1 MGNKSIQKFFA
12 DQNSVIDL
20 SSLGNAKGAKVSL
33 SGPDMNITTPR
44 GSVIIVNGALYS
56 SIKGNNLAVKFKD
69 KTITGAKILGS
80 VDLKDIQLER
90 IDSSLVDSAQV
101 EKKGNGKR
109 RNKKEEEELKKQL
122 DDAENAKKEADK
134 AKEEAEKAK
143 EAAEKALNEAFEVQN
158 SSKQIE
164 EMLQNFLADNV
175 AKDNLAQQSDA
186 SQQNTQAKATQASKQ
201 NDAEKVL
208 PQPINKNTSTGKSNS
223 SKNEENKLD
232 AESVKEPLK
241 VTLALAAESNSG
253 SKDDSITNFTK
264 PQFVGSTAPNATVI
278 IKINGIAVGQA
289 VADSLGNFTFTA
301 PETLTDGTYN
311 LEAEAKTADGSGS
324 AKLVITIDSVTDK
337 PTFELSPESSVS
349 GHKGLTPT
357 LTPSIVGTAEEN
369 AKVDIYV
376 DNKLVASVDVDK
388 DGNWSYEF
396 KDNELSEGE
405 NSIKVVAVDKAGNK
419 NETTDSIIT
428 DTIAPEKPTIE
439 LDDSSDSGIKNDNI
453 TNSTLPTFIGV
464 AEPGS
469 TVSIYLGLKHLGEVI
484 VAKDGT
490 WSYTLTTPLK
500 DGEYNI
506 TATATDIAGHT
517 SATANLPF
525 TIDTRISYFSAE
537 IETTNDSGIVG
548 DNVTNNTRPTF
559 TGKTEPNAIISVINS
574 ETGEEVIFKAND
586 KGEWTF
592 NFTSDSVEGINNLT
606 FTVEDVAGNKK
617 DFSFS
622 YVIDTIAPVPP
633 TVSLEDYVVL
643 PNGIILS
650 GNDLPALVGTAEP
663 KSTILLMRDGKL
675 YDSIEVDSNGT
686 WNYQFSNKFLQ
697 GAYDIEIISQDA
709 AGNKSSTVKY
719 SFTIQTE
726 VVPPKAELDASD
738 DSGAKGDWITNK
750 HNALT
755 LLGTADRFATVNILI
770 DGKTIGVTTAD
781 ADGNWNFDISRNLS
795 DNVYK
800 ITVESIDPLGRT
812 SSVDY
817 QLTIDSFTPIPTV
830 MLHDSADSGVKGDMI
845 TKINTPLFTG
855 MAEANAKVSIYVDG
869 VLSGEAI
876 AGDDGVWNFQFTTAL
891 SDGSHDVTVKVEDIA
906 GNTASS
912 SAYNFQIVTQTQ
924 KPTIELVNDTG
935 VDNTDHIINEKN
947 PALTGT
953 AAPYSTVKLYID
965 GALIAEVRTNKDGR
979 WEYTLKADQGLVDG
993 DHRITAS
1000 VEDIAGNIAH
1010 SDPFLISVDTAI
1022 SIPIVSLSPDSDS
1035 GISDDNLTNIVK
1047 PTLHLKDIDPDIISV
1062 QVWDAM
1068 SDTQIGVAT
1077 QQPDGSWAYTFT
1089 SDLTEGLHQVYVKV
1103 EDIAG
1108 NKANSAIFDF
1118 TIDTTVSTPV
1128 ISLLSKDD
1136 TGVTGDNLT
1145 NINKPGFAISGVDAD
1160 AHRVVVQVMHNGVS
1174 EEIELSH
1181 LNGSWLFIP
1190 GNTWADGSYTL
1201 TVKVEDKAGNT
1212 NYSAPLTVVIDTQIA
1227 IDGVELVNDSGV
1239 KGDNMTNDDRPHF
1252 RVTVPTDVNEVRLSI
1267 DGGNSWVQATP
1278 GVAGSW
1284 EYIWPTDLADGQYT
1298 LTVEA
1303 TDKAGN
1309 TVTKTIDFAV
1319 DTTLSVPVIV
1329 LDSADDTGIQGDNM
1343 TNSTQPTFALQHI
1356 DDDAVR
1362 VTVSVEHGGV
1372 TTTFDATKGT
1382 GGWTF
1387 TPPTSWADG
1396 DYTLSVSVEDKAG
1409 NTSHS
1414 ASLTVTVDTQ
1424 IAINNIELVNDSGIP
1439 DDNLTNNVRPHFQ
1452 VTVPTDVN
1460 VVRLSIDGGKTWF
1473 NATQSA
1479 TPGVWD
1485 YIWPDDVADGGYTLT
1500 VEATDEAGNK
1510 ATQTLDFTIDT
1521 TLSVPTLSL
1530 DSADDSGIAGD
1541 NITNVKTPGFTLN
1554 NIDTDVSRVIVEVM
1568 HNGIKQEVP
1577 LVQTGGQ
1584 WRFAPTSDWA
1594 DGDYILTV
1602 KVEDRAGNV
1611 KQSAPLTVTV
1621 DTHIAI
1627 DRIELVNDSGIPGD
1641 NLTNEARPHFQVTVP
1656 ADVNGVRLSID
1667 GGKTWFDAT
1676 QSATSGVWDYT
1687 WLTNVANGP
1696 HTLMVEA
1703 SDKAGNKT
1711 TQKLDFT
1718 IDTIL
1723 SEPTITLDSADDSAA
1738 GDNITNV
1745 KMPGFTLG
1753 NIDADVTKVVVTVA
1767 HDGKNQQIELI
1778 KNGGVWRFT
1787 PGAAWTDGDYTLTVK
1802 VEDKAGNT
1810 NYSAPLT
1817 VTIDTQTSIDRIELL
1832 NDTGIVGDN
1841 LTNEAR
1847 PQFHITV
1854 PTDVNSVQL
1863 SLDGGINWV
1872 NATLTSDGVWE
1883 YIWPT
1888 DLVENTYTLTV
1899 KATDVAGNT
1908 ATETLNF
1915 IIDTTLS
1922 TPTITLDSADDSGT
1936 ANDNKTNVKTPGFII
1951 GGIDSDVTQVVVQVM
1966 RDGHSEE
1973 VELTQTNGQWR
1984 FVPGSAWTD
1993 GDYTLTVTV
2002 KDEAGNIRHSAP
2014 LTVTID
2020 TQITIDHIELVND
2033 SGIPDDNLTNNV
2045 RPHFQVTVPTDVNVV
2060 RLSIDGGKTWFN
2072 ATQSA
2077 TPGVW
2082 DYTWLADVGEG
2093 KHTLTVEATD
2103 KAGNKTTQ
2111 QLDFIIDTLL
2121 SEPTIVLDNTD
2132 DSGTKGDHLTNVNKP
2147 TFLLGNIDADAR
2159 YVTVE
2164 VQHGGTKEVL
2174 TATKDATGN
2183 WSVTPTGTWADGD
2196 YTLTVRVEDE
2206 AGNEKHSASLTV
2218 TVDTQITIDV
2228 IELVN
2233 DNGIPGDNMTNDAH
2247 PQFRVTVPGD
2257 VNEVSLSIDGGVTWV
2272 KATQSATPGVWNY
2285 TWPGTVPDGDYTLNV
2300 KATDNAGNTVTE
2312 TLHFTIDTTLS
2323 TPVIVLDSAD
2333 DSGVHGDNMTNHT
2346 QPTFAL
2352 QHIDDDAVRVTVSVE
2367 HGGVT
2372 TTFDA
2377 TKDAGGWTFTPTGAW
2392 ADGDYTLSVSVEDK
2406 AGNTSHSA
2414 SLTVTVDTQIAINNI
2429 ELVNDSGIPDDN
2441 LTNNVR
2447 PHFQVTVP
2455 TDVNVVRLSIDGG
2468 KTWFNATQSATP
2480 GVWDY
2485 IWPDDVADGGYTLT
2499 VEATDEAGNKAT
2511 QTLDFTIDTTL
2522 SVPTLSLDSADDSGI
2537 AGDNITNVKTP
2548 GFTLNNIDTDV
2559 SRVIVEV
2566 MHNGIKQEVPLV
2578 QTGGQWRF
2586 APTSDWAD
2594 GDYILTVKV
2603 EDRAGNVKQSA
2614 PLTVTVDTHI
2624 AIDRIELV
2632 NDSGIPGDNLTN
2644 EARPHFQVTVPA
2656 DVNGVRL
2663 SIDGGKTWFDAT
2675 QSATSGVWDY
2685 TWLTN
2690 VANGPHTLMVEASDK
2705 AGNKTTQKLDFTIDT
2720 ILSEPTITLD
2730 SADDSAAGDNIT
2742 NVKMPGFTLGNIDA
2756 DVTKVVVTV
2765 AHDGKNQQIE
2775 LIKNGGVWRFTPG
2788 AAWTD
2793 GDYTLTVKVEDKAGN
2808 TNYSAP
2814 LTVTIDTQTSIDRI
2828 ELLND
2833 TGIVGDNLTNEARP
2847 QFHIT
2852 VPTDVNSVQL
2862 SLDGGINWVN
2872 ATLTSDGVWEYI
2884 WPTDLVENTYTL
2896 TVKATDVAGNTATE
2910 TLNFIIDTTLS
2921 TPTIT
2926 LDSADDSGTA
2936 NDNKTNVKT
2945 PGFII
2950 GGIDSDVTQ
2959 VVVQVMRDGHS
2970 EEVELTQTNGQ
2981 WRFVP
2986 GSAWTDGDYTLTV
2999 TVKDEA
3005 GNIRHSAP
3013 LTVTI
3018 DTQIT
3023 IDHIELVNDSGIPDD
3038 NLTNNVRPH
3047 FQVTVPT
3054 DVNVVRLSI
3063 DGGKTWFNATQ
3074 SATPGVW
3081 DYTWLA
3087 DVGEG
3092 KHTLTVEATD
3102 KAGNKTTQ
3110 QLDFIIDTLLSE
3122 PTIVLDNTDDSGTKG
3137 DNLTNVNKPTFL
3149 LGNIDA
3155 DARYVTVEVQHGGT
3169 KEVLTATKGA
3179 TGIWSVTPTGTWA
3192 DGDYTLTV
3200 RVEDDAGNVKYS
3212 APLTVTVDTQI
3223 TIDVIELVNDN
3234 GIPGDNL
3241 TNDVRPHFRVT
3252 VPGDVN
3258 EVRLSIDG
3266 GNTWVRATQGT
3277 AGIWDYTWPKDVTDG
3292 LHTLTVEATDKA
3304 GNKTTQT
3311 LDFTIDTRLSTP
3323 TIAMDS
3329 RDDTGAIG
3337 DHITSVKRPGFTIGN
3352 IDADAHSV
3360 ILRITQGGNSQ
3371 EVTLTQVG
3379 GQWRFTPDADWADGS
3394 YTLTVEVTDNAG
3406 NVRQSTPLVVTVD
3419 TQTSI
3424 TDITLVNDHGVPD
3437 DNLTNSTRPQ
3447 FEITVPADVNSVQ
3460 LSIDGGAN
3468 WVSATQGIEGVWGY
3482 TWPTDMGDGK
3492 HTLTVMVTDRA
3503 GNTATQTLEF
3513 FIDTRLSTPTIAL
3526 DSTDDTGT
3534 PGDDMTNRTRP
3545 TFILQNIDSDVI
3557 NVTVSVT
3564 HNGTTTSFTATQ
3576 GAGGWSFTPPA
3587 PWGDGDYT
3595 LTVTVEDRAGNTRPS
3610 TPLTVT
3616 VDTQIAIDRIELVND
3631 SGVPGDNVTKHVR
3644 PQFQISVP
3652 DDVEKVLLSI
3662 DGGTTW
3668 VTAIKS
3674 STAGIWDYTWPTD
3687 MPEGQHTLTVEVTD
3701 GAGNKMTETLNFTI
3715 DITLLTPT
3723 IELAP
3728 DQDTG
3733 QNKNDN
3739 LTSVTQPVFVL
3750 GSIDKDVRHVELSIE
3765 HNGTFKTVVL
3775 TESAD
3780 GWRYR
3785 PDSALADG
3793 SYTFTVTVTDV
3804 AGNQQTSAPLKVT
3817 IDGTLTTPVIELAA
3831 GEDSGTVGDRLT
3843 NHDRPVF
3850 DIHQVDSD
3858 VTRVMVKVTYNGKTH
3873 EEAAV
3878 FTNGQWRFTP
3888 SASWADGSYQ
3898 LAVVV
3903 EDLAGNV
3910 KESAP
3915 FEVRIDTTTT
3925 INNIVLLNDTG
3936 VQNDQLTN
3944 VAKPSFRIDV
3954 PGDVVQ
3960 VRVTLDGG
3968 ANWNV
3973 IRKNADG
3980 QWIFDSPNTLVDGT
3994 YTLRVEATD
4003 EAGNIANK
4011 DLVFNID
4018 TNIQVPTIALDAGQ
4032 DTGANTADNITNISR
4047 PTFTIGNVDPDV
4059 IKVVVTIDGHDYNAT
4074 KVGAGW
4080 QFTPGNAIPDGSYNI
4095 TVTVEDKAGNTA
4107 TSKPLPV
4114 VIDTTAEIESVTLV
4128 TDSGDSDVDNI
4139 TKVDKPQFSI
4149 VTADDITHV
4158 RVKIDNAANW
4168 IELTKG
4174 GDGRWIF
4181 NVGSALPDGQHTLL
4195 VDVTDIAGNVAQ
4207 ETLQFT
4213 IDTTLREPTIV
4224 LDPTHDTGD
4233 DTNDNLTR
4241 INKPVF
4247 IIGNVDNDVS
4257 HIVVHIDGRDYTIE
4271 NTGGNLTF
4279 TPDQPLSDGQH
4290 TISVT
4295 VTDIAGNTKTSAELR
4310 IEIDT
4315 QVQIDSV
4322 TLTTDSGVNDHDNV
4336 TNATRPSFEIATP
4349 DDVTSVLVS
4358 FDGVNW
4364 TPISK
4369 NAAGQW
4375 EFTAGSALPDGHYT
4389 LHVQATDRAGNT
4401 ANSTLGFTVD
4411 TQIDGL
4417 SVVMLDD
4424 AGKDSTD
4431 GITNITSPRFEISA
4445 REPLQ
4450 SVTVILNGKS
4460 STLTQG
4466 AGNKWLFTPDTP
4478 LVDGTYKI
4486 EIVAEDIAGNKISKE
4501 VSFTIDTIVSD
4512 PSIDLLDADDT
4523 GESAVDNITSVT
4535 TPRFVIGNVPADID
4549 TVVIR
4554 INGVSYSVTA
4564 NGNNLWEF
4572 QVPVALN
4579 DGVYE
4584 AVVVFR
4590 DIAGNTSETK
4600 LPFTI
4605 DTTTSVSVRMEPA
4618 SDTGNSNSDNL
4629 TNKQNPKFEGTAEP
4643 NAKLVITIVDDKSGR
4658 EVLKQ
4663 TITVGADGNWS
4674 VTPNILPDGMY
4685 TINVV
4690 ATDVAGNT
4698 AQTQERF
4705 TIDTVTIDPTIRLSD
4720 PSIDDQHEAT
4730 SLRPE
4735 FKGFAEAF
4743 STIMIQ
4749 WDGKVV
4755 GSANANANGEW
4766 SWTPPSV
4773 LAPGSYVVSIVAKD
4787 KAGNESSQVDFPVV
4801 IPVIDV
4807 TPPTIKLSEESDSG
4821 ALGDFTTN
4829 NKTPTLIGS
4838 TLPNT
4843 IVSIYVDGVKV
4854 GEATADTAGRY
4865 TFQLSEMKDGHY
4877 VVQVGI
4883 VNPRD
4888 NSELRSTAVDVTIDT
4903 EVAEL
4908 VWNIS
4913 GMHEGGYINTVT
4925 PEIGGTSEPNSK
4937 ITIFVNGVE
4946 KAIAYTTGAG
4956 HWGVVLPALGNDGNY
4971 ELTFKVEDVA
4981 GNIREFGP
4989 QNVIL
4994 DTVISP
5000 LTVVLREADDSGK
5013 VGDWITN
5020 KSHVTIDGTAEAGS
5034 TLTIRNPQGVV
5045 IATLVVGNDG
5055 RWSAELDLREGSNAF
5070 VVVSEDKAGN
5080 SQQKEILIEHDTQI
5094 EISDISLSRDTNSGD
5109 KYDLI
5114 TNNKSPVLVAMTDP
5128 GATVQVYI
5136 NGVLQGTVEAS
5147 SSGNISY
5154 TMPANSA
5161 DGEYQVQF
5169 VATDTAGNRVESA
5182 ITTVTIDSQIAVF
5195 DIDEDSLPALSNNR
5209 ALSVSG
5215 VGEAGSQVSIFVDGK
5230 LVNVVMVEA
5239 DGTWRAPILLQDDG
5253 TFNIHFSI
5261 TDVAGNTEV
5270 SKDYSVDVDSSTD
5283 FPTLNLEDASNSGSL
5298 DDLITNHNKPVL
5310 VGTAEAGATI
5320 HIYVDEKIVANVLVL
5335 EDGTWSYQ
5343 FDNALKDG
5351 EYSIRVVA
5359 EDPAGNTAE
5368 SPRLLVTID
5377 TSTFIDNPAMVAGSD
5392 NGIFSNDSITSQT
5405 RPTFSIFGEMNQ
5417 SVQIFIDGVLVD
5429 TITVTDRNQVYRPES
5444 PLGDGSHS
5452 IYYVIT
5458 DKAGN
5463 TATSKTL
5470 NFTIDTFNTTP
5481 VAIDSIG
5488 GQTLAEMTGSDGKIY
5503 ITDTT
5508 RNLLFSGSAEPNSKI
5523 EIIINGLNV
5532 GEVWV
5537 NEKGHWQMPVNPLYF
5552 TEGQLDIT
5560 VKSTDRAGNV
5570 NQEKYSIW
5578 VDTHIKVFTS
5588 ELDDNKSSSKT
5599 EWWSNSDL
5607 ITMRGTGE
5615 IGATVSL
5622 IVAGVTLATAV
5633 VAATGRWELSTDKL
5647 PEGTYDISLVIEDS
5661 AGNRWEDVREIFIDR
5676 TPPNAPVVT
5685 YSDIVND
5692 LIIMQGTA
5700 EAKSQLIITDS
5711 EGNTYTLT
5719 VPDNGKWSMAI
5730 PYPSEGKFTITSVDA
5745 IGNRSDDV
5753 PLDIMKEVPV
5763 ISLSPDSDS
5772 GTVGD
5777 NITRDKQPTFIIGNL
5792 ESDVVVVQVD
5802 INGTVYN
5809 AEKNADGV
5817 WFFTPGTP
5825 LADGSYTISVIA
5837 SDAAG
5842 NQKNSLPITVT
5853 IDSTLTVPEIALAAG
5868 EDNGASD
5875 SDNVTNH
5882 TQPKFTLQHID
5893 ADVTGVTVNVT
5904 HNGVTDIYQAT
5915 QGADGWTFTPPAAW
5929 NDGNYT
5935 LSVTVVD
5942 RAGNSQQSASL
5953 AVTVDST
5960 VTVTADSQHDDASDD
5975 ATATAVTPP
5984 ESETVNAES
5993 ATHLRTEPSAAEESV
6008 VKVTAYSI
6016 TLLNADSGDEIDRS
6030 ISQTPSFEISV
6041 PENIVNVSIMFEGE
6055 EFTLPITNQK
6065 AIFEVPLSLE
6075 DGEYTMDVKFIDK
6088 DNDFLIKEK
6097 TFSVDH
6103 SSADI
6108 VNAMNVRGK
6117 TEDDINDSP
6126 STSSVGH
6133 NNNGAIDVFAVN
6145 EVTLPVDN
6153 QEEHA

>member
-33 SGPDMNITTPR
+33 SGPDMNITTPH

-428 DTIAPEKPTIE
+428 DTIPPEKPTIE

-537 IETTNDSGIVG
+537 IETTDDSGIVG

-592 NFTSDSVEGINNLT
+592 NFTSDSVEGVNNLT

-622 YVIDTIAPVPP
+622 YVIDTVAPVPP
-633 TVSLEDYVVL
+633 TVSLEDFVVL

-953 AAPYSTVKLYID
+953 AAPYSTVKLYVD

-1035 GISDDNLTNIVK
+1035 GIADDNLTNIVN

-1062 QVWDAM
+1062 QVWDAA

-1108 NKANSAIFDF
+1108 NKANSAVFDF

-1181 LNGSWLFIP
+1181 LNGSWLFTP

-1212 NYSAPLTVVIDTQIA
+1212 SYSAPLTVVIDTQIA

-1329 LDSADDTGIQGDNM
+1329 LNSADDTGVQGDNM
-1343 TNSTQPTFALQHI
+1343 TNRTQPTFALQHI

-1396 DYTLSVSVEDKAG
+1396 DYTLSVSAEDKAG

-1541 NITNVKTPGFTLN
+1541 NITSVKTPGFTLN
-1554 NIDTDVSRVIVEVM
+1554 NIDTDVSRVIVEVI

-1627 DRIELVNDSGIPGD
+1627 DRIELVNDSGIPDD

-1703 SDKAGNKT
+1703 TDKAGNKT
-1711 TQKLDFT
+1711 TQKLDFI
-1718 IDTIL
+1718 IDTLL

-2020 TQITIDHIELVND
+2020 TQIAIDHIELVND
-2033 SGIPDDNLTNNV
+2033 SGIPNDNLTNNV

-2132 DSGTKGDHLTNVNKP
+2132 DSGTKGDNLTNVNKP

-2196 YTLTVRVEDE
+2196 YTLTVRVEDD
-2206 AGNEKHSASLTV
+2206 AGNVKYSASLTV

-2233 DNGIPGDNMTNDAH
+2233 DSGTRGDNLTNDANPH
-2247 PQFRVTVPGD
+2247 FRITVPGD

-2272 KATQSATPGVWNY
+2272 KAMQSATPGVWNY
-2285 TWPGTVPDGDYTLNV
+2285 TWPKTVADGDYTLTV
-2300 KATDNAGNTVTE
+2300 KATDNAGNTVTR
-2312 TLHFTIDTTLS
+2312 TLDFTIDTTLS

-2333 DSGVHGDNMTNHT
+2333 DSGVHGDNMTNRT

-2429 ELVNDSGIPDDN
+2429 ELVNDSGIPN
-2441 LTNNVR
+2441 
-2447 PHFQVTVP
+2447 
-2455 TDVNVVRLSIDGG
+2455 
-2468 KTWFNATQSATP
+2468 
-2480 GVWDY
+2480 
-2485 IWPDDVADGGYTLT
+2485 
-2499 VEATDEAGNKAT
+2499 
-2511 QTLDFTIDTTL
+2511 
-2522 SVPTLSLDSADDSGI
+2522 
-2537 AGDNITNVKTP
+2537 
-2548 GFTLNNIDTDV
+2548 
-2559 SRVIVEV
+2559 
-2566 MHNGIKQEVPLV
+2566 
-2578 QTGGQWRF
+2578 
-2586 APTSDWAD
+2586 
-2594 GDYILTVKV
+2594 
-2603 EDRAGNVKQSA
+2603 
-2614 PLTVTVDTHI
+2614 
-2624 AIDRIELV
+2624 
-2632 NDSGIPGDNLTN
+2632 
-2644 EARPHFQVTVPA
+2644 
-2656 DVNGVRL
+2656 
-2663 SIDGGKTWFDAT
+2663 
-2675 QSATSGVWDY
+2675 
-2685 TWLTN
+2685 
-2690 VANGPHTLMVEASDK
+2690 
-2705 AGNKTTQKLDFTIDT
+2705 
-2720 ILSEPTITLD
+2720 
-2730 SADDSAAGDNIT
+2730 
-2742 NVKMPGFTLGNIDA
+2742 
-2756 DVTKVVVTV
+2756 
-2765 AHDGKNQQIE
+2765 
-2775 LIKNGGVWRFTPG
+2775 
-2788 AAWTD
+2788 
-2793 GDYTLTVKVEDKAGN
+2793 
-2808 TNYSAP
+2808 
-2814 LTVTIDTQTSIDRI
+2814 
-2828 ELLND
+2828 
-2833 TGIVGDNLTNEARP
+2833 
-2847 QFHIT
+2847 
-2852 VPTDVNSVQL
+2852 
-2862 SLDGGINWVN
+2862 
-2872 ATLTSDGVWEYI
+2872 
-2884 WPTDLVENTYTL
+2884 
-2896 TVKATDVAGNTATE
+2896 
-2910 TLNFIIDTTLS
+2910 
-2921 TPTIT
+2921 
-2926 LDSADDSGTA
+2926 
-2936 NDNKTNVKT
+2936 
-2945 PGFII
+2945 
-2950 GGIDSDVTQ
+2950 
-2959 VVVQVMRDGHS
+2959 
-2970 EEVELTQTNGQ
+2970 
-2981 WRFVP
+2981 
-2986 GSAWTDGDYTLTV
+2986 
-2999 TVKDEA
+2999 
-3005 GNIRHSAP
+3005 
-3013 LTVTI
+3013 
-3018 DTQIT
+3018 
-3023 IDHIELVNDSGIPDD
+3023 D

-3102 KAGNKTTQ
+3102 KAGNQTTQ

-3616 VDTQIAIDRIELVND
+3616 VDTQIAIDHIELVND

-3687 MPEGQHTLTVEVTD
+3687 MPEGQHTLIVEVTD
-3701 GAGNKMTETLNFTI
+3701 GAGNKMTGTLDFTI

-3850 DIHQVDSD
+3850 DIRQIDSD

-3915 FEVRIDTTTT
+3915 LEVRIDTTTT

-4003 EAGNIANK
+4003 EAGNIANE

-4257 HIVVHIDGRDYTIE
+4257 HIVVHLDGRDYTIE
-4271 NTGGNLTF
+4271 NKGGNLTF

-4295 VTDIAGNTKTSAELR
+4295 VTDIAGNTKTSAELQ

-4445 REPLQ
+4445 REQLQ

-4554 INGVSYSVTA
+4554 INGVSYPVTA

-4618 SDTGNSNSDNL
+4618 SDTGSSNSDNL

-4658 EVLKQ
+4658 EVLKH

-4720 PSIDDQHEAT
+4720 PSIDDQYEAT

-4735 FKGFAEAF
+4735 FKGLAEAF

-5080 SQQKEILIEHDTQI
+5080 SQQKDILIEHDTQI

-5239 DGTWRAPILLQDDG
+5239 DGSWRAPILLQDDG

-5270 SKDYSVDVDSSTD
+5270 SKNYSVDVDSSTD

-5377 TSTFIDNPAMVAGSD
+5377 TSTFIDNPVMMAGSD
-5392 NGIFSNDSITSQT
+5392 NGIFSNDSVTSQT
-5405 RPTFSIFGEMNQ
+5405 RPAFSIFGEMNQ

-5429 TITVTDRNQVYRPES
+5429 TITVTDRNQVYRPAS

-5470 NFTIDTFNTTP
+5470 NFTIDTLNTTP

-5537 NEKGHWQMPVNPLYF
+5537 NDKGHWQMPVNPLYF

-5578 VDTHIKVFTS
+5578 VDTHIQVFTS

-5599 EWWSNSDL
+5599 DWWSNSST
-5607 ITMRGTGE
+5607 ITMRGMGE

-5633 VAATGRWELSTDKL
+5633 VAANGQWELSTDQL
-5647 PEGTYDISLVIEDS
+5647 PEGKYDITLSIEDN
-5661 AGNRWEDVREIFIDR
+5661 AGNRKEEVHEIFIDR

-5711 EGNTYTLT
+5711 NGNTYTLT

-5868 EDNGASD
+5868 EDNGVSD

-5904 HNGVTDIYQAT
+5904 HNGVTDTYQAT

-5929 NDGNYT
+5929 NDGTYT

-5975 ATATAVTPP
+5975 ATPTAVTPP

-5993 ATHLRTEPSAAEESV
+5993 DTHLRTVPSAAEESV
-6008 VKVTAYSI
+6008 VKETAYSI

-6041 PENIVNVSIMFEGE
+6041 PENIVNVSVMFEGE

-6088 DNDFLIKEK
+6088 DDDFLIKEK

-6108 VNAMNVRGK
+6108 VNAMNARGK

>member
-33 SGPDMNITTPR
+33 SGPDMNITTPH

-537 IETTNDSGIVG
+537 IETTDDSGIVG

-592 NFTSDSVEGINNLT
+592 NFTSDSVEGVNNLT

-622 YVIDTIAPVPP
+622 YVIDTVAPVPP
-633 TVSLEDYVVL
+633 TVSLEDFVVL

-1035 GISDDNLTNIVK
+1035 GIADDNLTNIVK

-1108 NKANSAIFDF
+1108 NKANSAVFDF

-1329 LDSADDTGIQGDNM
+1329 LDSVDDTGIQGDNM

-1382 GGWTF
+1382 GGWSF
-1387 TPPTSWADG
+1387 TPTGAWADG

-1439 DDNLTNNVRPHFQ
+1439 NDNLTNNVRPHFQ

-1479 TPGVWD
+1479 TPGAWD

-1500 VEATDEAGNK
+1500 VEATDKAGNK
-1510 ATQTLDFTIDT
+1510 TTQELDFTIDT

-2121 SEPTIVLDNTD
+2121 SEPTIVLDSTD
-2132 DSGTKGDHLTNVNKP
+2132 DSGTKGDNLTNVNKP

-2159 YVTVE
+2159 YVMVE

-2323 TPVIVLDSAD
+2323 VPVIVLNSAD
-2333 DSGVHGDNMTNHT
+2333 DTGVQGDNMTNST

-2377 TKDAGGWTFTPTGAW
+2377 TKGVGGWSFTPTGAW

-2447 PHFQVTVP
+2447 PHFQVKVP
-2455 TDVNVVRLSIDGG
+2455 TDVN
-2468 KTWFNATQSATP
+2468 
-2480 GVWDY
+2480 
-2485 IWPDDVADGGYTLT
+2485 
-2499 VEATDEAGNKAT
+2499 E
-2511 QTLDFTIDTTL
+2511 
-2522 SVPTLSLDSADDSGI
+2522 
-2537 AGDNITNVKTP
+2537 
-2548 GFTLNNIDTDV
+2548 
-2559 SRVIVEV
+2559 
-2566 MHNGIKQEVPLV
+2566 
-2578 QTGGQWRF
+2578 
-2586 APTSDWAD
+2586 
-2594 GDYILTVKV
+2594 
-2603 EDRAGNVKQSA
+2603 
-2614 PLTVTVDTHI
+2614 
-2624 AIDRIELV
+2624 
-2632 NDSGIPGDNLTN
+2632 
-2644 EARPHFQVTVPA
+2644 
-2656 DVNGVRL
+2656 
-2663 SIDGGKTWFDAT
+2663 
-2675 QSATSGVWDY
+2675 
-2685 TWLTN
+2685 
-2690 VANGPHTLMVEASDK
+2690 
-2705 AGNKTTQKLDFTIDT
+2705 
-2720 ILSEPTITLD
+2720 
-2730 SADDSAAGDNIT
+2730 
-2742 NVKMPGFTLGNIDA
+2742 
-2756 DVTKVVVTV
+2756 
-2765 AHDGKNQQIE
+2765 
-2775 LIKNGGVWRFTPG
+2775 
-2788 AAWTD
+2788 
-2793 GDYTLTVKVEDKAGN
+2793 
-2808 TNYSAP
+2808 
-2814 LTVTIDTQTSIDRI
+2814 
-2828 ELLND
+2828 
-2833 TGIVGDNLTNEARP
+2833 
-2847 QFHIT
+2847 
-2852 VPTDVNSVQL
+2852 
-2862 SLDGGINWVN
+2862 
-2872 ATLTSDGVWEYI
+2872 
-2884 WPTDLVENTYTL
+2884 
-2896 TVKATDVAGNTATE
+2896 
-2910 TLNFIIDTTLS
+2910 
-2921 TPTIT
+2921 
-2926 LDSADDSGTA
+2926 
-2936 NDNKTNVKT
+2936 
-2945 PGFII
+2945 
-2950 GGIDSDVTQ
+2950 
-2959 VVVQVMRDGHS
+2959 
-2970 EEVELTQTNGQ
+2970 
-2981 WRFVP
+2981 
-2986 GSAWTDGDYTLTV
+2986 
-2999 TVKDEA
+2999 
-3005 GNIRHSAP
+3005 
-3013 LTVTI
+3013 
-3018 DTQIT
+3018 
-3023 IDHIELVNDSGIPDD
+3023 
-3038 NLTNNVRPH
+3038 
-3047 FQVTVPT
+3047 
-3054 DVNVVRLSI
+3054 VRLSI

-3102 KAGNKTTQ
+3102 KAGNQTTQ
-3110 QLDFIIDTLLSE
+3110 KLDFIIDTMLSE
-3122 PTIVLDNTDDSGTKG
+3122 PTIVLDSTDDSGTKG
-3137 DNLTNVNKPTFL
+3137 DNLTNANKPTFI

-3155 DARYVTVEVQHGGT
+3155 DARYVTVEVQYGGT

-3323 TIAMDS
+3323 TITMDS

-3352 IDADAHSV
+3352 IDSDAQSV

-3406 NVRQSTPLVVTVD
+3406 NVRQSTPLIVTVD

-3468 WVSATQGIEGVWGY
+3468 WVSAAQGIEGVWGY

-3616 VDTQIAIDRIELVND
+3616 VDTQIAIDHIELVND

-3715 DITLLTPT
+3715 DITLMTPT

-3850 DIHQVDSD
+3850 DIRQVDSD

-4271 NTGGNLTF
+4271 NTGRNLTF

-4295 VTDIAGNTKTSAELR
+4295 VTDIAGNTKTSAELK

-4535 TPRFVIGNVPADID
+4535 KPRFVIGNVPADID

-4554 INGVSYSVTA
+4554 INGVSYPVTA

-4888 NSELRSTAVDVTIDT
+4888 NSELRSTAVDLTIDT

-5298 DDLITNHNKPVL
+5298 DDLITSHNKPVL

-5377 TSTFIDNPAMVAGSD
+5377 TSTFIDNPVMMAGSD

-5405 RPTFSIFGEMNQ
+5405 RPAFSIYGEMNQ

-5470 NFTIDTFNTTP
+5470 NFTIDTLNTTP

-5537 NEKGHWQMPVNPLYF
+5537 NDKGHWQMPVNPLYF

-5578 VDTHIKVFTS
+5578 VDTHIQVFTS

-5599 EWWSNSDL
+5599 DWWSNSST
-5607 ITMRGTGE
+5607 ITMRGMGE

-5633 VAATGRWELSTDKL
+5633 VAANGQWELSTDQL
-5647 PEGTYDISLVIEDS
+5647 PEGKYDITLSIEDN
-5661 AGNRWEDVREIFIDR
+5661 AGNRKEEVHEIFIDR

-5711 EGNTYTLT
+5711 NGNTYTLT

-5929 NDGNYT
+5929 NDGTYT

-5960 VTVTADSQHDDASDD
+5960 VTVTADSQHNDASDD

-5993 ATHLRTEPSAAEESV
+5993 ATHLRTVPSVAEESV
-6008 VKVTAYSI
+6008 VKETAYSI

-6041 PENIVNVSIMFEGE
+6041 PENIVNVSVMFEGE

-6088 DNDFLIKEK
+6088 DDDFLIKEK

-6108 VNAMNVRGK
+6108 VNAMNARGK
-6117 TEDDINDSP
+6117 AEDDINDSP

>member
-1 MGNKSIQKFFA
+1 SIQKFFA

-122 DDAENAKKEADK
+122 DEAENAKKEADK

-158 SSKQIE
+158 SSKQME
-164 EMLQNFLADNV
+164 EMLQEFLADNV

-439 LDDSSDSGIKNDNI
+439 LDDSSDSGIKNDSI

-537 IETTNDSGIVG
+537 IETTDDSGIVG

-592 NFTSDSVEGINNLT
+592 NFTSDSVEGVNNLT

-622 YVIDTIAPVPP
+622 YVIDTVAPVPP
-633 TVSLEDYVVL
+633 TVSLEDFVVL

-1035 GISDDNLTNIVK
+1035 GIADDNLTNIVK

-1108 NKANSAIFDF
+1108 NKANSAVFDF

-1181 LNGSWLFIP
+1181 LNGSWLFTP

-1382 GGWTF
+1382 GGWSF
-1387 TPPTSWADG
+1387 TPTGAWADG

-1439 DDNLTNNVRPHFQ
+1439 NDNLTNNVRPHFQ

-1479 TPGVWD
+1479 TPGAWD

-1500 VEATDEAGNK
+1500 VEATDKAGNK
-1510 ATQTLDFTIDT
+1510 TTQELDFTIDT

-1554 NIDTDVSRVIVEVM
+1554 NIDTDVSRVTVEVM

-1676 QSATSGVWDYT
+1676 QSATPGVWDYT

-1711 TQKLDFT
+1711 TQKLDFI
-1718 IDTIL
+1718 IDTML

-2020 TQITIDHIELVND
+2020 TQIAIDHIELVND
-2033 SGIPDDNLTNNV
+2033 SGIPDDNLTN
-2045 RPHFQVTVPTDVNVV
+2045 
-2060 RLSIDGGKTWFN
+2060 
-2072 ATQSA
+2072 
-2077 TPGVW
+2077 
-2082 DYTWLADVGEG
+2082 
-2093 KHTLTVEATD
+2093 EA
-2103 KAGNKTTQ
+2103 
-2111 QLDFIIDTLL
+2111 
-2121 SEPTIVLDNTD
+2121 
-2132 DSGTKGDHLTNVNKP
+2132 
-2147 TFLLGNIDADAR
+2147 
-2159 YVTVE
+2159 
-2164 VQHGGTKEVL
+2164 
-2174 TATKDATGN
+2174 
-2183 WSVTPTGTWADGD
+2183 
-2196 YTLTVRVEDE
+2196 
-2206 AGNEKHSASLTV
+2206 
-2218 TVDTQITIDV
+2218 
-2228 IELVN
+2228 
-2233 DNGIPGDNMTNDAH
+2233 
-2247 PQFRVTVPGD
+2247 
-2257 VNEVSLSIDGGVTWV
+2257 
-2272 KATQSATPGVWNY
+2272 
-2285 TWPGTVPDGDYTLNV
+2285 
-2300 KATDNAGNTVTE
+2300 
-2312 TLHFTIDTTLS
+2312 
-2323 TPVIVLDSAD
+2323 
-2333 DSGVHGDNMTNHT
+2333 
-2346 QPTFAL
+2346 
-2352 QHIDDDAVRVTVSVE
+2352 
-2367 HGGVT
+2367 
-2372 TTFDA
+2372 
-2377 TKDAGGWTFTPTGAW
+2377 
-2392 ADGDYTLSVSVEDK
+2392 
-2406 AGNTSHSA
+2406 
-2414 SLTVTVDTQIAINNI
+2414 
-2429 ELVNDSGIPDDN
+2429 
-2441 LTNNVR
+2441 
-2447 PHFQVTVP
+2447 
-2455 TDVNVVRLSIDGG
+2455 
-2468 KTWFNATQSATP
+2468 
-2480 GVWDY
+2480 
-2485 IWPDDVADGGYTLT
+2485 
-2499 VEATDEAGNKAT
+2499 
-2511 QTLDFTIDTTL
+2511 
-2522 SVPTLSLDSADDSGI
+2522 
-2537 AGDNITNVKTP
+2537 
-2548 GFTLNNIDTDV
+2548 
-2559 SRVIVEV
+2559 
-2566 MHNGIKQEVPLV
+2566 
-2578 QTGGQWRF
+2578 
-2586 APTSDWAD
+2586 
-2594 GDYILTVKV
+2594 
-2603 EDRAGNVKQSA
+2603 
-2614 PLTVTVDTHI
+2614 
-2624 AIDRIELV
+2624 
-2632 NDSGIPGDNLTN
+2632 
-2644 EARPHFQVTVPA
+2644 
-2656 DVNGVRL
+2656 
-2663 SIDGGKTWFDAT
+2663 
-2675 QSATSGVWDY
+2675 
-2685 TWLTN
+2685 
-2690 VANGPHTLMVEASDK
+2690 
-2705 AGNKTTQKLDFTIDT
+2705 
-2720 ILSEPTITLD
+2720 
-2730 SADDSAAGDNIT
+2730 
-2742 NVKMPGFTLGNIDA
+2742 
-2756 DVTKVVVTV
+2756 
-2765 AHDGKNQQIE
+2765 
-2775 LIKNGGVWRFTPG
+2775 
-2788 AAWTD
+2788 
-2793 GDYTLTVKVEDKAGN
+2793 
-2808 TNYSAP
+2808 
-2814 LTVTIDTQTSIDRI
+2814 
-2828 ELLND
+2828 
-2833 TGIVGDNLTNEARP
+2833 
-2847 QFHIT
+2847 
-2852 VPTDVNSVQL
+2852 
-2862 SLDGGINWVN
+2862 
-2872 ATLTSDGVWEYI
+2872 
-2884 WPTDLVENTYTL
+2884 
-2896 TVKATDVAGNTATE
+2896 
-2910 TLNFIIDTTLS
+2910 
-2921 TPTIT
+2921 
-2926 LDSADDSGTA
+2926 
-2936 NDNKTNVKT
+2936 
-2945 PGFII
+2945 
-2950 GGIDSDVTQ
+2950 
-2959 VVVQVMRDGHS
+2959 
-2970 EEVELTQTNGQ
+2970 
-2981 WRFVP
+2981 
-2986 GSAWTDGDYTLTV
+2986 
-2999 TVKDEA
+2999 
-3005 GNIRHSAP
+3005 
-3013 LTVTI
+3013 
-3018 DTQIT
+3018 
-3023 IDHIELVNDSGIPDD
+3023 
-3038 NLTNNVRPH
+3038 RPH

-3169 KEVLTATKGA
+3169 KEVLTATKDATGNWSVTPTGTWADGDYTLTVRVEDEAGNEKHSASLTVTVDTQITIDAIELVNDNGIPGDNMTNDAHPQFRVTVPGDVNEVSLSIDGGVTWVKATQSATPGVWNYTWPGTVPDGDYTLNVKATDNAGNTVTETLHFTIDTTLSTPVIVLDSADDTGIQGDNMTNRTQPTFNLQHIDDDAVRVTVSVEHGGVTTTFDATKGVGGWTFTPPTSWGAGDYTLSVSVEDKAGNTSHSASLTVTVDTQIAINNIELVNDSGIPDDNLTNNVRPQFQVKVPTDVNEVRLSIDGGKTWFNATQSATPGVWDYTWLADVGEGKHTLTVEATDKAGNQTTQKLDFIIDTLLSEPTIVLDSTDDSGTKGDNLTNANKPTFLLGNIDADARYVTVEVQHGSTKEVLTATKGA

-3200 RVEDDAGNVKYS
+3200 RVEDEAGNVKYS

-3223 TIDVIELVNDN
+3223 TIDAIELVNDN

-3323 TIAMDS
+3323 TITMDS

-3352 IDADAHSV
+3352 IDSDAQSV

-3406 NVRQSTPLVVTVD
+3406 NVRQSTPLIVTVD

-3468 WVSATQGIEGVWGY
+3468 WVSAAQGIEGVWGY

-3492 HTLTVMVTDRA
+3492 HILTVMVTDRA

-3616 VDTQIAIDRIELVND
+3616 VDTQIAIDHIELVND

-3687 MPEGQHTLTVEVTD
+3687 MPEGQHTLIVEVTD
-3701 GAGNKMTETLNFTI
+3701 GAGNKMTGTLDFTI

-3739 LTSVTQPVFVL
+3739 LTSVTQPIFVL

-3850 DIHQVDSD
+3850 DIRQVDSD

-3954 PGDVVQ
+3954 PGDVIQ

-4003 EAGNIANK
+4003 QAGNIANK

-4181 NVGSALPDGQHTLL
+4181 NVGSALPDGKHTLL

-4295 VTDIAGNTKTSAELR
+4295 VTDIAGNTKTSAELQ

-4535 TPRFVIGNVPADID
+4535 KPRFVIGNVPADID

-4554 INGVSYSVTA
+4554 INGVSYPVTA

-4618 SDTGNSNSDNL
+4618 SDTGSSNSDNL

-4658 EVLKQ
+4658 EVLKH

-4720 PSIDDQHEAT
+4720 PSIDDQYEAT

-4735 FKGFAEAF
+4735 FKGLAEAF

-4829 NKTPTLIGS
+4829 NKTPTLVGN
-4838 TLPNT
+4838 TLPNA

-4971 ELTFKVEDVA
+4971 VLTFKVEDVA

-5080 SQQKEILIEHDTQI
+5080 SQQKDILIEHDTQI

-5298 DDLITNHNKPVL
+5298 DDLITSHNKPVL

-5377 TSTFIDNPAMVAGSD
+5377 TSTFIDNPVMMAGSD

-5405 RPTFSIFGEMNQ
+5405 RPAFSIYGEMNQ

-5537 NEKGHWQMPVNPLYF
+5537 NDKGHWQMPVNPLYF

-5578 VDTHIKVFTS
+5578 VDTHIQVFTS

-5599 EWWSNSDL
+5599 DWWSNSST
-5607 ITMRGTGE
+5607 ITMRGMGE
-5615 IGATVSL
+5615 IGSTVSL

-5633 VAATGRWELSTDKL
+5633 VAANGQWELSTDQL
-5647 PEGTYDISLVIEDS
+5647 PEGKYDITLSIEDN
-5661 AGNRWEDVREIFIDR
+5661 AGNRKEEVHEIFIDR

-5711 EGNTYTLT
+5711 NGNTYTLT

-5753 PLDIMKEVPV
+5753 PLDIMKETPV

-5777 NITRDKQPTFIIGNL
+5777 NITRDNQPTFIIGNL

-5868 EDNGASD
+5868 EGNGASD
-5875 SDNVTNH
+5875 SDNVTNHNH

-5929 NDGNYT
+5929 NDGTYT

-5942 RAGNSQQSASL
+5942 RAGNSLQSASL
-5953 AVTVDST
+5953 EVTVDST

-5993 ATHLRTEPSAAEESV
+5993 ATHLRTVPSAAEESV
-6008 VKVTAYSI
+6008 VKETAYSI

-6041 PENIVNVSIMFEGE
+6041 PENIVNVSVMFEGE

-6088 DNDFLIKEK
+6088 DDDFLIKEK

-6108 VNAMNVRGK
+6108 VNAMNARGK

>member
-2082 DYTWLADVGEG
+2082 DYTWLAGVGEG

-2121 SEPTIVLDNTD
+2121 SEPTIVLDSTD

-2414 SLTVTVDTQIAINNI
+2414 SLTVTVDTQIAINN
-2429 ELVNDSGIPDDN
+2429 
-2441 LTNNVR
+2441 
-2447 PHFQVTVP
+2447 
-2455 TDVNVVRLSIDGG
+2455 
-2468 KTWFNATQSATP
+2468 
-2480 GVWDY
+2480 
-2485 IWPDDVADGGYTLT
+2485 
-2499 VEATDEAGNKAT
+2499 
-2511 QTLDFTIDTTL
+2511 
-2522 SVPTLSLDSADDSGI
+2522 
-2537 AGDNITNVKTP
+2537 
-2548 GFTLNNIDTDV
+2548 
-2559 SRVIVEV
+2559 
-2566 MHNGIKQEVPLV
+2566 
-2578 QTGGQWRF
+2578 
-2586 APTSDWAD
+2586 
-2594 GDYILTVKV
+2594 
-2603 EDRAGNVKQSA
+2603 
-2614 PLTVTVDTHI
+2614 
-2624 AIDRIELV
+2624 
-2632 NDSGIPGDNLTN
+2632 
-2644 EARPHFQVTVPA
+2644 
-2656 DVNGVRL
+2656 
-2663 SIDGGKTWFDAT
+2663 
-2675 QSATSGVWDY
+2675 
-2685 TWLTN
+2685 
-2690 VANGPHTLMVEASDK
+2690 
-2705 AGNKTTQKLDFTIDT
+2705 
-2720 ILSEPTITLD
+2720 
-2730 SADDSAAGDNIT
+2730 
-2742 NVKMPGFTLGNIDA
+2742 
-2756 DVTKVVVTV
+2756 
-2765 AHDGKNQQIE
+2765 
-2775 LIKNGGVWRFTPG
+2775 
-2788 AAWTD
+2788 
-2793 GDYTLTVKVEDKAGN
+2793 
-2808 TNYSAP
+2808 
-2814 LTVTIDTQTSIDRI
+2814 
-2828 ELLND
+2828 
-2833 TGIVGDNLTNEARP
+2833 
-2847 QFHIT
+2847 
-2852 VPTDVNSVQL
+2852 
-2862 SLDGGINWVN
+2862 
-2872 ATLTSDGVWEYI
+2872 
-2884 WPTDLVENTYTL
+2884 
-2896 TVKATDVAGNTATE
+2896 
-2910 TLNFIIDTTLS
+2910 
-2921 TPTIT
+2921 
-2926 LDSADDSGTA
+2926 
-2936 NDNKTNVKT
+2936 
-2945 PGFII
+2945 
-2950 GGIDSDVTQ
+2950 
-2959 VVVQVMRDGHS
+2959 
-2970 EEVELTQTNGQ
+2970 
-2981 WRFVP
+2981 
-2986 GSAWTDGDYTLTV
+2986 
-2999 TVKDEA
+2999 
-3005 GNIRHSAP
+3005 
-3013 LTVTI
+3013 
-3018 DTQIT
+3018 
-3023 IDHIELVNDSGIPDD
+3023 IELVNDSGIPDD

-4554 INGVSYSVTA
+4554 INGVSYPVTA

>member
-1035 GISDDNLTNIVK
+1035 GIADDNLTNIVK

-1062 QVWDAM
+1062 QVWDAA

-1108 NKANSAIFDF
+1108 NKANSAVFDF

-1382 GGWTF
+1382 GGWSF
-1387 TPPTSWADG
+1387 TPTGAWADG
-1396 DYTLSVSVEDKAG
+1396 DYPLSVSVEDKAG

-1479 TPGVWD
+1479 TPGAWD

-1500 VEATDEAGNK
+1500 VEATDKAGNK
-1510 ATQTLDFTIDT
+1510 TTQELDFTIDT

-1627 DRIELVNDSGIPGD
+1627 DRIELVNDSGIPDD

-1703 SDKAGNKT
+1703 TDKAGNKT

-1787 PGAAWTDGDYTLTVK
+1787 PGAAWTDGNYTLTVK

-2020 TQITIDHIELVND
+2020 TQI
-2033 SGIPDDNLTNNV
+2033 
-2045 RPHFQVTVPTDVNVV
+2045 
-2060 RLSIDGGKTWFN
+2060 
-2072 ATQSA
+2072 A
-2077 TPGVW
+2077 
-2082 DYTWLADVGEG
+2082 
-2093 KHTLTVEATD
+2093 
-2103 KAGNKTTQ
+2103 
-2111 QLDFIIDTLL
+2111 
-2121 SEPTIVLDNTD
+2121 
-2132 DSGTKGDHLTNVNKP
+2132 
-2147 TFLLGNIDADAR
+2147 
-2159 YVTVE
+2159 
-2164 VQHGGTKEVL
+2164 
-2174 TATKDATGN
+2174 
-2183 WSVTPTGTWADGD
+2183 
-2196 YTLTVRVEDE
+2196 
-2206 AGNEKHSASLTV
+2206 
-2218 TVDTQITIDV
+2218 
-2228 IELVN
+2228 
-2233 DNGIPGDNMTNDAH
+2233 
-2247 PQFRVTVPGD
+2247 
-2257 VNEVSLSIDGGVTWV
+2257 
-2272 KATQSATPGVWNY
+2272 
-2285 TWPGTVPDGDYTLNV
+2285 
-2300 KATDNAGNTVTE
+2300 
-2312 TLHFTIDTTLS
+2312 
-2323 TPVIVLDSAD
+2323 
-2333 DSGVHGDNMTNHT
+2333 
-2346 QPTFAL
+2346 
-2352 QHIDDDAVRVTVSVE
+2352 
-2367 HGGVT
+2367 
-2372 TTFDA
+2372 
-2377 TKDAGGWTFTPTGAW
+2377 
-2392 ADGDYTLSVSVEDK
+2392 
-2406 AGNTSHSA
+2406 
-2414 SLTVTVDTQIAINNI
+2414 
-2429 ELVNDSGIPDDN
+2429 
-2441 LTNNVR
+2441 
-2447 PHFQVTVP
+2447 
-2455 TDVNVVRLSIDGG
+2455 
-2468 KTWFNATQSATP
+2468 
-2480 GVWDY
+2480 
-2485 IWPDDVADGGYTLT
+2485 
-2499 VEATDEAGNKAT
+2499 
-2511 QTLDFTIDTTL
+2511 
-2522 SVPTLSLDSADDSGI
+2522 
-2537 AGDNITNVKTP
+2537 
-2548 GFTLNNIDTDV
+2548 
-2559 SRVIVEV
+2559 
-2566 MHNGIKQEVPLV
+2566 
-2578 QTGGQWRF
+2578 
-2586 APTSDWAD
+2586 
-2594 GDYILTVKV
+2594 
-2603 EDRAGNVKQSA
+2603 
-2614 PLTVTVDTHI
+2614 
-2624 AIDRIELV
+2624 
-2632 NDSGIPGDNLTN
+2632 
-2644 EARPHFQVTVPA
+2644 
-2656 DVNGVRL
+2656 
-2663 SIDGGKTWFDAT
+2663 
-2675 QSATSGVWDY
+2675 
-2685 TWLTN
+2685 
-2690 VANGPHTLMVEASDK
+2690 
-2705 AGNKTTQKLDFTIDT
+2705 
-2720 ILSEPTITLD
+2720 
-2730 SADDSAAGDNIT
+2730 
-2742 NVKMPGFTLGNIDA
+2742 
-2756 DVTKVVVTV
+2756 
-2765 AHDGKNQQIE
+2765 
-2775 LIKNGGVWRFTPG
+2775 
-2788 AAWTD
+2788 
-2793 GDYTLTVKVEDKAGN
+2793 
-2808 TNYSAP
+2808 
-2814 LTVTIDTQTSIDRI
+2814 
-2828 ELLND
+2828 
-2833 TGIVGDNLTNEARP
+2833 
-2847 QFHIT
+2847 
-2852 VPTDVNSVQL
+2852 
-2862 SLDGGINWVN
+2862 
-2872 ATLTSDGVWEYI
+2872 
-2884 WPTDLVENTYTL
+2884 
-2896 TVKATDVAGNTATE
+2896 
-2910 TLNFIIDTTLS
+2910 
-2921 TPTIT
+2921 
-2926 LDSADDSGTA
+2926 
-2936 NDNKTNVKT
+2936 
-2945 PGFII
+2945 
-2950 GGIDSDVTQ
+2950 
-2959 VVVQVMRDGHS
+2959 
-2970 EEVELTQTNGQ
+2970 
-2981 WRFVP
+2981 
-2986 GSAWTDGDYTLTV
+2986 
-2999 TVKDEA
+2999 
-3005 GNIRHSAP
+3005 
-3013 LTVTI
+3013 
-3018 DTQIT
+3018 

-3169 KEVLTATKGA
+3169 KEVLTATKDATGNWSVTPTGTWADGDYTLTVRVEDEAGNEKHSASLTVTVDTQITIDAIELVNDNGIPGDNMTNDAHPQFRVTVPGDVNEVSLSIDGGVTWVKATQSATPGVWNYTWPGTVPDGDYTLNVKATDNAGNTVTETLHFTIDTTLSVPVIVLNSADDTGVQGDNMTNSTQPTFALQHIDDDAVRVTVSVEHGGVTTTFDATKGVGGWSFTPTGAWADGDYTLSVSVEDKAGNTSHSASLTVTVDTQIAINNIELVNDSGIPDDNLTNNVRPHFQVKVPTDVNEVRLSIDGGKTWFNATQSATPGVWDYTWLADVGEGKHTLTVEATDKAGNQTTQKLDFIIDTMLSEPTIVLDSTDDSGTKGDNLTNANKPTFILGNIDADARYVTVEVQYGGTKEVLTATKGA

-3192 DGDYTLTV
+3192 DGDYMLTV

-3323 TIAMDS
+3323 TITMDS

-3352 IDADAHSV
+3352 IDSDAQSV

-3406 NVRQSTPLVVTVD
+3406 NVRQSTPLIVTVD

-3468 WVSATQGIEGVWGY
+3468 WVSAAQGIEGVWGY

-3616 VDTQIAIDRIELVND
+3616 VDTQIAIDHIELVND

-3715 DITLLTPT
+3715 DITLMTPT

-3850 DIHQVDSD
+3850 DIRQVDSD

-4295 VTDIAGNTKTSAELR
+4295 VTDIAGNTKTSAELK

-4535 TPRFVIGNVPADID
+4535 KPRFVIGNVPADID

-4554 INGVSYSVTA
+4554 INGVSYPVTA

-4829 NKTPTLIGS
+4829 NKTPTLVGN
-4838 TLPNT
+4838 TLPNA

-4971 ELTFKVEDVA
+4971 VLTFKVEDVA

-5034 TLTIRNPQGVV
+5034 TLTIRSPQGVV

-5080 SQQKEILIEHDTQI
+5080 SQQKDILIEHDTQI

-5405 RPTFSIFGEMNQ
+5405 RPTFSISGEMNQ

-5537 NEKGHWQMPVNPLYF
+5537 NDKGHWQMPVNPLYF

-5578 VDTHIKVFTS
+5578 VDTHIQVFTS

-5599 EWWSNSDL
+5599 DWWSNSST
-5607 ITMRGTGE
+5607 ITMRGMGE

-5633 VAATGRWELSTDKL
+5633 VAANGQWELSTDQL
-5647 PEGTYDISLVIEDS
+5647 PEGKYDITLSIEDN
-5661 AGNRWEDVREIFIDR
+5661 AGNRKEEVHEIFIDR

-5711 EGNTYTLT
+5711 NGNTYTLT

-5993 ATHLRTEPSAAEESV
+5993 ATHLRTVPSAAEESV
-6008 VKVTAYSI
+6008 VKETAYSI

-6108 VNAMNVRGK
+6108 VNAMNARGK

>member
-1 MGNKSIQKFFA
+1 
-12 DQNSVIDL
+12 QNSVIDL

-2121 SEPTIVLDNTD
+2121 SEPTIVLDSTD

-2414 SLTVTVDTQIAINNI
+2414 SLTVTVDTQIAINN
-2429 ELVNDSGIPDDN
+2429 
-2441 LTNNVR
+2441 
-2447 PHFQVTVP
+2447 
-2455 TDVNVVRLSIDGG
+2455 
-2468 KTWFNATQSATP
+2468 
-2480 GVWDY
+2480 
-2485 IWPDDVADGGYTLT
+2485 
-2499 VEATDEAGNKAT
+2499 
-2511 QTLDFTIDTTL
+2511 
-2522 SVPTLSLDSADDSGI
+2522 
-2537 AGDNITNVKTP
+2537 
-2548 GFTLNNIDTDV
+2548 
-2559 SRVIVEV
+2559 
-2566 MHNGIKQEVPLV
+2566 
-2578 QTGGQWRF
+2578 
-2586 APTSDWAD
+2586 
-2594 GDYILTVKV
+2594 
-2603 EDRAGNVKQSA
+2603 
-2614 PLTVTVDTHI
+2614 
-2624 AIDRIELV
+2624 
-2632 NDSGIPGDNLTN
+2632 
-2644 EARPHFQVTVPA
+2644 
-2656 DVNGVRL
+2656 
-2663 SIDGGKTWFDAT
+2663 
-2675 QSATSGVWDY
+2675 
-2685 TWLTN
+2685 
-2690 VANGPHTLMVEASDK
+2690 
-2705 AGNKTTQKLDFTIDT
+2705 
-2720 ILSEPTITLD
+2720 
-2730 SADDSAAGDNIT
+2730 
-2742 NVKMPGFTLGNIDA
+2742 
-2756 DVTKVVVTV
+2756 
-2765 AHDGKNQQIE
+2765 
-2775 LIKNGGVWRFTPG
+2775 
-2788 AAWTD
+2788 
-2793 GDYTLTVKVEDKAGN
+2793 
-2808 TNYSAP
+2808 
-2814 LTVTIDTQTSIDRI
+2814 
-2828 ELLND
+2828 
-2833 TGIVGDNLTNEARP
+2833 
-2847 QFHIT
+2847 
-2852 VPTDVNSVQL
+2852 
-2862 SLDGGINWVN
+2862 
-2872 ATLTSDGVWEYI
+2872 
-2884 WPTDLVENTYTL
+2884 
-2896 TVKATDVAGNTATE
+2896 
-2910 TLNFIIDTTLS
+2910 
-2921 TPTIT
+2921 
-2926 LDSADDSGTA
+2926 
-2936 NDNKTNVKT
+2936 
-2945 PGFII
+2945 
-2950 GGIDSDVTQ
+2950 
-2959 VVVQVMRDGHS
+2959 
-2970 EEVELTQTNGQ
+2970 
-2981 WRFVP
+2981 
-2986 GSAWTDGDYTLTV
+2986 
-2999 TVKDEA
+2999 
-3005 GNIRHSAP
+3005 
-3013 LTVTI
+3013 
-3018 DTQIT
+3018 
-3023 IDHIELVNDSGIPDD
+3023 IELVNDSGIPDD

-4271 NTGGNLTF
+4271 NTGENLTF

-4554 INGVSYSVTA
+4554 INGVSYPVTA

-6065 AIFEVPLSLE
+6065 AIFE
-6075 DGEYTMDVKFIDK
+6075 
-6088 DNDFLIKEK
+6088 
-6097 TFSVDH
+6097 
-6103 SSADI
+6103 
-6108 VNAMNVRGK
+6108 
-6117 TEDDINDSP
+6117 
-6126 STSSVGH
+6126 
-6133 NNNGAIDVFAVN
+6133 
-6145 EVTLPVDN
+6145 
-6153 QEEHA
+6153 

>member
-2121 SEPTIVLDNTD
+2121 SEPTIVLDSTD

-2414 SLTVTVDTQIAINNI
+2414 SLTVTVDTQIAINN
-2429 ELVNDSGIPDDN
+2429 
-2441 LTNNVR
+2441 
-2447 PHFQVTVP
+2447 
-2455 TDVNVVRLSIDGG
+2455 
-2468 KTWFNATQSATP
+2468 
-2480 GVWDY
+2480 
-2485 IWPDDVADGGYTLT
+2485 
-2499 VEATDEAGNKAT
+2499 
-2511 QTLDFTIDTTL
+2511 
-2522 SVPTLSLDSADDSGI
+2522 
-2537 AGDNITNVKTP
+2537 
-2548 GFTLNNIDTDV
+2548 
-2559 SRVIVEV
+2559 
-2566 MHNGIKQEVPLV
+2566 
-2578 QTGGQWRF
+2578 
-2586 APTSDWAD
+2586 
-2594 GDYILTVKV
+2594 
-2603 EDRAGNVKQSA
+2603 
-2614 PLTVTVDTHI
+2614 
-2624 AIDRIELV
+2624 
-2632 NDSGIPGDNLTN
+2632 
-2644 EARPHFQVTVPA
+2644 
-2656 DVNGVRL
+2656 
-2663 SIDGGKTWFDAT
+2663 
-2675 QSATSGVWDY
+2675 
-2685 TWLTN
+2685 
-2690 VANGPHTLMVEASDK
+2690 
-2705 AGNKTTQKLDFTIDT
+2705 
-2720 ILSEPTITLD
+2720 
-2730 SADDSAAGDNIT
+2730 
-2742 NVKMPGFTLGNIDA
+2742 
-2756 DVTKVVVTV
+2756 
-2765 AHDGKNQQIE
+2765 
-2775 LIKNGGVWRFTPG
+2775 
-2788 AAWTD
+2788 
-2793 GDYTLTVKVEDKAGN
+2793 
-2808 TNYSAP
+2808 
-2814 LTVTIDTQTSIDRI
+2814 
-2828 ELLND
+2828 
-2833 TGIVGDNLTNEARP
+2833 
-2847 QFHIT
+2847 
-2852 VPTDVNSVQL
+2852 
-2862 SLDGGINWVN
+2862 
-2872 ATLTSDGVWEYI
+2872 
-2884 WPTDLVENTYTL
+2884 
-2896 TVKATDVAGNTATE
+2896 
-2910 TLNFIIDTTLS
+2910 
-2921 TPTIT
+2921 
-2926 LDSADDSGTA
+2926 
-2936 NDNKTNVKT
+2936 
-2945 PGFII
+2945 
-2950 GGIDSDVTQ
+2950 
-2959 VVVQVMRDGHS
+2959 
-2970 EEVELTQTNGQ
+2970 
-2981 WRFVP
+2981 
-2986 GSAWTDGDYTLTV
+2986 
-2999 TVKDEA
+2999 
-3005 GNIRHSAP
+3005 
-3013 LTVTI
+3013 
-3018 DTQIT
+3018 
-3023 IDHIELVNDSGIPDD
+3023 IELVNDSGIPDD

-4554 INGVSYSVTA
+4554 INGVSYPVTA

-4735 FKGFAEAF
+4735 FKGVAEAF

-6145 EVTLPVDN
+6145 EVTLP
-6153 QEEHA
+6153 

>member
-428 DTIAPEKPTIE
+428 DTIPPEKPTIE

-592 NFTSDSVEGINNLT
+592 NFTSDSVEGVNNLT

-622 YVIDTIAPVPP
+622 YVIDTVAPVPP
-633 TVSLEDYVVL
+633 TVSLEDFVVL

-663 KSTILLMRDGKL
+663 KSIILLMRDGKL

-1035 GISDDNLTNIVK
+1035 GVSDDNLTNIVK

-1062 QVWDAM
+1062 QVWDAA

-1108 NKANSAIFDF
+1108 NKANSAVFDF

-1382 GGWTF
+1382 GGWSF
-1387 TPPTSWADG
+1387 TPTGAWADG

-1439 DDNLTNNVRPHFQ
+1439 NDNLTNNVRPHFQ

-1479 TPGVWD
+1479 TPGAWD

-1500 VEATDEAGNK
+1500 VEATDKAGNK
-1510 ATQTLDFTIDT
+1510 TTQELDFTIDT

-1703 SDKAGNKT
+1703 TDKAGNKT

-2020 TQITIDHIELVND
+2020 TQI
-2033 SGIPDDNLTNNV
+2033 
-2045 RPHFQVTVPTDVNVV
+2045 
-2060 RLSIDGGKTWFN
+2060 
-2072 ATQSA
+2072 A
-2077 TPGVW
+2077 
-2082 DYTWLADVGEG
+2082 
-2093 KHTLTVEATD
+2093 
-2103 KAGNKTTQ
+2103 
-2111 QLDFIIDTLL
+2111 
-2121 SEPTIVLDNTD
+2121 
-2132 DSGTKGDHLTNVNKP
+2132 
-2147 TFLLGNIDADAR
+2147 
-2159 YVTVE
+2159 
-2164 VQHGGTKEVL
+2164 
-2174 TATKDATGN
+2174 
-2183 WSVTPTGTWADGD
+2183 
-2196 YTLTVRVEDE
+2196 
-2206 AGNEKHSASLTV
+2206 
-2218 TVDTQITIDV
+2218 
-2228 IELVN
+2228 
-2233 DNGIPGDNMTNDAH
+2233 
-2247 PQFRVTVPGD
+2247 
-2257 VNEVSLSIDGGVTWV
+2257 
-2272 KATQSATPGVWNY
+2272 
-2285 TWPGTVPDGDYTLNV
+2285 
-2300 KATDNAGNTVTE
+2300 
-2312 TLHFTIDTTLS
+2312 
-2323 TPVIVLDSAD
+2323 
-2333 DSGVHGDNMTNHT
+2333 
-2346 QPTFAL
+2346 
-2352 QHIDDDAVRVTVSVE
+2352 
-2367 HGGVT
+2367 
-2372 TTFDA
+2372 
-2377 TKDAGGWTFTPTGAW
+2377 
-2392 ADGDYTLSVSVEDK
+2392 
-2406 AGNTSHSA
+2406 
-2414 SLTVTVDTQIAINNI
+2414 
-2429 ELVNDSGIPDDN
+2429 
-2441 LTNNVR
+2441 
-2447 PHFQVTVP
+2447 
-2455 TDVNVVRLSIDGG
+2455 
-2468 KTWFNATQSATP
+2468 
-2480 GVWDY
+2480 
-2485 IWPDDVADGGYTLT
+2485 
-2499 VEATDEAGNKAT
+2499 
-2511 QTLDFTIDTTL
+2511 
-2522 SVPTLSLDSADDSGI
+2522 
-2537 AGDNITNVKTP
+2537 
-2548 GFTLNNIDTDV
+2548 
-2559 SRVIVEV
+2559 
-2566 MHNGIKQEVPLV
+2566 
-2578 QTGGQWRF
+2578 
-2586 APTSDWAD
+2586 
-2594 GDYILTVKV
+2594 
-2603 EDRAGNVKQSA
+2603 
-2614 PLTVTVDTHI
+2614 
-2624 AIDRIELV
+2624 
-2632 NDSGIPGDNLTN
+2632 
-2644 EARPHFQVTVPA
+2644 
-2656 DVNGVRL
+2656 
-2663 SIDGGKTWFDAT
+2663 
-2675 QSATSGVWDY
+2675 
-2685 TWLTN
+2685 
-2690 VANGPHTLMVEASDK
+2690 
-2705 AGNKTTQKLDFTIDT
+2705 
-2720 ILSEPTITLD
+2720 
-2730 SADDSAAGDNIT
+2730 
-2742 NVKMPGFTLGNIDA
+2742 
-2756 DVTKVVVTV
+2756 
-2765 AHDGKNQQIE
+2765 
-2775 LIKNGGVWRFTPG
+2775 
-2788 AAWTD
+2788 
-2793 GDYTLTVKVEDKAGN
+2793 
-2808 TNYSAP
+2808 
-2814 LTVTIDTQTSIDRI
+2814 
-2828 ELLND
+2828 
-2833 TGIVGDNLTNEARP
+2833 
-2847 QFHIT
+2847 
-2852 VPTDVNSVQL
+2852 
-2862 SLDGGINWVN
+2862 
-2872 ATLTSDGVWEYI
+2872 
-2884 WPTDLVENTYTL
+2884 
-2896 TVKATDVAGNTATE
+2896 
-2910 TLNFIIDTTLS
+2910 
-2921 TPTIT
+2921 
-2926 LDSADDSGTA
+2926 
-2936 NDNKTNVKT
+2936 
-2945 PGFII
+2945 
-2950 GGIDSDVTQ
+2950 
-2959 VVVQVMRDGHS
+2959 
-2970 EEVELTQTNGQ
+2970 
-2981 WRFVP
+2981 
-2986 GSAWTDGDYTLTV
+2986 
-2999 TVKDEA
+2999 
-3005 GNIRHSAP
+3005 
-3013 LTVTI
+3013 
-3018 DTQIT
+3018 

-3169 KEVLTATKGA
+3169 KEVLTATKDATGNWSVTPTGTWADGDYTLTVRVEDEAGNEKHSASLTVTVDTQITIDAIELVNDNGIPGDNMTNDAHPQFRVTVPGDVNEVSLSIDGGVTWVKATQSATPGVWNYTWPGTVPDGDYTLNVKATDNAGNTVTETLHFTIDTTLSVPVIVLNSADDTGVQGDNMTNRTQPTFALQHIDDDAVRVTVSVEHGGVTTTFDATKGTGGWSFTPTGAWADGDYTLSVSVEDKAGNTSHSASLTVTVDTQIAINNIELVNDSGIPDDNLTNNVRPHFQVTVPTDVNVVRLSIDGGKTWFNATQSATPGVWDYTWLADVGEGKHTLTVEATDKAGNQTTQKLDFIIDTMLSEPTIVLDSTDDSGTKGDNLTNANKPTFILGNIDADARYVTVEVQYGGTKEVLTATKGA

-3192 DGDYTLTV
+3192 DGDYMLTV

-3258 EVRLSIDG
+3258 EVCLSIDG

-3323 TIAMDS
+3323 TITMDS

-3352 IDADAHSV
+3352 IDSDAQSV

-3406 NVRQSTPLVVTVD
+3406 NVRQSTPLIVTVD

-3468 WVSATQGIEGVWGY
+3468 WVSAAQGIEGVWGY

-3616 VDTQIAIDRIELVND
+3616 VDTQIAIDHIELVND

-3715 DITLLTPT
+3715 DITLMTPT

-3850 DIHQVDSD
+3850 DIRQVDSD

-4295 VTDIAGNTKTSAELR
+4295 VTDIAGNTKTSAELK

-4535 TPRFVIGNVPADID
+4535 KPRFVIGNVPADID

-4554 INGVSYSVTA
+4554 INGVSYPVTA

-4618 SDTGNSNSDNL
+4618 SDTGSSNSDNL

-4720 PSIDDQHEAT
+4720 PSIDDQYEAT

-4735 FKGFAEAF
+4735 FKGLAEAF

-4829 NKTPTLIGS
+4829 NKTPTLIGN
-4838 TLPNT
+4838 TLPNA

-5034 TLTIRNPQGVV
+5034 TLTIRNPQGGV

-5253 TFNIHFSI
+5253 KFNIHFSI

-5298 DDLITNHNKPVL
+5298 DDLITSHNKPVL

-5377 TSTFIDNPAMVAGSD
+5377 TSTFIDNPVMIAGSD

-5405 RPTFSIFGEMNQ
+5405 RPAFSIFGEMNQ

-5470 NFTIDTFNTTP
+5470 NFTIDTLNTTP

-5537 NEKGHWQMPVNPLYF
+5537 NDKGHWQMPVNPLYF

-5578 VDTHIKVFTS
+5578 VDTHIQVFTS

-5599 EWWSNSDL
+5599 DWWSNSST
-5607 ITMRGTGE
+5607 ITMRGMGE

-5633 VAATGRWELSTDKL
+5633 VAANGQWELSTDQL
-5647 PEGTYDISLVIEDS
+5647 PEGKYDITLSIEDN
-5661 AGNRWEDVREIFIDR
+5661 AGNRKEEVHEIFIDR

-5711 EGNTYTLT
+5711 NGNTYTLT

-5753 PLDIMKEVPV
+5753 PLDIMKETPV

-5772 GTVGD
+5772 GTAGD
-5777 NITRDKQPTFIIGNL
+5777 NITRDNQPTFIIGNL

-5882 TQPKFTLQHID
+5882 NHTQPKFTLQHID

-5904 HNGVTDIYQAT
+5904 HNGVTDTYQAT

-5960 VTVTADSQHDDASDD
+5960 VTVTADSQHNDASDD
-5975 ATATAVTPP
+5975 ATAIAVTPP

-5993 ATHLRTEPSAAEESV
+5993 ATHLRTVPSVAEESV
-6008 VKVTAYSI
+6008 VKETAYSI

-6041 PENIVNVSIMFEGE
+6041 PENIVNVSVMFEGE
-6055 EFTLPITNQK
+6055 EFTLPIINQK

-6075 DGEYTMDVKFIDK
+6075 DGEYTMDVKYLDK
-6088 DNDFLIKEK
+6088 DDDFLIKEK

-6108 VNAMNVRGK
+6108 VNAMNARGK

>member
-158 SSKQIE
+158 SSKQME
-164 EMLQNFLADNV
+164 EMLQEFLADNV

-428 DTIAPEKPTIE
+428 DTIPPEKPTIE

-1035 GISDDNLTNIVK
+1035 GIADDNLTNIVK

-1062 QVWDAM
+1062 QVWDAA

-1108 NKANSAIFDF
+1108 NKANSAVFDF

-1181 LNGSWLFIP
+1181 LNGSWLFTP
-1190 GNTWADGSYTL
+1190 GNTWTDGSYTL

-1329 LDSADDTGIQGDNM
+1329 LNSADDTGVQGDNM
-1343 TNSTQPTFALQHI
+1343 TNRTQPTFALQHI

-1387 TPPTSWADG
+1387 TPTASWTDG

-1424 IAINNIELVNDSGIP
+1424 IAIDNIELVNDSGIP
-1439 DDNLTNNVRPHFQ
+1439 NDNLTNNVRPQFQ

-1460 VVRLSIDGGKTWF
+1460 VVRLSIDGGKTWVTAAQK
-1473 NATQSA
+1473 AT
-1479 TPGVWD
+1479 GVWE
-1485 YIWPDDVADGGYTLT
+1485 YIWPDDVTDGSHTLT

-1863 SLDGGINWV
+1863 SLDGGTNWV
-1872 NATLTSDGVWE
+1872 NATMTSDGVWE

-1915 IIDTTLS
+1915 TIDTTLS

-1973 VELTQTNGQWR
+1973 VELTQIGGQWR

-2045 RPHFQVTVPTDVNVV
+2045 RPQFQVTVPTDVNVV

-2072 ATQSA
+2072 ATQS
-2077 TPGVW
+2077 
-2082 DYTWLADVGEG
+2082 
-2093 KHTLTVEATD
+2093 
-2103 KAGNKTTQ
+2103 
-2111 QLDFIIDTLL
+2111 
-2121 SEPTIVLDNTD
+2121 S
-2132 DSGTKGDHLTNVNKP
+2132 
-2147 TFLLGNIDADAR
+2147 
-2159 YVTVE
+2159 
-2164 VQHGGTKEVL
+2164 
-2174 TATKDATGN
+2174 
-2183 WSVTPTGTWADGD
+2183 
-2196 YTLTVRVEDE
+2196 
-2206 AGNEKHSASLTV
+2206 
-2218 TVDTQITIDV
+2218 
-2228 IELVN
+2228 
-2233 DNGIPGDNMTNDAH
+2233 
-2247 PQFRVTVPGD
+2247 
-2257 VNEVSLSIDGGVTWV
+2257 
-2272 KATQSATPGVWNY
+2272 
-2285 TWPGTVPDGDYTLNV
+2285 
-2300 KATDNAGNTVTE
+2300 
-2312 TLHFTIDTTLS
+2312 
-2323 TPVIVLDSAD
+2323 
-2333 DSGVHGDNMTNHT
+2333 
-2346 QPTFAL
+2346 
-2352 QHIDDDAVRVTVSVE
+2352 
-2367 HGGVT
+2367 
-2372 TTFDA
+2372 
-2377 TKDAGGWTFTPTGAW
+2377 
-2392 ADGDYTLSVSVEDK
+2392 
-2406 AGNTSHSA
+2406 
-2414 SLTVTVDTQIAINNI
+2414 
-2429 ELVNDSGIPDDN
+2429 
-2441 LTNNVR
+2441 
-2447 PHFQVTVP
+2447 
-2455 TDVNVVRLSIDGG
+2455 
-2468 KTWFNATQSATP
+2468 
-2480 GVWDY
+2480 
-2485 IWPDDVADGGYTLT
+2485 
-2499 VEATDEAGNKAT
+2499 
-2511 QTLDFTIDTTL
+2511 
-2522 SVPTLSLDSADDSGI
+2522 
-2537 AGDNITNVKTP
+2537 
-2548 GFTLNNIDTDV
+2548 
-2559 SRVIVEV
+2559 
-2566 MHNGIKQEVPLV
+2566 
-2578 QTGGQWRF
+2578 
-2586 APTSDWAD
+2586 
-2594 GDYILTVKV
+2594 
-2603 EDRAGNVKQSA
+2603 
-2614 PLTVTVDTHI
+2614 
-2624 AIDRIELV
+2624 
-2632 NDSGIPGDNLTN
+2632 
-2644 EARPHFQVTVPA
+2644 
-2656 DVNGVRL
+2656 
-2663 SIDGGKTWFDAT
+2663 
-2675 QSATSGVWDY
+2675 
-2685 TWLTN
+2685 
-2690 VANGPHTLMVEASDK
+2690 
-2705 AGNKTTQKLDFTIDT
+2705 
-2720 ILSEPTITLD
+2720 
-2730 SADDSAAGDNIT
+2730 
-2742 NVKMPGFTLGNIDA
+2742 
-2756 DVTKVVVTV
+2756 
-2765 AHDGKNQQIE
+2765 
-2775 LIKNGGVWRFTPG
+2775 
-2788 AAWTD
+2788 
-2793 GDYTLTVKVEDKAGN
+2793 
-2808 TNYSAP
+2808 
-2814 LTVTIDTQTSIDRI
+2814 
-2828 ELLND
+2828 
-2833 TGIVGDNLTNEARP
+2833 
-2847 QFHIT
+2847 
-2852 VPTDVNSVQL
+2852 
-2862 SLDGGINWVN
+2862 
-2872 ATLTSDGVWEYI
+2872 
-2884 WPTDLVENTYTL
+2884 
-2896 TVKATDVAGNTATE
+2896 
-2910 TLNFIIDTTLS
+2910 
-2921 TPTIT
+2921 
-2926 LDSADDSGTA
+2926 
-2936 NDNKTNVKT
+2936 
-2945 PGFII
+2945 
-2950 GGIDSDVTQ
+2950 
-2959 VVVQVMRDGHS
+2959 
-2970 EEVELTQTNGQ
+2970 
-2981 WRFVP
+2981 
-2986 GSAWTDGDYTLTV
+2986 
-2999 TVKDEA
+2999 
-3005 GNIRHSAP
+3005 
-3013 LTVTI
+3013 
-3018 DTQIT
+3018 
-3023 IDHIELVNDSGIPDD
+3023 
-3038 NLTNNVRPH
+3038 
-3047 FQVTVPT
+3047 
-3054 DVNVVRLSI
+3054 
-3063 DGGKTWFNATQ
+3063 
-3074 SATPGVW
+3074 TPGVW

-3169 KEVLTATKGA
+3169 KEVLMATKDATGNWSVTPTGTWADGDYTLTVRVEDDAGNVKYSAPLTVTVDTQITIDDIELVNDNGIPGDNLTNDVRPHFRITVPGDVNEVSLSIDGGVTWVKATQSVTPGVWNYTWPGTVPDGDYTLNVKATDNAGNTVTETLHFTIDTTLSTPVIVLDSADDSGVHGDNMTNRTQPTFALQQIDDDAVRVTVSVEHGGVTTTFDATKGTGGWTFTPTASWTDGDYTLSVSVEDKAGNTSHSASLTVTVDTQIAINNIELVNDSGIPDDNLTNNVRPQFQVTVPTDVNVVRLSIDGGKTWFNATQSSTPGVWDYTWLADVGEGKHTLTVEATDKAGNQTTQQLDFIIDTLLSEPTIALDSTDDSGTKGDNLTNVNKPTFILGNIDADARYVTVEVQHGGTGTKEVLTATKGA

-3223 TIDVIELVNDN
+3223 TIDDIELVNDN

-3277 AGIWDYTWPKDVTDG
+3277 AGTWDYTWPKDVTDG

-3323 TIAMDS
+3323 TITMDS

-3352 IDADAHSV
+3352 IDSDAHSV

-3371 EVTLTQVG
+3371 EVTLTQAG

-3394 YTLTVEVTDNAG
+3394 YTLTVEVQDNAG
-3406 NVRQSTPLVVTVD
+3406 NVRQSTPLIVTVD

-3468 WVSATQGIEGVWGY
+3468 WVSAAQGIEGVWGY

-3513 FIDTRLSTPTIAL
+3513 SIDTRLSTPTIAL

-3616 VDTQIAIDRIELVND
+3616 VDTQIAIDHIELVND

-3668 VTAIKS
+3668 VAAIKS

-3715 DITLLTPT
+3715 DITLMTPT

-3739 LTSVTQPVFVL
+3739 LTSVTQPIFVL

-3915 FEVRIDTTTT
+3915 LEVRIDTTTT

-4257 HIVVHIDGRDYTIE
+4257 HIVVHLDGRDYTIE

-4512 PSIDLLDADDT
+4512 PRIDLLDADDT

-4535 TPRFVIGNVPADID
+4535 KPRFVIGNVPADID

-4554 INGVSYSVTA
+4554 INGVSYPVTA

-4618 SDTGNSNSDNL
+4618 SDTGSSNSDNL

-4720 PSIDDQHEAT
+4720 PSIDDQYEAT

-4735 FKGFAEAF
+4735 FKGLAEAF

-4829 NKTPTLIGS
+4829 NKTPTLIGN
-4838 TLPNT
+4838 TLPNA

-5080 SQQKEILIEHDTQI
+5080 SQQKDILIEHDTQI

-5298 DDLITNHNKPVL
+5298 DDLITSHNKPVL

-5377 TSTFIDNPAMVAGSD
+5377 TSTFIDNPVMMAGSD

-5405 RPTFSIFGEMNQ
+5405 RPAFSIFGEMNQ

-5470 NFTIDTFNTTP
+5470 NFTIDTLNTTP

-5537 NEKGHWQMPVNPLYF
+5537 NDKGHWQMPVNPLYF

-5578 VDTHIKVFTS
+5578 VDTHIQVFTS

-5599 EWWSNSDL
+5599 DWWSNSST
-5607 ITMRGTGE
+5607 ITMRGMGE

-5633 VAATGRWELSTDKL
+5633 VAANGQWELSTDQL
-5647 PEGTYDISLVIEDS
+5647 PEGKYDITLSIEDN
-5661 AGNRWEDVREIFIDR
+5661 AGNRKEEVHEIFIDR

-5711 EGNTYTLT
+5711 NGNTYTLT

-5753 PLDIMKEVPV
+5753 PLDIMKETPV

-5772 GTVGD
+5772 GTAGD
-5777 NITRDKQPTFIIGNL
+5777 NITRDNQPTFIIGNL

-5868 EDNGASD
+5868 EDNGASH
-5875 SDNVTNH
+5875 SDNVTNHNH

-5904 HNGVTDIYQAT
+5904 HNGVTDTYQAT

-5960 VTVTADSQHDDASDD
+5960 VTVTADSQHNDASDD
-5975 ATATAVTPP
+5975 ATAIAVTPP

-5993 ATHLRTEPSAAEESV
+5993 ATHLRTVPSAAEESV
-6008 VKVTAYSI
+6008 VKETAYSI
-6016 TLLNADSGDEIDRS
+6016 TLLNVDSGDEIDRS

-6041 PENIVNVSIMFEGE
+6041 PENIVNVSVMFEGE

-6075 DGEYTMDVKFIDK
+6075 DGEYTMDVKYIDK
-6088 DNDFLIKEK
+6088 DDDFLIKEK

-6108 VNAMNVRGK
+6108 VNAMNARGK

>member
-2121 SEPTIVLDNTD
+2121 SEPTIVLDSTD

-2414 SLTVTVDTQIAINNI
+2414 SLTVTVDTQIAINN
-2429 ELVNDSGIPDDN
+2429 
-2441 LTNNVR
+2441 
-2447 PHFQVTVP
+2447 
-2455 TDVNVVRLSIDGG
+2455 
-2468 KTWFNATQSATP
+2468 
-2480 GVWDY
+2480 
-2485 IWPDDVADGGYTLT
+2485 
-2499 VEATDEAGNKAT
+2499 
-2511 QTLDFTIDTTL
+2511 
-2522 SVPTLSLDSADDSGI
+2522 
-2537 AGDNITNVKTP
+2537 
-2548 GFTLNNIDTDV
+2548 
-2559 SRVIVEV
+2559 
-2566 MHNGIKQEVPLV
+2566 
-2578 QTGGQWRF
+2578 
-2586 APTSDWAD
+2586 
-2594 GDYILTVKV
+2594 
-2603 EDRAGNVKQSA
+2603 
-2614 PLTVTVDTHI
+2614 
-2624 AIDRIELV
+2624 
-2632 NDSGIPGDNLTN
+2632 
-2644 EARPHFQVTVPA
+2644 
-2656 DVNGVRL
+2656 
-2663 SIDGGKTWFDAT
+2663 
-2675 QSATSGVWDY
+2675 
-2685 TWLTN
+2685 
-2690 VANGPHTLMVEASDK
+2690 
-2705 AGNKTTQKLDFTIDT
+2705 
-2720 ILSEPTITLD
+2720 
-2730 SADDSAAGDNIT
+2730 
-2742 NVKMPGFTLGNIDA
+2742 
-2756 DVTKVVVTV
+2756 
-2765 AHDGKNQQIE
+2765 
-2775 LIKNGGVWRFTPG
+2775 
-2788 AAWTD
+2788 
-2793 GDYTLTVKVEDKAGN
+2793 
-2808 TNYSAP
+2808 
-2814 LTVTIDTQTSIDRI
+2814 
-2828 ELLND
+2828 
-2833 TGIVGDNLTNEARP
+2833 
-2847 QFHIT
+2847 
-2852 VPTDVNSVQL
+2852 
-2862 SLDGGINWVN
+2862 
-2872 ATLTSDGVWEYI
+2872 
-2884 WPTDLVENTYTL
+2884 
-2896 TVKATDVAGNTATE
+2896 
-2910 TLNFIIDTTLS
+2910 
-2921 TPTIT
+2921 
-2926 LDSADDSGTA
+2926 
-2936 NDNKTNVKT
+2936 
-2945 PGFII
+2945 
-2950 GGIDSDVTQ
+2950 
-2959 VVVQVMRDGHS
+2959 
-2970 EEVELTQTNGQ
+2970 
-2981 WRFVP
+2981 
-2986 GSAWTDGDYTLTV
+2986 
-2999 TVKDEA
+2999 
-3005 GNIRHSAP
+3005 
-3013 LTVTI
+3013 
-3018 DTQIT
+3018 
-3023 IDHIELVNDSGIPDD
+3023 IELVNDSGIPDD

-4554 INGVSYSVTA
+4554 INGVSYPVTA

-4913 GMHEGGYINTVT
+4913 GVHEGGYINTVT

>member
-33 SGPDMNITTPR
+33 SGPDMNITTPH

-537 IETTNDSGIVG
+537 IETTDDSGIVG

-592 NFTSDSVEGINNLT
+592 NFTSDSVEGVNNLT

-622 YVIDTIAPVPP
+622 YVIDTVAPVPP
-633 TVSLEDYVVL
+633 TVSLEDFVVL

-697 GAYDIEIISQDA
+697 GSYDIEIISQDA

-1035 GISDDNLTNIVK
+1035 GIADDNLTNIVK

-1108 NKANSAIFDF
+1108 NKANSAVFDF

-1181 LNGSWLFIP
+1181 LNGSWLFTP

-1212 NYSAPLTVVIDTQIA
+1212 SYSAPLTVVIDTQIA

-1382 GGWTF
+1382 GGWSF
-1387 TPPTSWADG
+1387 TPTGAWADG

-1439 DDNLTNNVRPHFQ
+1439 NDNLTNNVRPHFQ

-1479 TPGVWD
+1479 TPGAWD

-1500 VEATDEAGNK
+1500 VEATDKAGNK
-1510 ATQTLDFTIDT
+1510 TTQELDFTIDT

-2121 SEPTIVLDNTD
+2121 SEPTIVLDSTD

-2323 TPVIVLDSAD
+2323 VPVIVLNSAD
-2333 DSGVHGDNMTNHT
+2333 DTGVQGDNMTNST

-2377 TKDAGGWTFTPTGAW
+2377 TKGVGGWSFTPTGAW

-2447 PHFQVTVP
+2447 PHFQVKVP
-2455 TDVNVVRLSIDGG
+2455 TDVN
-2468 KTWFNATQSATP
+2468 
-2480 GVWDY
+2480 
-2485 IWPDDVADGGYTLT
+2485 
-2499 VEATDEAGNKAT
+2499 E
-2511 QTLDFTIDTTL
+2511 
-2522 SVPTLSLDSADDSGI
+2522 
-2537 AGDNITNVKTP
+2537 
-2548 GFTLNNIDTDV
+2548 
-2559 SRVIVEV
+2559 
-2566 MHNGIKQEVPLV
+2566 
-2578 QTGGQWRF
+2578 
-2586 APTSDWAD
+2586 
-2594 GDYILTVKV
+2594 
-2603 EDRAGNVKQSA
+2603 
-2614 PLTVTVDTHI
+2614 
-2624 AIDRIELV
+2624 
-2632 NDSGIPGDNLTN
+2632 
-2644 EARPHFQVTVPA
+2644 
-2656 DVNGVRL
+2656 
-2663 SIDGGKTWFDAT
+2663 
-2675 QSATSGVWDY
+2675 
-2685 TWLTN
+2685 
-2690 VANGPHTLMVEASDK
+2690 
-2705 AGNKTTQKLDFTIDT
+2705 
-2720 ILSEPTITLD
+2720 
-2730 SADDSAAGDNIT
+2730 
-2742 NVKMPGFTLGNIDA
+2742 
-2756 DVTKVVVTV
+2756 
-2765 AHDGKNQQIE
+2765 
-2775 LIKNGGVWRFTPG
+2775 
-2788 AAWTD
+2788 
-2793 GDYTLTVKVEDKAGN
+2793 
-2808 TNYSAP
+2808 
-2814 LTVTIDTQTSIDRI
+2814 
-2828 ELLND
+2828 
-2833 TGIVGDNLTNEARP
+2833 
-2847 QFHIT
+2847 
-2852 VPTDVNSVQL
+2852 
-2862 SLDGGINWVN
+2862 
-2872 ATLTSDGVWEYI
+2872 
-2884 WPTDLVENTYTL
+2884 
-2896 TVKATDVAGNTATE
+2896 
-2910 TLNFIIDTTLS
+2910 
-2921 TPTIT
+2921 
-2926 LDSADDSGTA
+2926 
-2936 NDNKTNVKT
+2936 
-2945 PGFII
+2945 
-2950 GGIDSDVTQ
+2950 
-2959 VVVQVMRDGHS
+2959 
-2970 EEVELTQTNGQ
+2970 
-2981 WRFVP
+2981 
-2986 GSAWTDGDYTLTV
+2986 
-2999 TVKDEA
+2999 
-3005 GNIRHSAP
+3005 
-3013 LTVTI
+3013 
-3018 DTQIT
+3018 
-3023 IDHIELVNDSGIPDD
+3023 
-3038 NLTNNVRPH
+3038 
-3047 FQVTVPT
+3047 
-3054 DVNVVRLSI
+3054 VRLSI

-3102 KAGNKTTQ
+3102 KAGNQTTQ
-3110 QLDFIIDTLLSE
+3110 KLDFIIDTMLSE
-3122 PTIVLDNTDDSGTKG
+3122 PTIVLDSTDDSGTKG
-3137 DNLTNVNKPTFL
+3137 DNLTNANKPTFI

-3155 DARYVTVEVQHGGT
+3155 DARYVTVEVQYGGT

-3394 YTLTVEVTDNAG
+3394 YTLTVEVQDNAG

-3513 FIDTRLSTPTIAL
+3513 FIDTRLSTPTIEL

-3715 DITLLTPT
+3715 DITLMTPT

-3850 DIHQVDSD
+3850 DIRQVDSD

-4233 DTNDNLTR
+4233 DTN
-4241 INKPVF
+4241 
-4247 IIGNVDNDVS
+4247 
-4257 HIVVHIDGRDYTIE
+4257 
-4271 NTGGNLTF
+4271 
-4279 TPDQPLSDGQH
+4279 
-4290 TISVT
+4290 
-4295 VTDIAGNTKTSAELR
+4295 
-4310 IEIDT
+4310 
-4315 QVQIDSV
+4315 
-4322 TLTTDSGVNDHDNV
+4322 
-4336 TNATRPSFEIATP
+4336 
-4349 DDVTSVLVS
+4349 
-4358 FDGVNW
+4358 
-4364 TPISK
+4364 
-4369 NAAGQW
+4369 
-4375 EFTAGSALPDGHYT
+4375 
-4389 LHVQATDRAGNT
+4389 
-4401 ANSTLGFTVD
+4401 
-4411 TQIDGL
+4411 
-4417 SVVMLDD
+4417 
-4424 AGKDSTD
+4424 
-4431 GITNITSPRFEISA
+4431 
-4445 REPLQ
+4445 
-4450 SVTVILNGKS
+4450 
-4460 STLTQG
+4460 
-4466 AGNKWLFTPDTP
+4466 
-4478 LVDGTYKI
+4478 
-4486 EIVAEDIAGNKISKE
+4486 
-4501 VSFTIDTIVSD
+4501 
-4512 PSIDLLDADDT
+4512 
-4523 GESAVDNITSVT
+4523 
-4535 TPRFVIGNVPADID
+4535 
-4549 TVVIR
+4549 
-4554 INGVSYSVTA
+4554 
-4564 NGNNLWEF
+4564 
-4572 QVPVALN
+4572 
-4579 DGVYE
+4579 
-4584 AVVVFR
+4584 
-4590 DIAGNTSETK
+4590 
-4600 LPFTI
+4600 
-4605 DTTTSVSVRMEPA
+4605 
-4618 SDTGNSNSDNL
+4618 
-4629 TNKQNPKFEGTAEP
+4629 
-4643 NAKLVITIVDDKSGR
+4643 
-4658 EVLKQ
+4658 
-4663 TITVGADGNWS
+4663 
-4674 VTPNILPDGMY
+4674 
-4685 TINVV
+4685 
-4690 ATDVAGNT
+4690 
-4698 AQTQERF
+4698 
-4705 TIDTVTIDPTIRLSD
+4705 
-4720 PSIDDQHEAT
+4720 
-4730 SLRPE
+4730 
-4735 FKGFAEAF
+4735 
-4743 STIMIQ
+4743 
-4749 WDGKVV
+4749 
-4755 GSANANANGEW
+4755 
-4766 SWTPPSV
+4766 
-4773 LAPGSYVVSIVAKD
+4773 
-4787 KAGNESSQVDFPVV
+4787 
-4801 IPVIDV
+4801 
-4807 TPPTIKLSEESDSG
+4807 
-4821 ALGDFTTN
+4821 
-4829 NKTPTLIGS
+4829 
-4838 TLPNT
+4838 
-4843 IVSIYVDGVKV
+4843 
-4854 GEATADTAGRY
+4854 
-4865 TFQLSEMKDGHY
+4865 
-4877 VVQVGI
+4877 
-4883 VNPRD
+4883 
-4888 NSELRSTAVDVTIDT
+4888 
-4903 EVAEL
+4903 
-4908 VWNIS
+4908 
-4913 GMHEGGYINTVT
+4913 
-4925 PEIGGTSEPNSK
+4925 
-4937 ITIFVNGVE
+4937 
-4946 KAIAYTTGAG
+4946 
-4956 HWGVVLPALGNDGNY
+4956 
-4971 ELTFKVEDVA
+4971 
-4981 GNIREFGP
+4981 
-4989 QNVIL
+4989 
-4994 DTVISP
+4994 
-5000 LTVVLREADDSGK
+5000 
-5013 VGDWITN
+5013 
-5020 KSHVTIDGTAEAGS
+5020 
-5034 TLTIRNPQGVV
+5034 
-5045 IATLVVGNDG
+5045 
-5055 RWSAELDLREGSNAF
+5055 
-5070 VVVSEDKAGN
+5070 
-5080 SQQKEILIEHDTQI
+5080 
-5094 EISDISLSRDTNSGD
+5094 
-5109 KYDLI
+5109 
-5114 TNNKSPVLVAMTDP
+5114 
-5128 GATVQVYI
+5128 
-5136 NGVLQGTVEAS
+5136 
-5147 SSGNISY
+5147 
-5154 TMPANSA
+5154 
-5161 DGEYQVQF
+5161 
-5169 VATDTAGNRVESA
+5169 
-5182 ITTVTIDSQIAVF
+5182 
-5195 DIDEDSLPALSNNR
+5195 
-5209 ALSVSG
+5209 
-5215 VGEAGSQVSIFVDGK
+5215 
-5230 LVNVVMVEA
+5230 
-5239 DGTWRAPILLQDDG
+5239 
-5253 TFNIHFSI
+5253 
-5261 TDVAGNTEV
+5261 
-5270 SKDYSVDVDSSTD
+5270 
-5283 FPTLNLEDASNSGSL
+5283 
-5298 DDLITNHNKPVL
+5298 
-5310 VGTAEAGATI
+5310 
-5320 HIYVDEKIVANVLVL
+5320 
-5335 EDGTWSYQ
+5335 
-5343 FDNALKDG
+5343 
-5351 EYSIRVVA
+5351 
-5359 EDPAGNTAE
+5359 
-5368 SPRLLVTID
+5368 
-5377 TSTFIDNPAMVAGSD
+5377 
-5392 NGIFSNDSITSQT
+5392 
-5405 RPTFSIFGEMNQ
+5405 
-5417 SVQIFIDGVLVD
+5417 
-5429 TITVTDRNQVYRPES
+5429 
-5444 PLGDGSHS
+5444 
-5452 IYYVIT
+5452 
-5458 DKAGN
+5458 
-5463 TATSKTL
+5463 
-5470 NFTIDTFNTTP
+5470 
-5481 VAIDSIG
+5481 
-5488 GQTLAEMTGSDGKIY
+5488 
-5503 ITDTT
+5503 
-5508 RNLLFSGSAEPNSKI
+5508 
-5523 EIIINGLNV
+5523 
-5532 GEVWV
+5532 
-5537 NEKGHWQMPVNPLYF
+5537 
-5552 TEGQLDIT
+5552 
-5560 VKSTDRAGNV
+5560 
-5570 NQEKYSIW
+5570 
-5578 VDTHIKVFTS
+5578 
-5588 ELDDNKSSSKT
+5588 
-5599 EWWSNSDL
+5599 
-5607 ITMRGTGE
+5607 
-5615 IGATVSL
+5615 
-5622 IVAGVTLATAV
+5622 
-5633 VAATGRWELSTDKL
+5633 
-5647 PEGTYDISLVIEDS
+5647 
-5661 AGNRWEDVREIFIDR
+5661 
-5676 TPPNAPVVT
+5676 
-5685 YSDIVND
+5685 
-5692 LIIMQGTA
+5692 
-5700 EAKSQLIITDS
+5700 
-5711 EGNTYTLT
+5711 
-5719 VPDNGKWSMAI
+5719 
-5730 PYPSEGKFTITSVDA
+5730 
-5745 IGNRSDDV
+5745 
-5753 PLDIMKEVPV
+5753 
-5763 ISLSPDSDS
+5763 
-5772 GTVGD
+5772 
-5777 NITRDKQPTFIIGNL
+5777 
-5792 ESDVVVVQVD
+5792 
-5802 INGTVYN
+5802 
-5809 AEKNADGV
+5809 
-5817 WFFTPGTP
+5817 
-5825 LADGSYTISVIA
+5825 
-5837 SDAAG
+5837 
-5842 NQKNSLPITVT
+5842 
-5853 IDSTLTVPEIALAAG
+5853 
-5868 EDNGASD
+5868 
-5875 SDNVTNH
+5875 
-5882 TQPKFTLQHID
+5882 
-5893 ADVTGVTVNVT
+5893 
-5904 HNGVTDIYQAT
+5904 
-5915 QGADGWTFTPPAAW
+5915 
-5929 NDGNYT
+5929 
-5935 LSVTVVD
+5935 
-5942 RAGNSQQSASL
+5942 
-5953 AVTVDST
+5953 
-5960 VTVTADSQHDDASDD
+5960 
-5975 ATATAVTPP
+5975 
-5984 ESETVNAES
+5984 
-5993 ATHLRTEPSAAEESV
+5993 
-6008 VKVTAYSI
+6008 
-6016 TLLNADSGDEIDRS
+6016 
-6030 ISQTPSFEISV
+6030 
-6041 PENIVNVSIMFEGE
+6041 
-6055 EFTLPITNQK
+6055 
-6065 AIFEVPLSLE
+6065 
-6075 DGEYTMDVKFIDK
+6075 
-6088 DNDFLIKEK
+6088 
-6097 TFSVDH
+6097 
-6103 SSADI
+6103 
-6108 VNAMNVRGK
+6108 
-6117 TEDDINDSP
+6117 
-6126 STSSVGH
+6126 
-6133 NNNGAIDVFAVN
+6133 
-6145 EVTLPVDN
+6145 
-6153 QEEHA
+6153 

>member
-241 VTLALAAESNSG
+241 VTLALATESNSG

-622 YVIDTIAPVPP
+622 YVIDTVAPVPP
-633 TVSLEDYVVL
+633 TVSLEDFVVL

-1035 GISDDNLTNIVK
+1035 GVSDDNLTNIVK

-1062 QVWDAM
+1062 QVWDAA

-1108 NKANSAIFDF
+1108 NKANSAVFDF

-1212 NYSAPLTVVIDTQIA
+1212 SYSAPLTVVIDTQIA

-1382 GGWTF
+1382 GGWSF
-1387 TPPTSWADG
+1387 TPTGAWADG

-1439 DDNLTNNVRPHFQ
+1439 NDNLTNNVRPHFQ

-1479 TPGVWD
+1479 TPGAWD

-1500 VEATDEAGNK
+1500 VEATDKAGNK
-1510 ATQTLDFTIDT
+1510 TTQELDFTIDT

-2121 SEPTIVLDNTD
+2121 SEPTIVLDSTD
-2132 DSGTKGDHLTNVNKP
+2132 DSGTKGDNLTNVNKP

-2323 TPVIVLDSAD
+2323 VPVIVLNSAD
-2333 DSGVHGDNMTNHT
+2333 DTGVQGDNMTNST

-2377 TKDAGGWTFTPTGAW
+2377 TKGTGGWSFTPTGAW

-2447 PHFQVTVP
+2447 PHFQVKVP
-2455 TDVNVVRLSIDGG
+2455 MDVN
-2468 KTWFNATQSATP
+2468 
-2480 GVWDY
+2480 
-2485 IWPDDVADGGYTLT
+2485 
-2499 VEATDEAGNKAT
+2499 E
-2511 QTLDFTIDTTL
+2511 
-2522 SVPTLSLDSADDSGI
+2522 
-2537 AGDNITNVKTP
+2537 
-2548 GFTLNNIDTDV
+2548 
-2559 SRVIVEV
+2559 
-2566 MHNGIKQEVPLV
+2566 
-2578 QTGGQWRF
+2578 
-2586 APTSDWAD
+2586 
-2594 GDYILTVKV
+2594 
-2603 EDRAGNVKQSA
+2603 
-2614 PLTVTVDTHI
+2614 
-2624 AIDRIELV
+2624 
-2632 NDSGIPGDNLTN
+2632 
-2644 EARPHFQVTVPA
+2644 
-2656 DVNGVRL
+2656 
-2663 SIDGGKTWFDAT
+2663 
-2675 QSATSGVWDY
+2675 
-2685 TWLTN
+2685 
-2690 VANGPHTLMVEASDK
+2690 
-2705 AGNKTTQKLDFTIDT
+2705 
-2720 ILSEPTITLD
+2720 
-2730 SADDSAAGDNIT
+2730 
-2742 NVKMPGFTLGNIDA
+2742 
-2756 DVTKVVVTV
+2756 
-2765 AHDGKNQQIE
+2765 
-2775 LIKNGGVWRFTPG
+2775 
-2788 AAWTD
+2788 
-2793 GDYTLTVKVEDKAGN
+2793 
-2808 TNYSAP
+2808 
-2814 LTVTIDTQTSIDRI
+2814 
-2828 ELLND
+2828 
-2833 TGIVGDNLTNEARP
+2833 
-2847 QFHIT
+2847 
-2852 VPTDVNSVQL
+2852 
-2862 SLDGGINWVN
+2862 
-2872 ATLTSDGVWEYI
+2872 
-2884 WPTDLVENTYTL
+2884 
-2896 TVKATDVAGNTATE
+2896 
-2910 TLNFIIDTTLS
+2910 
-2921 TPTIT
+2921 
-2926 LDSADDSGTA
+2926 
-2936 NDNKTNVKT
+2936 
-2945 PGFII
+2945 
-2950 GGIDSDVTQ
+2950 
-2959 VVVQVMRDGHS
+2959 
-2970 EEVELTQTNGQ
+2970 
-2981 WRFVP
+2981 
-2986 GSAWTDGDYTLTV
+2986 
-2999 TVKDEA
+2999 
-3005 GNIRHSAP
+3005 
-3013 LTVTI
+3013 
-3018 DTQIT
+3018 
-3023 IDHIELVNDSGIPDD
+3023 
-3038 NLTNNVRPH
+3038 
-3047 FQVTVPT
+3047 
-3054 DVNVVRLSI
+3054 VRLSI

-3102 KAGNKTTQ
+3102 KAGNQTTQ
-3110 QLDFIIDTLLSE
+3110 KLDFIIDTLLSE
-3122 PTIVLDNTDDSGTKG
+3122 PTIVLDSTDDSGTKG
-3137 DNLTNVNKPTFL
+3137 DNLTNANKPTFI

-3155 DARYVTVEVQHGGT
+3155 DARYVTVEVQYGGT

-3323 TIAMDS
+3323 TITMDS

-3352 IDADAHSV
+3352 IDSDAQSV

-3406 NVRQSTPLVVTVD
+3406 NVRQSTPLIVKVD

-3468 WVSATQGIEGVWGY
+3468 WVSAAQGIEGVWGY

-3616 VDTQIAIDRIELVND
+3616 VDTQIAIDHIELVND

-3715 DITLLTPT
+3715 DITLMTPT

-3850 DIHQVDSD
+3850 DIRQVDSD

-4535 TPRFVIGNVPADID
+4535 KPRFVIGNVPADID

-4554 INGVSYSVTA
+4554 INGVSYPVTA

-4685 TINVV
+4685 TINVI

-4829 NKTPTLIGS
+4829 NKTPTLVGN
-4838 TLPNT
+4838 TLPNA

-4971 ELTFKVEDVA
+4971 VLTFKVEDVA

-5298 DDLITNHNKPVL
+5298 DDLITSHNKPVL

-5377 TSTFIDNPAMVAGSD
+5377 TSTFIDNPVMMAGSD

-5405 RPTFSIFGEMNQ
+5405 RPAFSIYGEMNQ

-5470 NFTIDTFNTTP
+5470 NFTIDTLNTTP

-5537 NEKGHWQMPVNPLYF
+5537 NDKGHWQMPVNPLYF

-5578 VDTHIKVFTS
+5578 VDTHIQVFTS

-5599 EWWSNSDL
+5599 DWWSNSST
-5607 ITMRGTGE
+5607 ITMRGMGE

-5633 VAATGRWELSTDKL
+5633 VAANGQWELSTDQL
-5647 PEGTYDISLVIEDS
+5647 PEGKYDITLSIEDN
-5661 AGNRWEDVREIFIDR
+5661 AGNRKEEVHEIFIDR

-5711 EGNTYTLT
+5711 NGNTYTLT

-5753 PLDIMKEVPV
+5753 SLDIMKEVPV

-5868 EDNGASD
+5868 EDNGVSD

-5904 HNGVTDIYQAT
+5904 HNGVTDTYQAT

-5929 NDGNYT
+5929 NDGTYT

-5993 ATHLRTEPSAAEESV
+5993 ATHLRTVPSAAEESV
-6008 VKVTAYSI
+6008 VKETAYSI

-6108 VNAMNVRGK
+6108 VNAMNARGK

>member
-20 SSLGNAKGAKVSL
+20 SSLGNAKGAKVSP

-301 PETLTDGTYN
+301 PETLTDGAYN

-428 DTIAPEKPTIE
+428 DTIPPEKPTIE

-633 TVSLEDYVVL
+633 TVSLEDFVVL

-1035 GISDDNLTNIVK
+1035 GIADDNLTNIVK

-1108 NKANSAIFDF
+1108 NKANSAVFDF

-1181 LNGSWLFIP
+1181 LNGSWLFTP

-1212 NYSAPLTVVIDTQIA
+1212 SYSAPLTVVIDTQIA

-1329 LDSADDTGIQGDNM
+1329 LNSADDTGVQGDNM
-1343 TNSTQPTFALQHI
+1343 TNRTQPTFALQHI

-1479 TPGVWD
+1479 TPGAWD

-1500 VEATDEAGNK
+1500 VEATDKAGNK
-1510 ATQTLDFTIDT
+1510 TTQELDFTIDT

-1711 TQKLDFT
+1711 TQKLDFI
-1718 IDTIL
+1718 IDTLL

-2121 SEPTIVLDNTD
+2121 SEPTIVLDSTD
-2132 DSGTKGDHLTNVNKP
+2132 DSGTKGDNLTNVNKP

-2323 TPVIVLDSAD
+2323 VPVIVLNSAD
-2333 DSGVHGDNMTNHT
+2333 DTGVQGDNMTNST

-2377 TKDAGGWTFTPTGAW
+2377 TKGVGGWSFTPTGAW

-2447 PHFQVTVP
+2447 PHFQVKVP
-2455 TDVNVVRLSIDGG
+2455 TDVN
-2468 KTWFNATQSATP
+2468 
-2480 GVWDY
+2480 
-2485 IWPDDVADGGYTLT
+2485 
-2499 VEATDEAGNKAT
+2499 E
-2511 QTLDFTIDTTL
+2511 
-2522 SVPTLSLDSADDSGI
+2522 
-2537 AGDNITNVKTP
+2537 
-2548 GFTLNNIDTDV
+2548 
-2559 SRVIVEV
+2559 
-2566 MHNGIKQEVPLV
+2566 
-2578 QTGGQWRF
+2578 
-2586 APTSDWAD
+2586 
-2594 GDYILTVKV
+2594 
-2603 EDRAGNVKQSA
+2603 
-2614 PLTVTVDTHI
+2614 
-2624 AIDRIELV
+2624 
-2632 NDSGIPGDNLTN
+2632 
-2644 EARPHFQVTVPA
+2644 
-2656 DVNGVRL
+2656 
-2663 SIDGGKTWFDAT
+2663 
-2675 QSATSGVWDY
+2675 
-2685 TWLTN
+2685 
-2690 VANGPHTLMVEASDK
+2690 
-2705 AGNKTTQKLDFTIDT
+2705 
-2720 ILSEPTITLD
+2720 
-2730 SADDSAAGDNIT
+2730 
-2742 NVKMPGFTLGNIDA
+2742 
-2756 DVTKVVVTV
+2756 
-2765 AHDGKNQQIE
+2765 
-2775 LIKNGGVWRFTPG
+2775 
-2788 AAWTD
+2788 
-2793 GDYTLTVKVEDKAGN
+2793 
-2808 TNYSAP
+2808 
-2814 LTVTIDTQTSIDRI
+2814 
-2828 ELLND
+2828 
-2833 TGIVGDNLTNEARP
+2833 
-2847 QFHIT
+2847 
-2852 VPTDVNSVQL
+2852 
-2862 SLDGGINWVN
+2862 
-2872 ATLTSDGVWEYI
+2872 
-2884 WPTDLVENTYTL
+2884 
-2896 TVKATDVAGNTATE
+2896 
-2910 TLNFIIDTTLS
+2910 
-2921 TPTIT
+2921 
-2926 LDSADDSGTA
+2926 
-2936 NDNKTNVKT
+2936 
-2945 PGFII
+2945 
-2950 GGIDSDVTQ
+2950 
-2959 VVVQVMRDGHS
+2959 
-2970 EEVELTQTNGQ
+2970 
-2981 WRFVP
+2981 
-2986 GSAWTDGDYTLTV
+2986 
-2999 TVKDEA
+2999 
-3005 GNIRHSAP
+3005 
-3013 LTVTI
+3013 
-3018 DTQIT
+3018 
-3023 IDHIELVNDSGIPDD
+3023 
-3038 NLTNNVRPH
+3038 
-3047 FQVTVPT
+3047 
-3054 DVNVVRLSI
+3054 VRLSI

-3102 KAGNKTTQ
+3102 KAGNQTTQ
-3110 QLDFIIDTLLSE
+3110 KLDFIIDTMLSE
-3122 PTIVLDNTDDSGTKG
+3122 PTIVLDSTDDSGTKG
-3137 DNLTNVNKPTFL
+3137 DNLTNANKPTFI

-3155 DARYVTVEVQHGGT
+3155 DARYVTVEVQYGGT

-3323 TIAMDS
+3323 TITMDS

-3352 IDADAHSV
+3352 IDSDAQSV

-3406 NVRQSTPLVVTVD
+3406 NVRQSTPLIVTVD

-3468 WVSATQGIEGVWGY
+3468 WVSAAQGIEGVWGY

-3616 VDTQIAIDRIELVND
+3616 VDTQIAIDHIELVND

-3715 DITLLTPT
+3715 DITLMTPT

-3850 DIHQVDSD
+3850 DIRQVDSD

-4295 VTDIAGNTKTSAELR
+4295 VTDIAGNTKTSAELK

-4535 TPRFVIGNVPADID
+4535 KPRFVIGNVPADID

-4554 INGVSYSVTA
+4554 INGVSYPVTA

-4829 NKTPTLIGS
+4829 NKTPTLVGN
-4838 TLPNT
+4838 TLPNA

-4971 ELTFKVEDVA
+4971 VLTFKVEDVA

-5034 TLTIRNPQGVV
+5034 TLTIRSPQGVV

-5080 SQQKEILIEHDTQI
+5080 SQQKDILIEHDTQI

-5343 FDNALKDG
+5343 FDNVLKDG

-5405 RPTFSIFGEMNQ
+5405 RPTFSISGEMNQ

-5578 VDTHIKVFTS
+5578 VDTHIQVFTS

-5599 EWWSNSDL
+5599 DWWSNSST
-5607 ITMRGTGE
+5607 ITMRGMGE

-5633 VAATGRWELSTDKL
+5633 VAANGQWELSTDQL
-5647 PEGTYDISLVIEDS
+5647 PEGKYDITLSIEDN
-5661 AGNRWEDVREIFIDR
+5661 AGNRKEEVHEIFIDR

-5711 EGNTYTLT
+5711 NGNTYTLT

-5753 PLDIMKEVPV
+5753 SLDIMKEVPV

-5868 EDNGASD
+5868 EDNGVSD

-5904 HNGVTDIYQAT
+5904 HNGVTDTYQAT

-5929 NDGNYT
+5929 NDGTYT

-5993 ATHLRTEPSAAEESV
+5993 ATHLRTVPSAAEESV
-6008 VKVTAYSI
+6008 VKETAYSI

-6108 VNAMNVRGK
+6108 VNAMNARGK

>member
-289 VADSLGNFTFTA
+289 VADSLGNFTFTT

-428 DTIAPEKPTIE
+428 DTIPPEKPTIE

-1062 QVWDAM
+1062 QVWDAA

-1108 NKANSAIFDF
+1108 NKANSAVFDF

-1372 TTTFDATKGT
+1372 TTTFDATKGV
-1382 GGWTF
+1382 GGWSF
-1387 TPPTSWADG
+1387 TPTGAWADG

-1479 TPGVWD
+1479 TPGAWD

-1500 VEATDEAGNK
+1500 VEATDKAGNK
-1510 ATQTLDFTIDT
+1510 TTQELDFTIDT

-2020 TQITIDHIELVND
+2020 TQIAIDHIELVND
-2033 SGIPDDNLTNNV
+2033 SGIPDDNLTNEA

-2111 QLDFIIDTLL
+2111 QLDFIIDTML

-2132 DSGTKGDHLTNVNKP
+2132 DSGTKGDNLTNVNKP

-2218 TVDTQITIDV
+2218 TVDTQITIDA

-2323 TPVIVLDSAD
+2323 VPVIVLNSAD
-2333 DSGVHGDNMTNHT
+2333 DTGVQGDNMTNSS

-2377 TKDAGGWTFTPTGAW
+2377 TKGVGGWSFTPTGAW

-2447 PHFQVTVP
+2447 PHFQVKVP
-2455 TDVNVVRLSIDGG
+2455 TDVN
-2468 KTWFNATQSATP
+2468 
-2480 GVWDY
+2480 
-2485 IWPDDVADGGYTLT
+2485 
-2499 VEATDEAGNKAT
+2499 E
-2511 QTLDFTIDTTL
+2511 
-2522 SVPTLSLDSADDSGI
+2522 
-2537 AGDNITNVKTP
+2537 
-2548 GFTLNNIDTDV
+2548 
-2559 SRVIVEV
+2559 
-2566 MHNGIKQEVPLV
+2566 
-2578 QTGGQWRF
+2578 
-2586 APTSDWAD
+2586 
-2594 GDYILTVKV
+2594 
-2603 EDRAGNVKQSA
+2603 
-2614 PLTVTVDTHI
+2614 
-2624 AIDRIELV
+2624 
-2632 NDSGIPGDNLTN
+2632 
-2644 EARPHFQVTVPA
+2644 
-2656 DVNGVRL
+2656 
-2663 SIDGGKTWFDAT
+2663 
-2675 QSATSGVWDY
+2675 
-2685 TWLTN
+2685 
-2690 VANGPHTLMVEASDK
+2690 
-2705 AGNKTTQKLDFTIDT
+2705 
-2720 ILSEPTITLD
+2720 
-2730 SADDSAAGDNIT
+2730 
-2742 NVKMPGFTLGNIDA
+2742 
-2756 DVTKVVVTV
+2756 
-2765 AHDGKNQQIE
+2765 
-2775 LIKNGGVWRFTPG
+2775 
-2788 AAWTD
+2788 
-2793 GDYTLTVKVEDKAGN
+2793 
-2808 TNYSAP
+2808 
-2814 LTVTIDTQTSIDRI
+2814 
-2828 ELLND
+2828 
-2833 TGIVGDNLTNEARP
+2833 
-2847 QFHIT
+2847 
-2852 VPTDVNSVQL
+2852 
-2862 SLDGGINWVN
+2862 
-2872 ATLTSDGVWEYI
+2872 
-2884 WPTDLVENTYTL
+2884 
-2896 TVKATDVAGNTATE
+2896 
-2910 TLNFIIDTTLS
+2910 
-2921 TPTIT
+2921 
-2926 LDSADDSGTA
+2926 
-2936 NDNKTNVKT
+2936 
-2945 PGFII
+2945 
-2950 GGIDSDVTQ
+2950 
-2959 VVVQVMRDGHS
+2959 
-2970 EEVELTQTNGQ
+2970 
-2981 WRFVP
+2981 
-2986 GSAWTDGDYTLTV
+2986 
-2999 TVKDEA
+2999 
-3005 GNIRHSAP
+3005 
-3013 LTVTI
+3013 
-3018 DTQIT
+3018 
-3023 IDHIELVNDSGIPDD
+3023 
-3038 NLTNNVRPH
+3038 
-3047 FQVTVPT
+3047 
-3054 DVNVVRLSI
+3054 VRLSI

-3102 KAGNKTTQ
+3102 KAGNQTTQ
-3110 QLDFIIDTLLSE
+3110 KLDFIIDTMLSE
-3122 PTIVLDNTDDSGTKG
+3122 PTIVLDSTDDSGTKG
-3137 DNLTNVNKPTFL
+3137 DNLTNANKPTFI

-3155 DARYVTVEVQHGGT
+3155 DARYVTVEVQYGGT

-3192 DGDYTLTV
+3192 DGDYMLTV

-3323 TIAMDS
+3323 TITMDS

-3352 IDADAHSV
+3352 IDSDAQSV

-3406 NVRQSTPLVVTVD
+3406 NVRQSTPLIVTVD

-3468 WVSATQGIEGVWGY
+3468 WVSAAQGIEGVWGY

-3616 VDTQIAIDRIELVND
+3616 VDTQIAIDHIELVND

-3715 DITLLTPT
+3715 DITLMTPT

-4295 VTDIAGNTKTSAELR
+4295 VTDIAGNTKTSAELK

-4535 TPRFVIGNVPADID
+4535 KPRFVIGNVPADID

-4554 INGVSYSVTA
+4554 INGVSYPVTA

-4888 NSELRSTAVDVTIDT
+4888 NSELRSTAVDLTIDT

-5298 DDLITNHNKPVL
+5298 DDLITSHNKPVL

-5377 TSTFIDNPAMVAGSD
+5377 TSTFIDNPVMMAGSD

-5405 RPTFSIFGEMNQ
+5405 RPAFSIYGEMNQ

-5470 NFTIDTFNTTP
+5470 NFTIDTLNTTP

-5578 VDTHIKVFTS
+5578 VDTHIQVFTS

-5599 EWWSNSDL
+5599 DWWSNSST
-5607 ITMRGTGE
+5607 ITMRGMGE

-5633 VAATGRWELSTDKL
+5633 VAANGQWELSTDQL
-5647 PEGTYDISLVIEDS
+5647 PEGKYDITLSIEDN
-5661 AGNRWEDVREIFIDR
+5661 AGNRKEEVHEIFIDR

-5711 EGNTYTLT
+5711 NGNTYTLT

-5753 PLDIMKEVPV
+5753 SLDIMKEVPV

-5868 EDNGASD
+5868 EDNGVSD

-5904 HNGVTDIYQAT
+5904 HNGVTDTYQAT

-5929 NDGNYT
+5929 NDGTYT

-5975 ATATAVTPP
+5975 ATPTAVTPL

-5993 ATHLRTEPSAAEESV
+5993 DTHLRTVPSAAEESV
-6008 VKVTAYSI
+6008 VKETAYSI

-6041 PENIVNVSIMFEGE
+6041 PENIVNVSVMFEGE

-6108 VNAMNVRGK
+6108 VNAMNARGK
-6117 TEDDINDSP
+6117 AEDDINDSP

>member
-33 SGPDMNITTPR
+33 SGPDMNITTPH

-537 IETTNDSGIVG
+537 IETTDDSGIVG

-592 NFTSDSVEGINNLT
+592 NFTSDSVEGVNNLT

-622 YVIDTIAPVPP
+622 YVIDTVAPVPP
-633 TVSLEDYVVL
+633 TVSLEDFVVL

-1035 GISDDNLTNIVK
+1035 GIADDNLTNIVK

-1108 NKANSAIFDF
+1108 NKANSAVFDF

-1382 GGWTF
+1382 GGWSF
-1387 TPPTSWADG
+1387 TPTGAWADG

-1439 DDNLTNNVRPHFQ
+1439 NDNLTNNVRPHFQ

-1479 TPGVWD
+1479 TPGAWD

-1500 VEATDEAGNK
+1500 VEATDKAGNK
-1510 ATQTLDFTIDT
+1510 TTQELDFTIDT

-2121 SEPTIVLDNTD
+2121 SEPTIVLDSTD
-2132 DSGTKGDHLTNVNKP
+2132 DSGTKGDNLTNVNKP

-2323 TPVIVLDSAD
+2323 VPVIVLNSAD
-2333 DSGVHGDNMTNHT
+2333 DTGVQGDNMTNST

-2377 TKDAGGWTFTPTGAW
+2377 TKGVGGWSFTPTGAW

-2447 PHFQVTVP
+2447 PHFQVKVP
-2455 TDVNVVRLSIDGG
+2455 TDVN
-2468 KTWFNATQSATP
+2468 
-2480 GVWDY
+2480 
-2485 IWPDDVADGGYTLT
+2485 
-2499 VEATDEAGNKAT
+2499 E
-2511 QTLDFTIDTTL
+2511 
-2522 SVPTLSLDSADDSGI
+2522 
-2537 AGDNITNVKTP
+2537 
-2548 GFTLNNIDTDV
+2548 
-2559 SRVIVEV
+2559 
-2566 MHNGIKQEVPLV
+2566 
-2578 QTGGQWRF
+2578 
-2586 APTSDWAD
+2586 
-2594 GDYILTVKV
+2594 
-2603 EDRAGNVKQSA
+2603 
-2614 PLTVTVDTHI
+2614 
-2624 AIDRIELV
+2624 
-2632 NDSGIPGDNLTN
+2632 
-2644 EARPHFQVTVPA
+2644 
-2656 DVNGVRL
+2656 
-2663 SIDGGKTWFDAT
+2663 
-2675 QSATSGVWDY
+2675 
-2685 TWLTN
+2685 
-2690 VANGPHTLMVEASDK
+2690 
-2705 AGNKTTQKLDFTIDT
+2705 
-2720 ILSEPTITLD
+2720 
-2730 SADDSAAGDNIT
+2730 
-2742 NVKMPGFTLGNIDA
+2742 
-2756 DVTKVVVTV
+2756 
-2765 AHDGKNQQIE
+2765 
-2775 LIKNGGVWRFTPG
+2775 
-2788 AAWTD
+2788 
-2793 GDYTLTVKVEDKAGN
+2793 
-2808 TNYSAP
+2808 
-2814 LTVTIDTQTSIDRI
+2814 
-2828 ELLND
+2828 
-2833 TGIVGDNLTNEARP
+2833 
-2847 QFHIT
+2847 
-2852 VPTDVNSVQL
+2852 
-2862 SLDGGINWVN
+2862 
-2872 ATLTSDGVWEYI
+2872 
-2884 WPTDLVENTYTL
+2884 
-2896 TVKATDVAGNTATE
+2896 
-2910 TLNFIIDTTLS
+2910 
-2921 TPTIT
+2921 
-2926 LDSADDSGTA
+2926 
-2936 NDNKTNVKT
+2936 
-2945 PGFII
+2945 
-2950 GGIDSDVTQ
+2950 
-2959 VVVQVMRDGHS
+2959 
-2970 EEVELTQTNGQ
+2970 
-2981 WRFVP
+2981 
-2986 GSAWTDGDYTLTV
+2986 
-2999 TVKDEA
+2999 
-3005 GNIRHSAP
+3005 
-3013 LTVTI
+3013 
-3018 DTQIT
+3018 
-3023 IDHIELVNDSGIPDD
+3023 
-3038 NLTNNVRPH
+3038 
-3047 FQVTVPT
+3047 
-3054 DVNVVRLSI
+3054 VRLSI

-3102 KAGNKTTQ
+3102 KAGNQTTQ
-3110 QLDFIIDTLLSE
+3110 KLDFIIDTMLSE
-3122 PTIVLDNTDDSGTKG
+3122 PTIVLDSTDDSGTKG
-3137 DNLTNVNKPTFL
+3137 DNLTNANKPTFI

-3155 DARYVTVEVQHGGT
+3155 DARYVTVEVQYGGT

-3323 TIAMDS
+3323 TITMDS

-3352 IDADAHSV
+3352 IDSDAQSV

-3406 NVRQSTPLVVTVD
+3406 NVRQSTPLIVTVD

-3468 WVSATQGIEGVWGY
+3468 WVSAAQGIEGVWGY

-3616 VDTQIAIDRIELVND
+3616 VDTQIAIDHIELVND

-3662 DGGTTW
+3662 DDGTTW

-3715 DITLLTPT
+3715 DITLMTPT

-3850 DIHQVDSD
+3850 DIRQVDSD

-4271 NTGGNLTF
+4271 NTGENLTF

-4295 VTDIAGNTKTSAELR
+4295 VTDIAGNTKTSAELK

-4535 TPRFVIGNVPADID
+4535 KPRFVIGNVPADID

-4554 INGVSYSVTA
+4554 INGVSYPVTA

-4888 NSELRSTAVDVTIDT
+4888 NSELRSTAVDLTIDT

-5298 DDLITNHNKPVL
+5298 DDLITSHNKPVL

-5377 TSTFIDNPAMVAGSD
+5377 TSTFIDNPVMMAGSD

-5405 RPTFSIFGEMNQ
+5405 RPAFSIYGEMNQ

-5470 NFTIDTFNTTP
+5470 NFTIDTLNTTP

-5537 NEKGHWQMPVNPLYF
+5537 NDKGHWQMPVNPLYF

-5578 VDTHIKVFTS
+5578 VDTHIQVFTS

-5599 EWWSNSDL
+5599 DWWSNSST
-5607 ITMRGTGE
+5607 ITMRGMGE

-5633 VAATGRWELSTDKL
+5633 VAANGQWELSTDQL
-5647 PEGTYDISLVIEDS
+5647 PEGKYDITLSIEDN
-5661 AGNRWEDVREIFIDR
+5661 AGNRKEEVHEIFIDR

-5711 EGNTYTLT
+5711 NGNTYTLT

-5929 NDGNYT
+5929 NDGTYT

-5960 VTVTADSQHDDASDD
+5960 VTVTADSQHNDASDD

-5993 ATHLRTEPSAAEESV
+5993 ATHLRTVPSVAEESV
-6008 VKVTAYSI
+6008 VKETAYSI

-6041 PENIVNVSIMFEGE
+6041 PENIVNVSVMFEGE

-6088 DNDFLIKEK
+6088 DDDFLIKEK

-6108 VNAMNVRGK
+6108 VNAMNARGK
-6117 TEDDINDSP
+6117 AEDDINDSP

>member
-1 MGNKSIQKFFA
+1 
-12 DQNSVIDL
+12 
-20 SSLGNAKGAKVSL
+20 GAKVSL
-33 SGPDMNITTPR
+33 SGPDMNITTPH

-537 IETTNDSGIVG
+537 IETTDDSGIVG

-592 NFTSDSVEGINNLT
+592 NFTSDSVEGVNNLT

-622 YVIDTIAPVPP
+622 YVIDTVAPVPP
-633 TVSLEDYVVL
+633 TVSLEDFVVL

-697 GAYDIEIISQDA
+697 GSYDIEIISQDA

-1035 GISDDNLTNIVK
+1035 GIADDNLTNIVK

-1108 NKANSAIFDF
+1108 NKANSAVFDF

-1181 LNGSWLFIP
+1181 LNGSWLFTP

-1212 NYSAPLTVVIDTQIA
+1212 SYSAPLTVVIDTQIA

-1382 GGWTF
+1382 GGWSF
-1387 TPPTSWADG
+1387 TPTGAWADG

-1439 DDNLTNNVRPHFQ
+1439 NDNLTNNVRPHFQ

-1479 TPGVWD
+1479 TPGAWD

-1500 VEATDEAGNK
+1500 VEATDKAGNK
-1510 ATQTLDFTIDT
+1510 TTQELDFTIDT

-2121 SEPTIVLDNTD
+2121 SEPTIVLDSTD

-2323 TPVIVLDSAD
+2323 VPVIVLNSAD
-2333 DSGVHGDNMTNHT
+2333 DTGVQGDNMTNST

-2377 TKDAGGWTFTPTGAW
+2377 TKGVGGWSFTPTGAW

-2447 PHFQVTVP
+2447 PHFQVKVP
-2455 TDVNVVRLSIDGG
+2455 TDVN
-2468 KTWFNATQSATP
+2468 
-2480 GVWDY
+2480 
-2485 IWPDDVADGGYTLT
+2485 
-2499 VEATDEAGNKAT
+2499 E
-2511 QTLDFTIDTTL
+2511 
-2522 SVPTLSLDSADDSGI
+2522 
-2537 AGDNITNVKTP
+2537 
-2548 GFTLNNIDTDV
+2548 
-2559 SRVIVEV
+2559 
-2566 MHNGIKQEVPLV
+2566 
-2578 QTGGQWRF
+2578 
-2586 APTSDWAD
+2586 
-2594 GDYILTVKV
+2594 
-2603 EDRAGNVKQSA
+2603 
-2614 PLTVTVDTHI
+2614 
-2624 AIDRIELV
+2624 
-2632 NDSGIPGDNLTN
+2632 
-2644 EARPHFQVTVPA
+2644 
-2656 DVNGVRL
+2656 
-2663 SIDGGKTWFDAT
+2663 
-2675 QSATSGVWDY
+2675 
-2685 TWLTN
+2685 
-2690 VANGPHTLMVEASDK
+2690 
-2705 AGNKTTQKLDFTIDT
+2705 
-2720 ILSEPTITLD
+2720 
-2730 SADDSAAGDNIT
+2730 
-2742 NVKMPGFTLGNIDA
+2742 
-2756 DVTKVVVTV
+2756 
-2765 AHDGKNQQIE
+2765 
-2775 LIKNGGVWRFTPG
+2775 
-2788 AAWTD
+2788 
-2793 GDYTLTVKVEDKAGN
+2793 
-2808 TNYSAP
+2808 
-2814 LTVTIDTQTSIDRI
+2814 
-2828 ELLND
+2828 
-2833 TGIVGDNLTNEARP
+2833 
-2847 QFHIT
+2847 
-2852 VPTDVNSVQL
+2852 
-2862 SLDGGINWVN
+2862 
-2872 ATLTSDGVWEYI
+2872 
-2884 WPTDLVENTYTL
+2884 
-2896 TVKATDVAGNTATE
+2896 
-2910 TLNFIIDTTLS
+2910 
-2921 TPTIT
+2921 
-2926 LDSADDSGTA
+2926 
-2936 NDNKTNVKT
+2936 
-2945 PGFII
+2945 
-2950 GGIDSDVTQ
+2950 
-2959 VVVQVMRDGHS
+2959 
-2970 EEVELTQTNGQ
+2970 
-2981 WRFVP
+2981 
-2986 GSAWTDGDYTLTV
+2986 
-2999 TVKDEA
+2999 
-3005 GNIRHSAP
+3005 
-3013 LTVTI
+3013 
-3018 DTQIT
+3018 
-3023 IDHIELVNDSGIPDD
+3023 
-3038 NLTNNVRPH
+3038 
-3047 FQVTVPT
+3047 
-3054 DVNVVRLSI
+3054 VRLSI

-3102 KAGNKTTQ
+3102 KAGNQTTQ
-3110 QLDFIIDTLLSE
+3110 KLDFIIDTMLSE
-3122 PTIVLDNTDDSGTKG
+3122 PTIVLDSTDDSGTKG
-3137 DNLTNVNKPTFL
+3137 DNLTNANKPTFI

-3155 DARYVTVEVQHGGT
+3155 DARYVTVEVQYGGT

-3394 YTLTVEVTDNAG
+3394 YTLTVEVQDNAG

-3513 FIDTRLSTPTIAL
+3513 FIDTRLSTPTIEL

-3715 DITLLTPT
+3715 DITLMTPT

-3850 DIHQVDSD
+3850 DIRQVDSD

-4295 VTDIAGNTKTSAELR
+4295 VTDIAGNTKTSAELK

-4535 TPRFVIGNVPADID
+4535 KPRFVIGNVPADID

-4554 INGVSYSVTA
+4554 INGVSYPVTA

-4829 NKTPTLIGS
+4829 NKTPTLVGN
-4838 TLPNT
+4838 TLPNA

-4971 ELTFKVEDVA
+4971 VLTFKVEDVA

-5034 TLTIRNPQGVV
+5034 TLTIRSPQGVV

-5080 SQQKEILIEHDTQI
+5080 SQQKDILIEHDTQI

-5405 RPTFSIFGEMNQ
+5405 RPTFSISGEMNQ

-5578 VDTHIKVFTS
+5578 VDTHIQVFTS

-5599 EWWSNSDL
+5599 DWWSNSST
-5607 ITMRGTGE
+5607 ITMRGMGE

-5633 VAATGRWELSTDKL
+5633 VAANGQWELSTDQL
-5647 PEGTYDISLVIEDS
+5647 PEGKYDITLSIEDN
-5661 AGNRWEDVREIFIDR
+5661 AGNRKEEVHEIFIDR

-5711 EGNTYTLT
+5711 NGNTYTLT

-5825 LADGSYTISVIA
+5825 LTDGSYTISVIA

-5929 NDGNYT
+5929 NDGTYT

-5993 ATHLRTEPSAAEESV
+5993 ATHLRTVPSAAEESV
-6008 VKVTAYSI
+6008 VKETAYSI

-6041 PENIVNVSIMFEGE
+6041 PENIVNVSVMFEGE

>member
-241 VTLALAAESNSG
+241 VTLALATESNSG

-622 YVIDTIAPVPP
+622 YVIDTVAPVPP
-633 TVSLEDYVVL
+633 TVSLEDFVVL

-935 VDNTDHIINEKN
+935 GDNTDHIINEKN

-1035 GISDDNLTNIVK
+1035 GVSDDNLTNIVK

-1062 QVWDAM
+1062 QVWDAA

-1108 NKANSAIFDF
+1108 NKANSAVFDF

-1212 NYSAPLTVVIDTQIA
+1212 SYSAPLTVVIDTQIA

-1382 GGWTF
+1382 GGWSF
-1387 TPPTSWADG
+1387 TPTGAWADG

-1439 DDNLTNNVRPHFQ
+1439 NDNLTNNVRPHFQ

-1479 TPGVWD
+1479 TPGAWD

-1500 VEATDEAGNK
+1500 VEATDKAGNK
-1510 ATQTLDFTIDT
+1510 TTQELDFTIDT

-2121 SEPTIVLDNTD
+2121 SEPTIVLDSTD
-2132 DSGTKGDHLTNVNKP
+2132 DSGTKGDNLTNVNKP

-2174 TATKDATGN
+2174 TVTKDATGN

-2323 TPVIVLDSAD
+2323 VPVIVLNSAD
-2333 DSGVHGDNMTNHT
+2333 DTGVQGDNMTNST

-2377 TKDAGGWTFTPTGAW
+2377 TKGTGGWSFTPTGAW

-2447 PHFQVTVP
+2447 PHFQVKVP
-2455 TDVNVVRLSIDGG
+2455 MDVN
-2468 KTWFNATQSATP
+2468 
-2480 GVWDY
+2480 
-2485 IWPDDVADGGYTLT
+2485 
-2499 VEATDEAGNKAT
+2499 E
-2511 QTLDFTIDTTL
+2511 
-2522 SVPTLSLDSADDSGI
+2522 
-2537 AGDNITNVKTP
+2537 
-2548 GFTLNNIDTDV
+2548 
-2559 SRVIVEV
+2559 
-2566 MHNGIKQEVPLV
+2566 
-2578 QTGGQWRF
+2578 
-2586 APTSDWAD
+2586 
-2594 GDYILTVKV
+2594 
-2603 EDRAGNVKQSA
+2603 
-2614 PLTVTVDTHI
+2614 
-2624 AIDRIELV
+2624 
-2632 NDSGIPGDNLTN
+2632 
-2644 EARPHFQVTVPA
+2644 
-2656 DVNGVRL
+2656 
-2663 SIDGGKTWFDAT
+2663 
-2675 QSATSGVWDY
+2675 
-2685 TWLTN
+2685 
-2690 VANGPHTLMVEASDK
+2690 
-2705 AGNKTTQKLDFTIDT
+2705 
-2720 ILSEPTITLD
+2720 
-2730 SADDSAAGDNIT
+2730 
-2742 NVKMPGFTLGNIDA
+2742 
-2756 DVTKVVVTV
+2756 
-2765 AHDGKNQQIE
+2765 
-2775 LIKNGGVWRFTPG
+2775 
-2788 AAWTD
+2788 
-2793 GDYTLTVKVEDKAGN
+2793 
-2808 TNYSAP
+2808 
-2814 LTVTIDTQTSIDRI
+2814 
-2828 ELLND
+2828 
-2833 TGIVGDNLTNEARP
+2833 
-2847 QFHIT
+2847 
-2852 VPTDVNSVQL
+2852 
-2862 SLDGGINWVN
+2862 
-2872 ATLTSDGVWEYI
+2872 
-2884 WPTDLVENTYTL
+2884 
-2896 TVKATDVAGNTATE
+2896 
-2910 TLNFIIDTTLS
+2910 
-2921 TPTIT
+2921 
-2926 LDSADDSGTA
+2926 
-2936 NDNKTNVKT
+2936 
-2945 PGFII
+2945 
-2950 GGIDSDVTQ
+2950 
-2959 VVVQVMRDGHS
+2959 
-2970 EEVELTQTNGQ
+2970 
-2981 WRFVP
+2981 
-2986 GSAWTDGDYTLTV
+2986 
-2999 TVKDEA
+2999 
-3005 GNIRHSAP
+3005 
-3013 LTVTI
+3013 
-3018 DTQIT
+3018 
-3023 IDHIELVNDSGIPDD
+3023 
-3038 NLTNNVRPH
+3038 
-3047 FQVTVPT
+3047 
-3054 DVNVVRLSI
+3054 VRLSI

-3102 KAGNKTTQ
+3102 KAGNQTTQ
-3110 QLDFIIDTLLSE
+3110 KLDFIIDTLLSE
-3122 PTIVLDNTDDSGTKG
+3122 PTIVLDSTDDSGTKG
-3137 DNLTNVNKPTFL
+3137 DNLTNANKPTFI

-3155 DARYVTVEVQHGGT
+3155 DARYVTVEVQYGGT

-3323 TIAMDS
+3323 TITMDS

-3352 IDADAHSV
+3352 IDSDAQSV

-3406 NVRQSTPLVVTVD
+3406 NVRQSTPLIVTVD

-3468 WVSATQGIEGVWGY
+3468 WVSAAQGIEGVWGY

-3616 VDTQIAIDRIELVND
+3616 VDTQIAIDHIELVND

-3715 DITLLTPT
+3715 DITLMTPT

-3850 DIHQVDSD
+3850 DIRQVDSD

-4535 TPRFVIGNVPADID
+4535 KPRFVIGNVPADID

-4554 INGVSYSVTA
+4554 INGVSYPVTA

-4773 LAPGSYVVSIVAKD
+4773 LVPGSYVVSIVAKD

-4829 NKTPTLIGS
+4829 NKTPTLVGN
-4838 TLPNT
+4838 TLPNA

-4971 ELTFKVEDVA
+4971 VLTFKVEDVA

-5298 DDLITNHNKPVL
+5298 DDLITSHNKPVL

-5377 TSTFIDNPAMVAGSD
+5377 TSTFIDNPVMMAGSD

-5405 RPTFSIFGEMNQ
+5405 RPAFSIYGEMNQ

-5470 NFTIDTFNTTP
+5470 NFTIDTLNTTP

-5537 NEKGHWQMPVNPLYF
+5537 NDKGHWQMPVNPLYF

-5578 VDTHIKVFTS
+5578 VDTHIQVFTS

-5599 EWWSNSDL
+5599 DWWSNSST
-5607 ITMRGTGE
+5607 ITMRGMGE

-5633 VAATGRWELSTDKL
+5633 VAANGQWELSTDQL
-5647 PEGTYDISLVIEDS
+5647 PEGKYDITLSIEDN
-5661 AGNRWEDVREIFIDR
+5661 AGNRKEEVHEIFIDR

-5711 EGNTYTLT
+5711 NGNTYTLT

-5753 PLDIMKEVPV
+5753 SLDIMKEVPV

-5868 EDNGASD
+5868 EDNGVSD

-5904 HNGVTDIYQAT
+5904 HNGVTDTYQAT

-5929 NDGNYT
+5929 NDGTYT

-5993 ATHLRTEPSAAEESV
+5993 ATHLRTVPSAAEESV
-6008 VKVTAYSI
+6008 VKETAYSI

-6108 VNAMNVRGK
+6108 VNAMNARGK

>member
-2121 SEPTIVLDNTD
+2121 SEPTIVLDSTD

-2414 SLTVTVDTQIAINNI
+2414 SLTVTVDTQIAINN
-2429 ELVNDSGIPDDN
+2429 
-2441 LTNNVR
+2441 
-2447 PHFQVTVP
+2447 
-2455 TDVNVVRLSIDGG
+2455 
-2468 KTWFNATQSATP
+2468 
-2480 GVWDY
+2480 
-2485 IWPDDVADGGYTLT
+2485 
-2499 VEATDEAGNKAT
+2499 
-2511 QTLDFTIDTTL
+2511 
-2522 SVPTLSLDSADDSGI
+2522 
-2537 AGDNITNVKTP
+2537 
-2548 GFTLNNIDTDV
+2548 
-2559 SRVIVEV
+2559 
-2566 MHNGIKQEVPLV
+2566 
-2578 QTGGQWRF
+2578 
-2586 APTSDWAD
+2586 
-2594 GDYILTVKV
+2594 
-2603 EDRAGNVKQSA
+2603 
-2614 PLTVTVDTHI
+2614 
-2624 AIDRIELV
+2624 
-2632 NDSGIPGDNLTN
+2632 
-2644 EARPHFQVTVPA
+2644 
-2656 DVNGVRL
+2656 
-2663 SIDGGKTWFDAT
+2663 
-2675 QSATSGVWDY
+2675 
-2685 TWLTN
+2685 
-2690 VANGPHTLMVEASDK
+2690 
-2705 AGNKTTQKLDFTIDT
+2705 
-2720 ILSEPTITLD
+2720 
-2730 SADDSAAGDNIT
+2730 
-2742 NVKMPGFTLGNIDA
+2742 
-2756 DVTKVVVTV
+2756 
-2765 AHDGKNQQIE
+2765 
-2775 LIKNGGVWRFTPG
+2775 
-2788 AAWTD
+2788 
-2793 GDYTLTVKVEDKAGN
+2793 
-2808 TNYSAP
+2808 
-2814 LTVTIDTQTSIDRI
+2814 
-2828 ELLND
+2828 
-2833 TGIVGDNLTNEARP
+2833 
-2847 QFHIT
+2847 
-2852 VPTDVNSVQL
+2852 
-2862 SLDGGINWVN
+2862 
-2872 ATLTSDGVWEYI
+2872 
-2884 WPTDLVENTYTL
+2884 
-2896 TVKATDVAGNTATE
+2896 
-2910 TLNFIIDTTLS
+2910 
-2921 TPTIT
+2921 
-2926 LDSADDSGTA
+2926 
-2936 NDNKTNVKT
+2936 
-2945 PGFII
+2945 
-2950 GGIDSDVTQ
+2950 
-2959 VVVQVMRDGHS
+2959 
-2970 EEVELTQTNGQ
+2970 
-2981 WRFVP
+2981 
-2986 GSAWTDGDYTLTV
+2986 
-2999 TVKDEA
+2999 
-3005 GNIRHSAP
+3005 
-3013 LTVTI
+3013 
-3018 DTQIT
+3018 
-3023 IDHIELVNDSGIPDD
+3023 IELVNDSGIPDD

-4003 EAGNIANK
+4003 
-4011 DLVFNID
+4011 
-4018 TNIQVPTIALDAGQ
+4018 
-4032 DTGANTADNITNISR
+4032 
-4047 PTFTIGNVDPDV
+4047 
-4059 IKVVVTIDGHDYNAT
+4059 
-4074 KVGAGW
+4074 
-4080 QFTPGNAIPDGSYNI
+4080 
-4095 TVTVEDKAGNTA
+4095 
-4107 TSKPLPV
+4107 
-4114 VIDTTAEIESVTLV
+4114 
-4128 TDSGDSDVDNI
+4128 
-4139 TKVDKPQFSI
+4139 
-4149 VTADDITHV
+4149 
-4158 RVKIDNAANW
+4158 
-4168 IELTKG
+4168 
-4174 GDGRWIF
+4174 
-4181 NVGSALPDGQHTLL
+4181 
-4195 VDVTDIAGNVAQ
+4195 
-4207 ETLQFT
+4207 
-4213 IDTTLREPTIV
+4213 
-4224 LDPTHDTGD
+4224 
-4233 DTNDNLTR
+4233 
-4241 INKPVF
+4241 
-4247 IIGNVDNDVS
+4247 
-4257 HIVVHIDGRDYTIE
+4257 
-4271 NTGGNLTF
+4271 
-4279 TPDQPLSDGQH
+4279 
-4290 TISVT
+4290 
-4295 VTDIAGNTKTSAELR
+4295 
-4310 IEIDT
+4310 
-4315 QVQIDSV
+4315 
-4322 TLTTDSGVNDHDNV
+4322 
-4336 TNATRPSFEIATP
+4336 
-4349 DDVTSVLVS
+4349 
-4358 FDGVNW
+4358 
-4364 TPISK
+4364 
-4369 NAAGQW
+4369 
-4375 EFTAGSALPDGHYT
+4375 
-4389 LHVQATDRAGNT
+4389 
-4401 ANSTLGFTVD
+4401 
-4411 TQIDGL
+4411 
-4417 SVVMLDD
+4417 
-4424 AGKDSTD
+4424 
-4431 GITNITSPRFEISA
+4431 
-4445 REPLQ
+4445 
-4450 SVTVILNGKS
+4450 
-4460 STLTQG
+4460 
-4466 AGNKWLFTPDTP
+4466 
-4478 LVDGTYKI
+4478 
-4486 EIVAEDIAGNKISKE
+4486 
-4501 VSFTIDTIVSD
+4501 
-4512 PSIDLLDADDT
+4512 
-4523 GESAVDNITSVT
+4523 
-4535 TPRFVIGNVPADID
+4535 
-4549 TVVIR
+4549 
-4554 INGVSYSVTA
+4554 
-4564 NGNNLWEF
+4564 
-4572 QVPVALN
+4572 
-4579 DGVYE
+4579 
-4584 AVVVFR
+4584 
-4590 DIAGNTSETK
+4590 
-4600 LPFTI
+4600 
-4605 DTTTSVSVRMEPA
+4605 
-4618 SDTGNSNSDNL
+4618 
-4629 TNKQNPKFEGTAEP
+4629 
-4643 NAKLVITIVDDKSGR
+4643 
-4658 EVLKQ
+4658 
-4663 TITVGADGNWS
+4663 
-4674 VTPNILPDGMY
+4674 
-4685 TINVV
+4685 
-4690 ATDVAGNT
+4690 
-4698 AQTQERF
+4698 
-4705 TIDTVTIDPTIRLSD
+4705 
-4720 PSIDDQHEAT
+4720 
-4730 SLRPE
+4730 
-4735 FKGFAEAF
+4735 
-4743 STIMIQ
+4743 
-4749 WDGKVV
+4749 
-4755 GSANANANGEW
+4755 
-4766 SWTPPSV
+4766 
-4773 LAPGSYVVSIVAKD
+4773 
-4787 KAGNESSQVDFPVV
+4787 
-4801 IPVIDV
+4801 
-4807 TPPTIKLSEESDSG
+4807 
-4821 ALGDFTTN
+4821 
-4829 NKTPTLIGS
+4829 
-4838 TLPNT
+4838 
-4843 IVSIYVDGVKV
+4843 
-4854 GEATADTAGRY
+4854 
-4865 TFQLSEMKDGHY
+4865 
-4877 VVQVGI
+4877 
-4883 VNPRD
+4883 
-4888 NSELRSTAVDVTIDT
+4888 
-4903 EVAEL
+4903 
-4908 VWNIS
+4908 
-4913 GMHEGGYINTVT
+4913 
-4925 PEIGGTSEPNSK
+4925 
-4937 ITIFVNGVE
+4937 
-4946 KAIAYTTGAG
+4946 
-4956 HWGVVLPALGNDGNY
+4956 
-4971 ELTFKVEDVA
+4971 
-4981 GNIREFGP
+4981 
-4989 QNVIL
+4989 
-4994 DTVISP
+4994 
-5000 LTVVLREADDSGK
+5000 
-5013 VGDWITN
+5013 
-5020 KSHVTIDGTAEAGS
+5020 
-5034 TLTIRNPQGVV
+5034 
-5045 IATLVVGNDG
+5045 
-5055 RWSAELDLREGSNAF
+5055 
-5070 VVVSEDKAGN
+5070 
-5080 SQQKEILIEHDTQI
+5080 
-5094 EISDISLSRDTNSGD
+5094 
-5109 KYDLI
+5109 
-5114 TNNKSPVLVAMTDP
+5114 
-5128 GATVQVYI
+5128 
-5136 NGVLQGTVEAS
+5136 
-5147 SSGNISY
+5147 
-5154 TMPANSA
+5154 
-5161 DGEYQVQF
+5161 
-5169 VATDTAGNRVESA
+5169 
-5182 ITTVTIDSQIAVF
+5182 
-5195 DIDEDSLPALSNNR
+5195 
-5209 ALSVSG
+5209 
-5215 VGEAGSQVSIFVDGK
+5215 
-5230 LVNVVMVEA
+5230 
-5239 DGTWRAPILLQDDG
+5239 
-5253 TFNIHFSI
+5253 
-5261 TDVAGNTEV
+5261 
-5270 SKDYSVDVDSSTD
+5270 
-5283 FPTLNLEDASNSGSL
+5283 
-5298 DDLITNHNKPVL
+5298 
-5310 VGTAEAGATI
+5310 
-5320 HIYVDEKIVANVLVL
+5320 
-5335 EDGTWSYQ
+5335 
-5343 FDNALKDG
+5343 
-5351 EYSIRVVA
+5351 
-5359 EDPAGNTAE
+5359 
-5368 SPRLLVTID
+5368 
-5377 TSTFIDNPAMVAGSD
+5377 
-5392 NGIFSNDSITSQT
+5392 
-5405 RPTFSIFGEMNQ
+5405 
-5417 SVQIFIDGVLVD
+5417 
-5429 TITVTDRNQVYRPES
+5429 
-5444 PLGDGSHS
+5444 
-5452 IYYVIT
+5452 
-5458 DKAGN
+5458 
-5463 TATSKTL
+5463 
-5470 NFTIDTFNTTP
+5470 
-5481 VAIDSIG
+5481 
-5488 GQTLAEMTGSDGKIY
+5488 
-5503 ITDTT
+5503 
-5508 RNLLFSGSAEPNSKI
+5508 
-5523 EIIINGLNV
+5523 
-5532 GEVWV
+5532 
-5537 NEKGHWQMPVNPLYF
+5537 
-5552 TEGQLDIT
+5552 
-5560 VKSTDRAGNV
+5560 
-5570 NQEKYSIW
+5570 
-5578 VDTHIKVFTS
+5578 
-5588 ELDDNKSSSKT
+5588 
-5599 EWWSNSDL
+5599 
-5607 ITMRGTGE
+5607 
-5615 IGATVSL
+5615 
-5622 IVAGVTLATAV
+5622 
-5633 VAATGRWELSTDKL
+5633 
-5647 PEGTYDISLVIEDS
+5647 
-5661 AGNRWEDVREIFIDR
+5661 
-5676 TPPNAPVVT
+5676 
-5685 YSDIVND
+5685 
-5692 LIIMQGTA
+5692 
-5700 EAKSQLIITDS
+5700 
-5711 EGNTYTLT
+5711 
-5719 VPDNGKWSMAI
+5719 
-5730 PYPSEGKFTITSVDA
+5730 
-5745 IGNRSDDV
+5745 
-5753 PLDIMKEVPV
+5753 
-5763 ISLSPDSDS
+5763 
-5772 GTVGD
+5772 
-5777 NITRDKQPTFIIGNL
+5777 
-5792 ESDVVVVQVD
+5792 
-5802 INGTVYN
+5802 
-5809 AEKNADGV
+5809 
-5817 WFFTPGTP
+5817 
-5825 LADGSYTISVIA
+5825 
-5837 SDAAG
+5837 
-5842 NQKNSLPITVT
+5842 
-5853 IDSTLTVPEIALAAG
+5853 
-5868 EDNGASD
+5868 
-5875 SDNVTNH
+5875 
-5882 TQPKFTLQHID
+5882 
-5893 ADVTGVTVNVT
+5893 
-5904 HNGVTDIYQAT
+5904 
-5915 QGADGWTFTPPAAW
+5915 
-5929 NDGNYT
+5929 
-5935 LSVTVVD
+5935 
-5942 RAGNSQQSASL
+5942 
-5953 AVTVDST
+5953 
-5960 VTVTADSQHDDASDD
+5960 
-5975 ATATAVTPP
+5975 
-5984 ESETVNAES
+5984 
-5993 ATHLRTEPSAAEESV
+5993 
-6008 VKVTAYSI
+6008 
-6016 TLLNADSGDEIDRS
+6016 
-6030 ISQTPSFEISV
+6030 
-6041 PENIVNVSIMFEGE
+6041 
-6055 EFTLPITNQK
+6055 
-6065 AIFEVPLSLE
+6065 
-6075 DGEYTMDVKFIDK
+6075 
-6088 DNDFLIKEK
+6088 
-6097 TFSVDH
+6097 
-6103 SSADI
+6103 
-6108 VNAMNVRGK
+6108 
-6117 TEDDINDSP
+6117 
-6126 STSSVGH
+6126 
-6133 NNNGAIDVFAVN
+6133 
-6145 EVTLPVDN
+6145 
-6153 QEEHA
+6153 

>member
-158 SSKQIE
+158 SSKQME
-164 EMLQNFLADNV
+164 EMLQEFLADNV

-428 DTIAPEKPTIE
+428 DTIPPEKPTIE

-537 IETTNDSGIVG
+537 IETTDDSGIVG

-574 ETGEEVIFKAND
+574 ETGEEVVFKAND
-586 KGEWTF
+586 QGEWTF

-622 YVIDTIAPVPP
+622 YVIDTIAPLPP

-953 AAPYSTVKLYID
+953 AAPYSTVKLYVD

-1062 QVWDAM
+1062 QVWDAA

-1108 NKANSAIFDF
+1108 NKANSAVFDF

-1181 LNGSWLFIP
+1181 HNGSWLFTP

-1329 LDSADDTGIQGDNM
+1329 LNSADDTGVQGDNM
-1343 TNSTQPTFALQHI
+1343 TNRTQPTFALQHI

-1387 TPPTSWADG
+1387 TPPALWADG

-1460 VVRLSIDGGKTWF
+1460 EVRLSIDGGKTWVT
-1473 NATQSA
+1473 AA
-1479 TPGVWD
+1479 LKAAGVWE
-1485 YIWPDDVADGGYTLT
+1485 YIWPDDVTDGSHTVT
-1500 VEATDEAGNK
+1500 VEAIDEAGNK

-1554 NIDTDVSRVIVEVM
+1554 NIDTDVSRVTVEVM

-1627 DRIELVNDSGIPGD
+1627 DRIELVNDSGIPDD

-1676 QSATSGVWDYT
+1676 QSGTSGVWDYT

-1711 TQKLDFT
+1711 TQKLDFI
-1718 IDTIL
+1718 IDTLL

-1888 DLVENTYTLTV
+1888 ELVENTYTLTV

-1915 IIDTTLS
+1915 TIDTTLS

-2020 TQITIDHIELVND
+2020 TQIAIDHIELVND
-2033 SGIPDDNLTNNV
+2033 SGIPNDNLTNNV
-2045 RPHFQVTVPTDVNVV
+2045 RPQFQVTVPTDVNVV

-2072 ATQSA
+2072 ATQSSTSGVWDYTWLTDVANGSHTLTVEA
-2077 TPGVW
+2077 TDAAGNKATQNLEFNIDTLLSEPTIALDSTDDSGTKGDNLTNVNKPTFILGNIDADARYVTVEVQHGGTKEVLTATKGATGIWSVTPTGMWADGSHTLTVRVEDDAGNVKYSSPLTVTVDTQITIDDIELVNDSGTKGDNLTNDANPHFRITVPGDVNEVSLSIDGGVTWVKAMQSSKSGVWNYTWPKTLADDDYTLTVKATDNAGNTVTRTLDFTIDTTLSTPVIVLDSADDTGVQGDNMTNRTQPTFNLQHIDDDAVRVTVSVEHGGGVTTFDATKDAGGWTFTPPTSWGAGDYTLSVSVEDKAGNTSHSASLKVTVDTQIGIDNIELVNDSGIPNDNQTNNVRPQFQVTVPTDVNVVRLSIDGGKTWFNATQSSTSGVW

-2103 KAGNKTTQ
+2103 KAGNKATQ
-2111 QLDFIIDTLL
+2111 QLEFTIDTLL
-2121 SEPTIVLDNTD
+2121 SEPTI
-2132 DSGTKGDHLTNVNKP
+2132 
-2147 TFLLGNIDADAR
+2147 A
-2159 YVTVE
+2159 
-2164 VQHGGTKEVL
+2164 
-2174 TATKDATGN
+2174 
-2183 WSVTPTGTWADGD
+2183 
-2196 YTLTVRVEDE
+2196 
-2206 AGNEKHSASLTV
+2206 
-2218 TVDTQITIDV
+2218 
-2228 IELVN
+2228 
-2233 DNGIPGDNMTNDAH
+2233 
-2247 PQFRVTVPGD
+2247 
-2257 VNEVSLSIDGGVTWV
+2257 
-2272 KATQSATPGVWNY
+2272 
-2285 TWPGTVPDGDYTLNV
+2285 
-2300 KATDNAGNTVTE
+2300 
-2312 TLHFTIDTTLS
+2312 
-2323 TPVIVLDSAD
+2323 LDS
-2333 DSGVHGDNMTNHT
+2333 
-2346 QPTFAL
+2346 
-2352 QHIDDDAVRVTVSVE
+2352 
-2367 HGGVT
+2367 
-2372 TTFDA
+2372 
-2377 TKDAGGWTFTPTGAW
+2377 
-2392 ADGDYTLSVSVEDK
+2392 
-2406 AGNTSHSA
+2406 
-2414 SLTVTVDTQIAINNI
+2414 
-2429 ELVNDSGIPDDN
+2429 
-2441 LTNNVR
+2441 
-2447 PHFQVTVP
+2447 
-2455 TDVNVVRLSIDGG
+2455 
-2468 KTWFNATQSATP
+2468 
-2480 GVWDY
+2480 
-2485 IWPDDVADGGYTLT
+2485 
-2499 VEATDEAGNKAT
+2499 
-2511 QTLDFTIDTTL
+2511 
-2522 SVPTLSLDSADDSGI
+2522 
-2537 AGDNITNVKTP
+2537 
-2548 GFTLNNIDTDV
+2548 
-2559 SRVIVEV
+2559 
-2566 MHNGIKQEVPLV
+2566 
-2578 QTGGQWRF
+2578 
-2586 APTSDWAD
+2586 
-2594 GDYILTVKV
+2594 
-2603 EDRAGNVKQSA
+2603 
-2614 PLTVTVDTHI
+2614 
-2624 AIDRIELV
+2624 
-2632 NDSGIPGDNLTN
+2632 
-2644 EARPHFQVTVPA
+2644 
-2656 DVNGVRL
+2656 
-2663 SIDGGKTWFDAT
+2663 
-2675 QSATSGVWDY
+2675 
-2685 TWLTN
+2685 
-2690 VANGPHTLMVEASDK
+2690 
-2705 AGNKTTQKLDFTIDT
+2705 
-2720 ILSEPTITLD
+2720 
-2730 SADDSAAGDNIT
+2730 
-2742 NVKMPGFTLGNIDA
+2742 
-2756 DVTKVVVTV
+2756 
-2765 AHDGKNQQIE
+2765 
-2775 LIKNGGVWRFTPG
+2775 
-2788 AAWTD
+2788 
-2793 GDYTLTVKVEDKAGN
+2793 
-2808 TNYSAP
+2808 
-2814 LTVTIDTQTSIDRI
+2814 
-2828 ELLND
+2828 
-2833 TGIVGDNLTNEARP
+2833 
-2847 QFHIT
+2847 
-2852 VPTDVNSVQL
+2852 
-2862 SLDGGINWVN
+2862 
-2872 ATLTSDGVWEYI
+2872 
-2884 WPTDLVENTYTL
+2884 
-2896 TVKATDVAGNTATE
+2896 
-2910 TLNFIIDTTLS
+2910 
-2921 TPTIT
+2921 
-2926 LDSADDSGTA
+2926 
-2936 NDNKTNVKT
+2936 
-2945 PGFII
+2945 
-2950 GGIDSDVTQ
+2950 
-2959 VVVQVMRDGHS
+2959 
-2970 EEVELTQTNGQ
+2970 
-2981 WRFVP
+2981 
-2986 GSAWTDGDYTLTV
+2986 
-2999 TVKDEA
+2999 
-3005 GNIRHSAP
+3005 
-3013 LTVTI
+3013 
-3018 DTQIT
+3018 
-3023 IDHIELVNDSGIPDD
+3023 
-3038 NLTNNVRPH
+3038 
-3047 FQVTVPT
+3047 
-3054 DVNVVRLSI
+3054 
-3063 DGGKTWFNATQ
+3063 
-3074 SATPGVW
+3074 
-3081 DYTWLA
+3081 
-3087 DVGEG
+3087 
-3092 KHTLTVEATD
+3092 
-3102 KAGNKTTQ
+3102 
-3110 QLDFIIDTLLSE
+3110 
-3122 PTIVLDNTDDSGTKG
+3122 TDDSGTKG
-3137 DNLTNVNKPTFL
+3137 DNLTNVNKPTFI

-3192 DGDYTLTV
+3192 DGSHTLTV

-3212 APLTVTVDTQI
+3212 SPLTVTVDTHI
-3223 TIDVIELVNDN
+3223 AIDDIELVNDN

-3323 TIAMDS
+3323 TITMDS

-3337 DHITSVKRPGFTIGN
+3337 DHITSVKTPGFTIGN
-3352 IDADAHSV
+3352 IDSDAHSV

-3371 EVTLTQVG
+3371 EVKLTQVG

-3394 YTLTVEVTDNAG
+3394 YTLTVEVQDNAG
-3406 NVRQSTPLVVTVD
+3406 NVRQSTPLIVTVD

-3468 WVSATQGIEGVWGY
+3468 WVSAAQGIEGVWGY

-3616 VDTQIAIDRIELVND
+3616 VDTQIAIDHIELVND

-3785 PDSALADG
+3785 PDAALADG

-3843 NHDRPVF
+3843 KHDRPVF
-3850 DIHQVDSD
+3850 DIRQVDSD

-3915 FEVRIDTTTT
+3915 LEVRIDTTTT

-3954 PGDVVQ
+3954 PGDVIQ

-3980 QWIFDSPNTLVDGT
+3980 QWIFESPNTLGDGT
-3994 YTLRVEATD
+3994 HTLRVEATD

-4059 IKVVVTIDGHDYNAT
+4059 IKVVVTIDGHNYNAT

-4181 NVGSALPDGQHTLL
+4181 NVGSALPDGKHTLL

-4295 VTDIAGNTKTSAELR
+4295 VTDIAGNTKTSAELQ

-4375 EFTAGSALPDGHYT
+4375 QFTAGSALSDGHYT

-4535 TPRFVIGNVPADID
+4535 KPRFVIGNVPADID

-4554 INGVSYSVTA
+4554 INGVSYPVTA

-4618 SDTGNSNSDNL
+4618 SDTGSSNSDNL

-4658 EVLKQ
+4658 EVLKH

-4735 FKGFAEAF
+4735 FKGLAEAF

-4829 NKTPTLIGS
+4829 NKTPTLVGN
-4838 TLPNT
+4838 TLPNA

-5080 SQQKEILIEHDTQI
+5080 SQQKDILIEHDTQI
-5094 EISDISLSRDTNSGD
+5094 EISDISLSR
-5109 KYDLI
+5109 
-5114 TNNKSPVLVAMTDP
+5114 
-5128 GATVQVYI
+5128 
-5136 NGVLQGTVEAS
+5136 
-5147 SSGNISY
+5147 
-5154 TMPANSA
+5154 
-5161 DGEYQVQF
+5161 
-5169 VATDTAGNRVESA
+5169 
-5182 ITTVTIDSQIAVF
+5182 
-5195 DIDEDSLPALSNNR
+5195 
-5209 ALSVSG
+5209 
-5215 VGEAGSQVSIFVDGK
+5215 
-5230 LVNVVMVEA
+5230 
-5239 DGTWRAPILLQDDG
+5239 
-5253 TFNIHFSI
+5253 
-5261 TDVAGNTEV
+5261 
-5270 SKDYSVDVDSSTD
+5270 
-5283 FPTLNLEDASNSGSL
+5283 
-5298 DDLITNHNKPVL
+5298 
-5310 VGTAEAGATI
+5310 
-5320 HIYVDEKIVANVLVL
+5320 
-5335 EDGTWSYQ
+5335 
-5343 FDNALKDG
+5343 
-5351 EYSIRVVA
+5351 
-5359 EDPAGNTAE
+5359 
-5368 SPRLLVTID
+5368 
-5377 TSTFIDNPAMVAGSD
+5377 
-5392 NGIFSNDSITSQT
+5392 
-5405 RPTFSIFGEMNQ
+5405 
-5417 SVQIFIDGVLVD
+5417 
-5429 TITVTDRNQVYRPES
+5429 
-5444 PLGDGSHS
+5444 
-5452 IYYVIT
+5452 
-5458 DKAGN
+5458 
-5463 TATSKTL
+5463 
-5470 NFTIDTFNTTP
+5470 
-5481 VAIDSIG
+5481 
-5488 GQTLAEMTGSDGKIY
+5488 
-5503 ITDTT
+5503 
-5508 RNLLFSGSAEPNSKI
+5508 
-5523 EIIINGLNV
+5523 
-5532 GEVWV
+5532 
-5537 NEKGHWQMPVNPLYF
+5537 
-5552 TEGQLDIT
+5552 
-5560 VKSTDRAGNV
+5560 
-5570 NQEKYSIW
+5570 
-5578 VDTHIKVFTS
+5578 
-5588 ELDDNKSSSKT
+5588 
-5599 EWWSNSDL
+5599 
-5607 ITMRGTGE
+5607 
-5615 IGATVSL
+5615 
-5622 IVAGVTLATAV
+5622 
-5633 VAATGRWELSTDKL
+5633 
-5647 PEGTYDISLVIEDS
+5647 
-5661 AGNRWEDVREIFIDR
+5661 
-5676 TPPNAPVVT
+5676 
-5685 YSDIVND
+5685 
-5692 LIIMQGTA
+5692 
-5700 EAKSQLIITDS
+5700 
-5711 EGNTYTLT
+5711 
-5719 VPDNGKWSMAI
+5719 
-5730 PYPSEGKFTITSVDA
+5730 
-5745 IGNRSDDV
+5745 
-5753 PLDIMKEVPV
+5753 
-5763 ISLSPDSDS
+5763 
-5772 GTVGD
+5772 
-5777 NITRDKQPTFIIGNL
+5777 
-5792 ESDVVVVQVD
+5792 
-5802 INGTVYN
+5802 
-5809 AEKNADGV
+5809 
-5817 WFFTPGTP
+5817 
-5825 LADGSYTISVIA
+5825 
-5837 SDAAG
+5837 
-5842 NQKNSLPITVT
+5842 
-5853 IDSTLTVPEIALAAG
+5853 
-5868 EDNGASD
+5868 
-5875 SDNVTNH
+5875 
-5882 TQPKFTLQHID
+5882 
-5893 ADVTGVTVNVT
+5893 
-5904 HNGVTDIYQAT
+5904 
-5915 QGADGWTFTPPAAW
+5915 
-5929 NDGNYT
+5929 
-5935 LSVTVVD
+5935 
-5942 RAGNSQQSASL
+5942 
-5953 AVTVDST
+5953 
-5960 VTVTADSQHDDASDD
+5960 
-5975 ATATAVTPP
+5975 
-5984 ESETVNAES
+5984 
-5993 ATHLRTEPSAAEESV
+5993 
-6008 VKVTAYSI
+6008 
-6016 TLLNADSGDEIDRS
+6016 
-6030 ISQTPSFEISV
+6030 
-6041 PENIVNVSIMFEGE
+6041 
-6055 EFTLPITNQK
+6055 
-6065 AIFEVPLSLE
+6065 
-6075 DGEYTMDVKFIDK
+6075 
-6088 DNDFLIKEK
+6088 
-6097 TFSVDH
+6097 
-6103 SSADI
+6103 
-6108 VNAMNVRGK
+6108 
-6117 TEDDINDSP
+6117 
-6126 STSSVGH
+6126 
-6133 NNNGAIDVFAVN
+6133 
-6145 EVTLPVDN
+6145 
-6153 QEEHA
+6153 

>member
-122 DDAENAKKEADK
+122 DEAENAKKEADK

-158 SSKQIE
+158 SSKQME
-164 EMLQNFLADNV
+164 EMLQEFLADNV

-439 LDDSSDSGIKNDNI
+439 LDDSSDSGIKNDSI

-537 IETTNDSGIVG
+537 IETTDDSGIVG

-592 NFTSDSVEGINNLT
+592 NFTSDSVEGVNNLT

-622 YVIDTIAPVPP
+622 YVIDTVAPVPP
-633 TVSLEDYVVL
+633 TVSLEDFVVL

-869 VLSGEAI
+869 VLSSEAI

-1035 GISDDNLTNIVK
+1035 GIADDNLTNIVK

-1108 NKANSAIFDF
+1108 NKANSAVFDF

-1181 LNGSWLFIP
+1181 LNGSWLFTP

-1382 GGWTF
+1382 GGWSF
-1387 TPPTSWADG
+1387 TPTGAWADG

-1439 DDNLTNNVRPHFQ
+1439 NDNLTNNVRPHFQ

-1479 TPGVWD
+1479 TPGAWD

-1500 VEATDEAGNK
+1500 VEATDKAGNK
-1510 ATQTLDFTIDT
+1510 TTQELDFTIDT

-1554 NIDTDVSRVIVEVM
+1554 NIDTDVSRVTVEVM

-1676 QSATSGVWDYT
+1676 QSATPGVWDYT

-1711 TQKLDFT
+1711 TQKLDFI
-1718 IDTIL
+1718 IDTML

-2020 TQITIDHIELVND
+2020 TQIAIDHIELVND
-2033 SGIPDDNLTNNV
+2033 SGIPDDNLTN
-2045 RPHFQVTVPTDVNVV
+2045 
-2060 RLSIDGGKTWFN
+2060 
-2072 ATQSA
+2072 
-2077 TPGVW
+2077 
-2082 DYTWLADVGEG
+2082 
-2093 KHTLTVEATD
+2093 EA
-2103 KAGNKTTQ
+2103 
-2111 QLDFIIDTLL
+2111 
-2121 SEPTIVLDNTD
+2121 
-2132 DSGTKGDHLTNVNKP
+2132 
-2147 TFLLGNIDADAR
+2147 
-2159 YVTVE
+2159 
-2164 VQHGGTKEVL
+2164 
-2174 TATKDATGN
+2174 
-2183 WSVTPTGTWADGD
+2183 
-2196 YTLTVRVEDE
+2196 
-2206 AGNEKHSASLTV
+2206 
-2218 TVDTQITIDV
+2218 
-2228 IELVN
+2228 
-2233 DNGIPGDNMTNDAH
+2233 
-2247 PQFRVTVPGD
+2247 
-2257 VNEVSLSIDGGVTWV
+2257 
-2272 KATQSATPGVWNY
+2272 
-2285 TWPGTVPDGDYTLNV
+2285 
-2300 KATDNAGNTVTE
+2300 
-2312 TLHFTIDTTLS
+2312 
-2323 TPVIVLDSAD
+2323 
-2333 DSGVHGDNMTNHT
+2333 
-2346 QPTFAL
+2346 
-2352 QHIDDDAVRVTVSVE
+2352 
-2367 HGGVT
+2367 
-2372 TTFDA
+2372 
-2377 TKDAGGWTFTPTGAW
+2377 
-2392 ADGDYTLSVSVEDK
+2392 
-2406 AGNTSHSA
+2406 
-2414 SLTVTVDTQIAINNI
+2414 
-2429 ELVNDSGIPDDN
+2429 
-2441 LTNNVR
+2441 
-2447 PHFQVTVP
+2447 
-2455 TDVNVVRLSIDGG
+2455 
-2468 KTWFNATQSATP
+2468 
-2480 GVWDY
+2480 
-2485 IWPDDVADGGYTLT
+2485 
-2499 VEATDEAGNKAT
+2499 
-2511 QTLDFTIDTTL
+2511 
-2522 SVPTLSLDSADDSGI
+2522 
-2537 AGDNITNVKTP
+2537 
-2548 GFTLNNIDTDV
+2548 
-2559 SRVIVEV
+2559 
-2566 MHNGIKQEVPLV
+2566 
-2578 QTGGQWRF
+2578 
-2586 APTSDWAD
+2586 
-2594 GDYILTVKV
+2594 
-2603 EDRAGNVKQSA
+2603 
-2614 PLTVTVDTHI
+2614 
-2624 AIDRIELV
+2624 
-2632 NDSGIPGDNLTN
+2632 
-2644 EARPHFQVTVPA
+2644 
-2656 DVNGVRL
+2656 
-2663 SIDGGKTWFDAT
+2663 
-2675 QSATSGVWDY
+2675 
-2685 TWLTN
+2685 
-2690 VANGPHTLMVEASDK
+2690 
-2705 AGNKTTQKLDFTIDT
+2705 
-2720 ILSEPTITLD
+2720 
-2730 SADDSAAGDNIT
+2730 
-2742 NVKMPGFTLGNIDA
+2742 
-2756 DVTKVVVTV
+2756 
-2765 AHDGKNQQIE
+2765 
-2775 LIKNGGVWRFTPG
+2775 
-2788 AAWTD
+2788 
-2793 GDYTLTVKVEDKAGN
+2793 
-2808 TNYSAP
+2808 
-2814 LTVTIDTQTSIDRI
+2814 
-2828 ELLND
+2828 
-2833 TGIVGDNLTNEARP
+2833 
-2847 QFHIT
+2847 
-2852 VPTDVNSVQL
+2852 
-2862 SLDGGINWVN
+2862 
-2872 ATLTSDGVWEYI
+2872 
-2884 WPTDLVENTYTL
+2884 
-2896 TVKATDVAGNTATE
+2896 
-2910 TLNFIIDTTLS
+2910 
-2921 TPTIT
+2921 
-2926 LDSADDSGTA
+2926 
-2936 NDNKTNVKT
+2936 
-2945 PGFII
+2945 
-2950 GGIDSDVTQ
+2950 
-2959 VVVQVMRDGHS
+2959 
-2970 EEVELTQTNGQ
+2970 
-2981 WRFVP
+2981 
-2986 GSAWTDGDYTLTV
+2986 
-2999 TVKDEA
+2999 
-3005 GNIRHSAP
+3005 
-3013 LTVTI
+3013 
-3018 DTQIT
+3018 
-3023 IDHIELVNDSGIPDD
+3023 
-3038 NLTNNVRPH
+3038 RPH

-3169 KEVLTATKGA
+3169 KEVLTATKDATGNWSVTPTGTWADGDYTLTVRVEDEAGNEKHSASLTVTVDTQITIDAIELVNDNGIPGDNMTNDAHPQFRVTVPGDVNEVSLSIDGGVTWVKATQSATPGVWNYTWPGTVPDGDYTLNVKATDNAGNTVTETLHFTIDTTLSTPVIVLDSADDTGIQGDNMTNRTQPTFNLQHIDDDAVRVTVSVEHGGVTTTFDATKGVGGWTFTPPTSWGAGDYTLSVSVEDKAGNTSHSASLTVTVDTQIAINNIELVNDSGIPDDNLTNNVRPQFQVKVPTDVNEVRLSIDGGKTWFNATQSATPGVWDYTWLADVGEGKHTLTVEATDKAGNQTTQKLDFIIDTLLSEPTIVLDSTDDSGTKGDNLTNANKPTFLLGNIDADARYVTVEVQHGSTKEVLTATKGA

-3200 RVEDDAGNVKYS
+3200 RVEDEAGNVKYS

-3223 TIDVIELVNDN
+3223 TIDAIELVNDN

-3323 TIAMDS
+3323 TITMDS

-3352 IDADAHSV
+3352 IDSDAQSV

-3406 NVRQSTPLVVTVD
+3406 NVRQSTPLIVTVD

-3468 WVSATQGIEGVWGY
+3468 WVSAAQGIEGVWGY

-3492 HTLTVMVTDRA
+3492 HILTVMVTDRA

-3616 VDTQIAIDRIELVND
+3616 VDTQIAIDHIELVND

-3687 MPEGQHTLTVEVTD
+3687 MPEGQHTLIVEVTD
-3701 GAGNKMTETLNFTI
+3701 GAGNKMTGTLDFTI

-3739 LTSVTQPVFVL
+3739 LTSVTQPIFVL

-3850 DIHQVDSD
+3850 DIRQVDSD

-3954 PGDVVQ
+3954 PGDVIQ

-4003 EAGNIANK
+4003 QAGNIANK

-4181 NVGSALPDGQHTLL
+4181 NVGSALPDGKHTLL

-4295 VTDIAGNTKTSAELR
+4295 VTDIAGNTKTSAELQ

-4535 TPRFVIGNVPADID
+4535 KPRFVIGNVPADID

-4554 INGVSYSVTA
+4554 INGVSYPVTA

-4618 SDTGNSNSDNL
+4618 SDTGSSNSDNL

-4658 EVLKQ
+4658 EVLKH

-4720 PSIDDQHEAT
+4720 PSIDDQYEAT

-4735 FKGFAEAF
+4735 FKGLAEAF

-4829 NKTPTLIGS
+4829 NKTPTLVGN
-4838 TLPNT
+4838 TLPNA

-4971 ELTFKVEDVA
+4971 VLTFKVEDVA

-5080 SQQKEILIEHDTQI
+5080 SQQKDILIEHDTQI

-5298 DDLITNHNKPVL
+5298 DDLITSHNKPVL

-5377 TSTFIDNPAMVAGSD
+5377 TSTFIDNPVMMAGSD

-5405 RPTFSIFGEMNQ
+5405 RPAFSIYGEMNQ

-5537 NEKGHWQMPVNPLYF
+5537 NDKGHWQMPVNPLYF

-5578 VDTHIKVFTS
+5578 VDTHIQVFTS

-5599 EWWSNSDL
+5599 DWWSNSST
-5607 ITMRGTGE
+5607 ITMRGMGE

-5633 VAATGRWELSTDKL
+5633 VAANGQWELSTDQL
-5647 PEGTYDISLVIEDS
+5647 PEGKYDITLSIEDN
-5661 AGNRWEDVREIFIDR
+5661 AGNRKEEVHEIFIDR

-5711 EGNTYTLT
+5711 NGNTYTLT

-5753 PLDIMKEVPV
+5753 PLDIMKETPV

-5777 NITRDKQPTFIIGNL
+5777 NITRDNQPTFIIGNL

-5868 EDNGASD
+5868 EGNGASD
-5875 SDNVTNH
+5875 SDNVTNHNH

-5929 NDGNYT
+5929 NDGTYT

-5942 RAGNSQQSASL
+5942 RAGNSLQSASL
-5953 AVTVDST
+5953 EVTVDST

-5993 ATHLRTEPSAAEESV
+5993 ATHLRTVPSAAEESV
-6008 VKVTAYSI
+6008 VKETAYSI

-6041 PENIVNVSIMFEGE
+6041 PENIVNVSVMFEGE

-6088 DNDFLIKEK
+6088 DDDFLIKEK

-6108 VNAMNVRGK
+6108 VNAMNARGK

>member
-241 VTLALAAESNSG
+241 VTLALATESNSG

-622 YVIDTIAPVPP
+622 YVIDTVAPVPP
-633 TVSLEDYVVL
+633 TVSLEDFVVL

-1035 GISDDNLTNIVK
+1035 GVSDDNLTNIVK

-1062 QVWDAM
+1062 QVWDAA

-1108 NKANSAIFDF
+1108 NKANSAVFDF

-1212 NYSAPLTVVIDTQIA
+1212 SYSAPLTVVIDTQIA

-1382 GGWTF
+1382 GGWSF
-1387 TPPTSWADG
+1387 TPTGAWADG

-1439 DDNLTNNVRPHFQ
+1439 NDNLTNNVRPHFQ

-1473 NATQSA
+1473 SATQSA
-1479 TPGVWD
+1479 TPGAWD

-1500 VEATDEAGNK
+1500 VEATDKAGNK
-1510 ATQTLDFTIDT
+1510 TTQELDFTIDT

-2121 SEPTIVLDNTD
+2121 SEPTIVLDSTD
-2132 DSGTKGDHLTNVNKP
+2132 DSGTKGDNLTNVNKP

-2323 TPVIVLDSAD
+2323 VPVIVLNSAD
-2333 DSGVHGDNMTNHT
+2333 DTGVQGDNMTNST

-2377 TKDAGGWTFTPTGAW
+2377 TKGTGGWSFTPTGAW

-2447 PHFQVTVP
+2447 PHFQVKVP
-2455 TDVNVVRLSIDGG
+2455 MDVN
-2468 KTWFNATQSATP
+2468 
-2480 GVWDY
+2480 
-2485 IWPDDVADGGYTLT
+2485 
-2499 VEATDEAGNKAT
+2499 E
-2511 QTLDFTIDTTL
+2511 
-2522 SVPTLSLDSADDSGI
+2522 
-2537 AGDNITNVKTP
+2537 
-2548 GFTLNNIDTDV
+2548 
-2559 SRVIVEV
+2559 
-2566 MHNGIKQEVPLV
+2566 
-2578 QTGGQWRF
+2578 
-2586 APTSDWAD
+2586 
-2594 GDYILTVKV
+2594 
-2603 EDRAGNVKQSA
+2603 
-2614 PLTVTVDTHI
+2614 
-2624 AIDRIELV
+2624 
-2632 NDSGIPGDNLTN
+2632 
-2644 EARPHFQVTVPA
+2644 
-2656 DVNGVRL
+2656 
-2663 SIDGGKTWFDAT
+2663 
-2675 QSATSGVWDY
+2675 
-2685 TWLTN
+2685 
-2690 VANGPHTLMVEASDK
+2690 
-2705 AGNKTTQKLDFTIDT
+2705 
-2720 ILSEPTITLD
+2720 
-2730 SADDSAAGDNIT
+2730 
-2742 NVKMPGFTLGNIDA
+2742 
-2756 DVTKVVVTV
+2756 
-2765 AHDGKNQQIE
+2765 
-2775 LIKNGGVWRFTPG
+2775 
-2788 AAWTD
+2788 
-2793 GDYTLTVKVEDKAGN
+2793 
-2808 TNYSAP
+2808 
-2814 LTVTIDTQTSIDRI
+2814 
-2828 ELLND
+2828 
-2833 TGIVGDNLTNEARP
+2833 
-2847 QFHIT
+2847 
-2852 VPTDVNSVQL
+2852 
-2862 SLDGGINWVN
+2862 
-2872 ATLTSDGVWEYI
+2872 
-2884 WPTDLVENTYTL
+2884 
-2896 TVKATDVAGNTATE
+2896 
-2910 TLNFIIDTTLS
+2910 
-2921 TPTIT
+2921 
-2926 LDSADDSGTA
+2926 
-2936 NDNKTNVKT
+2936 
-2945 PGFII
+2945 
-2950 GGIDSDVTQ
+2950 
-2959 VVVQVMRDGHS
+2959 
-2970 EEVELTQTNGQ
+2970 
-2981 WRFVP
+2981 
-2986 GSAWTDGDYTLTV
+2986 
-2999 TVKDEA
+2999 
-3005 GNIRHSAP
+3005 
-3013 LTVTI
+3013 
-3018 DTQIT
+3018 
-3023 IDHIELVNDSGIPDD
+3023 
-3038 NLTNNVRPH
+3038 
-3047 FQVTVPT
+3047 
-3054 DVNVVRLSI
+3054 VRLSI

-3102 KAGNKTTQ
+3102 KAGNQTTQ
-3110 QLDFIIDTLLSE
+3110 KLDFIIDTLLSE
-3122 PTIVLDNTDDSGTKG
+3122 PTIVLDSTDDSGTKG
-3137 DNLTNVNKPTFL
+3137 DNLTNANKPTFI

-3155 DARYVTVEVQHGGT
+3155 DARYVTVEVQYGGT

-3323 TIAMDS
+3323 TITMDS

-3352 IDADAHSV
+3352 IDSDAQSV

-3406 NVRQSTPLVVTVD
+3406 NVRQSTPLIVTVD

-3468 WVSATQGIEGVWGY
+3468 WVSAAQGIEGVWGY

-3616 VDTQIAIDRIELVND
+3616 VDTQIAIDHIELVND

-3715 DITLLTPT
+3715 DITLMTPT

-3850 DIHQVDSD
+3850 DIRQVDSD

-4535 TPRFVIGNVPADID
+4535 KPRFVIGNVPADID

-4554 INGVSYSVTA
+4554 INGVSYPVTA

-4829 NKTPTLIGS
+4829 NKTPTLVGN
-4838 TLPNT
+4838 TLPNA

-4971 ELTFKVEDVA
+4971 VLTFKVEDVA

-5298 DDLITNHNKPVL
+5298 DDLITSHNKPVL

-5377 TSTFIDNPAMVAGSD
+5377 TSTFIDNPVMMAGSD

-5405 RPTFSIFGEMNQ
+5405 RPAFSIYGEMNQ

-5470 NFTIDTFNTTP
+5470 NFTIDTLNTTP

-5537 NEKGHWQMPVNPLYF
+5537 NDKGHWQMPVNPLYF

-5578 VDTHIKVFTS
+5578 VDTHIQVFTS

-5599 EWWSNSDL
+5599 DWWSNSST
-5607 ITMRGTGE
+5607 ITMRGMGE

-5633 VAATGRWELSTDKL
+5633 VAANGQWELSTDQL
-5647 PEGTYDISLVIEDS
+5647 PEGKYDITLSIEDN
-5661 AGNRWEDVREIFIDR
+5661 AGNRKEEVHEIFIDR

-5711 EGNTYTLT
+5711 NGNTYTLT

-5753 PLDIMKEVPV
+5753 SLDIMKEVPV

-5868 EDNGASD
+5868 EDNGVSD

-5904 HNGVTDIYQAT
+5904 HNGVTDTYQAT

-5929 NDGNYT
+5929 NDGTYT

-5993 ATHLRTEPSAAEESV
+5993 ATHLRTVPSAAEESV
-6008 VKVTAYSI
+6008 VKETAYSI

-6108 VNAMNVRGK
+6108 VNAMNARGK

-6145 EVTLPVDN
+6145 KVTLPVDN

>member
-428 DTIAPEKPTIE
+428 DTIPPEKPTIE

-1062 QVWDAM
+1062 QVWDAA

-1108 NKANSAIFDF
+1108 NKANSAVFDF

-1329 LDSADDTGIQGDNM
+1329 LNSADDTGVQGDNM

-1382 GGWTF
+1382 GGWSF
-1387 TPPTSWADG
+1387 TPTGAWADG

-1439 DDNLTNNVRPHFQ
+1439 NDNLTNNVRPHFQ

-1479 TPGVWD
+1479 TPGAWD

-1500 VEATDEAGNK
+1500 VEATDKAGNK
-1510 ATQTLDFTIDT
+1510 TTQELDFTIDT

-2020 TQITIDHIELVND
+2020 TQI
-2033 SGIPDDNLTNNV
+2033 
-2045 RPHFQVTVPTDVNVV
+2045 
-2060 RLSIDGGKTWFN
+2060 
-2072 ATQSA
+2072 A
-2077 TPGVW
+2077 
-2082 DYTWLADVGEG
+2082 
-2093 KHTLTVEATD
+2093 
-2103 KAGNKTTQ
+2103 
-2111 QLDFIIDTLL
+2111 
-2121 SEPTIVLDNTD
+2121 
-2132 DSGTKGDHLTNVNKP
+2132 
-2147 TFLLGNIDADAR
+2147 
-2159 YVTVE
+2159 
-2164 VQHGGTKEVL
+2164 
-2174 TATKDATGN
+2174 
-2183 WSVTPTGTWADGD
+2183 
-2196 YTLTVRVEDE
+2196 
-2206 AGNEKHSASLTV
+2206 
-2218 TVDTQITIDV
+2218 
-2228 IELVN
+2228 
-2233 DNGIPGDNMTNDAH
+2233 
-2247 PQFRVTVPGD
+2247 
-2257 VNEVSLSIDGGVTWV
+2257 
-2272 KATQSATPGVWNY
+2272 
-2285 TWPGTVPDGDYTLNV
+2285 
-2300 KATDNAGNTVTE
+2300 
-2312 TLHFTIDTTLS
+2312 
-2323 TPVIVLDSAD
+2323 
-2333 DSGVHGDNMTNHT
+2333 
-2346 QPTFAL
+2346 
-2352 QHIDDDAVRVTVSVE
+2352 
-2367 HGGVT
+2367 
-2372 TTFDA
+2372 
-2377 TKDAGGWTFTPTGAW
+2377 
-2392 ADGDYTLSVSVEDK
+2392 
-2406 AGNTSHSA
+2406 
-2414 SLTVTVDTQIAINNI
+2414 
-2429 ELVNDSGIPDDN
+2429 
-2441 LTNNVR
+2441 
-2447 PHFQVTVP
+2447 
-2455 TDVNVVRLSIDGG
+2455 
-2468 KTWFNATQSATP
+2468 
-2480 GVWDY
+2480 
-2485 IWPDDVADGGYTLT
+2485 
-2499 VEATDEAGNKAT
+2499 
-2511 QTLDFTIDTTL
+2511 
-2522 SVPTLSLDSADDSGI
+2522 
-2537 AGDNITNVKTP
+2537 
-2548 GFTLNNIDTDV
+2548 
-2559 SRVIVEV
+2559 
-2566 MHNGIKQEVPLV
+2566 
-2578 QTGGQWRF
+2578 
-2586 APTSDWAD
+2586 
-2594 GDYILTVKV
+2594 
-2603 EDRAGNVKQSA
+2603 
-2614 PLTVTVDTHI
+2614 
-2624 AIDRIELV
+2624 
-2632 NDSGIPGDNLTN
+2632 
-2644 EARPHFQVTVPA
+2644 
-2656 DVNGVRL
+2656 
-2663 SIDGGKTWFDAT
+2663 
-2675 QSATSGVWDY
+2675 
-2685 TWLTN
+2685 
-2690 VANGPHTLMVEASDK
+2690 
-2705 AGNKTTQKLDFTIDT
+2705 
-2720 ILSEPTITLD
+2720 
-2730 SADDSAAGDNIT
+2730 
-2742 NVKMPGFTLGNIDA
+2742 
-2756 DVTKVVVTV
+2756 
-2765 AHDGKNQQIE
+2765 
-2775 LIKNGGVWRFTPG
+2775 
-2788 AAWTD
+2788 
-2793 GDYTLTVKVEDKAGN
+2793 
-2808 TNYSAP
+2808 
-2814 LTVTIDTQTSIDRI
+2814 
-2828 ELLND
+2828 
-2833 TGIVGDNLTNEARP
+2833 
-2847 QFHIT
+2847 
-2852 VPTDVNSVQL
+2852 
-2862 SLDGGINWVN
+2862 
-2872 ATLTSDGVWEYI
+2872 
-2884 WPTDLVENTYTL
+2884 
-2896 TVKATDVAGNTATE
+2896 
-2910 TLNFIIDTTLS
+2910 
-2921 TPTIT
+2921 
-2926 LDSADDSGTA
+2926 
-2936 NDNKTNVKT
+2936 
-2945 PGFII
+2945 
-2950 GGIDSDVTQ
+2950 
-2959 VVVQVMRDGHS
+2959 
-2970 EEVELTQTNGQ
+2970 
-2981 WRFVP
+2981 
-2986 GSAWTDGDYTLTV
+2986 
-2999 TVKDEA
+2999 
-3005 GNIRHSAP
+3005 
-3013 LTVTI
+3013 
-3018 DTQIT
+3018 

-3169 KEVLTATKGA
+3169 KEVLTATKDATGNWSVTPTGTWADGDYTLTVRVEDEAGNEKHSASLTVTVDTQITIDAIELVNDNGIPGDNMTNDAHPQFRVTVPGDVNEVSLSIDGGVTWVKATQSATPGVWNYTWPGTVPDGDYTLNVKATDNAGNTVTETLHFTIDTTLSVPVIVLNSADDTGVQGDNMTNSTQPTFALQHIDDDAVRVTVSVEHGGVTTTFDATKGTGGWSFTPTGAWADGDYTLSVSVEDKAGNTSHSASLTVTVDTQIAINNIELVNDSGIPDDNLTNNVRPHFQVKVPTDVNEVRLSIDGGKTWFNATQSATPGVWDYTWLADVGEGKHTLTVEATDKAGNQTTQKLDFIIDTMLSEPTIVLDSTDDSGTKGDNLTNANKPTFILGNIDADARYVTVEVQYGGTKKVLTATKGA

-3192 DGDYTLTV
+3192 DGDYMLTV

-3323 TIAMDS
+3323 TITMDS

-3352 IDADAHSV
+3352 IDSDAQSV

-3406 NVRQSTPLVVTVD
+3406 NVRQSTPLIVTVD

-3468 WVSATQGIEGVWGY
+3468 WVSAAQGIEGVWGY

-3616 VDTQIAIDRIELVND
+3616 VDTQIAIDHIELVND

-3715 DITLLTPT
+3715 DITLMTPT

-3850 DIHQVDSD
+3850 DIRQVDSD

-3994 YTLRVEATD
+3994 YTLRIEATD

-4295 VTDIAGNTKTSAELR
+4295 VTDIAGNTKTSAELK

-4535 TPRFVIGNVPADID
+4535 KPRFVIGNVSADID

-4554 INGVSYSVTA
+4554 INGVSYPVTA

-4971 ELTFKVEDVA
+4971 VLTFKVEDVA

-5034 TLTIRNPQGVV
+5034 TLTIRSPQGVV

-5080 SQQKEILIEHDTQI
+5080 SQQKDILIEHDTQI

-5405 RPTFSIFGEMNQ
+5405 RPTFSISGEMNQ

-5470 NFTIDTFNTTP
+5470 KFTIDTFNTTP

-5578 VDTHIKVFTS
+5578 VDTHIQVFTS

-5599 EWWSNSDL
+5599 DWWSNSST
-5607 ITMRGTGE
+5607 ITMRGMGE

-5633 VAATGRWELSTDKL
+5633 VAANGQWELSTDQL
-5647 PEGTYDISLVIEDS
+5647 PEGKYDITLSIEDN
-5661 AGNRWEDVREIFIDR
+5661 AGNRKEEVHEIFIDR

-5711 EGNTYTLT
+5711 NGNTYTLT

-5868 EDNGASD
+5868 EDNGVSD

-5904 HNGVTDIYQAT
+5904 HNGVTDTYQAT

-5929 NDGNYT
+5929 NDGTYT

-5993 ATHLRTEPSAAEESV
+5993 ATHLRTVPSAAEESV
-6008 VKVTAYSI
+6008 VKETAYSI

-6108 VNAMNVRGK
+6108 VNAMNARGK

>member
-241 VTLALAAESNSG
+241 VTLALATESNSG

-622 YVIDTIAPVPP
+622 YVIDTVAPVPP
-633 TVSLEDYVVL
+633 TVSLEDFVVL

-1035 GISDDNLTNIVK
+1035 GVSDDNLTNIVK

-1062 QVWDAM
+1062 QVWDAA

-1108 NKANSAIFDF
+1108 NKANSAVFDF

-1212 NYSAPLTVVIDTQIA
+1212 SYSAPLTVVIDTQIA

-1382 GGWTF
+1382 GGWSF
-1387 TPPTSWADG
+1387 TPTGAWADG

-1439 DDNLTNNVRPHFQ
+1439 NDNLTNNVRPHFQ

-1479 TPGVWD
+1479 TPGAWD

-1500 VEATDEAGNK
+1500 VEATDKAGNK
-1510 ATQTLDFTIDT
+1510 TTQELDFTIDT

-2121 SEPTIVLDNTD
+2121 SEPTIVLDSTD
-2132 DSGTKGDHLTNVNKP
+2132 DSGTKGDNLTNVNKP

-2323 TPVIVLDSAD
+2323 VPVIVLNSAD
-2333 DSGVHGDNMTNHT
+2333 DTGVQGDNMTNST

-2377 TKDAGGWTFTPTGAW
+2377 TKGTGGWSFTPTGAW

-2447 PHFQVTVP
+2447 PHFQVKVP
-2455 TDVNVVRLSIDGG
+2455 MDVN
-2468 KTWFNATQSATP
+2468 
-2480 GVWDY
+2480 
-2485 IWPDDVADGGYTLT
+2485 
-2499 VEATDEAGNKAT
+2499 E
-2511 QTLDFTIDTTL
+2511 
-2522 SVPTLSLDSADDSGI
+2522 
-2537 AGDNITNVKTP
+2537 
-2548 GFTLNNIDTDV
+2548 
-2559 SRVIVEV
+2559 
-2566 MHNGIKQEVPLV
+2566 
-2578 QTGGQWRF
+2578 
-2586 APTSDWAD
+2586 
-2594 GDYILTVKV
+2594 
-2603 EDRAGNVKQSA
+2603 
-2614 PLTVTVDTHI
+2614 
-2624 AIDRIELV
+2624 
-2632 NDSGIPGDNLTN
+2632 
-2644 EARPHFQVTVPA
+2644 
-2656 DVNGVRL
+2656 
-2663 SIDGGKTWFDAT
+2663 
-2675 QSATSGVWDY
+2675 
-2685 TWLTN
+2685 
-2690 VANGPHTLMVEASDK
+2690 
-2705 AGNKTTQKLDFTIDT
+2705 
-2720 ILSEPTITLD
+2720 
-2730 SADDSAAGDNIT
+2730 
-2742 NVKMPGFTLGNIDA
+2742 
-2756 DVTKVVVTV
+2756 
-2765 AHDGKNQQIE
+2765 
-2775 LIKNGGVWRFTPG
+2775 
-2788 AAWTD
+2788 
-2793 GDYTLTVKVEDKAGN
+2793 
-2808 TNYSAP
+2808 
-2814 LTVTIDTQTSIDRI
+2814 
-2828 ELLND
+2828 
-2833 TGIVGDNLTNEARP
+2833 
-2847 QFHIT
+2847 
-2852 VPTDVNSVQL
+2852 
-2862 SLDGGINWVN
+2862 
-2872 ATLTSDGVWEYI
+2872 
-2884 WPTDLVENTYTL
+2884 
-2896 TVKATDVAGNTATE
+2896 
-2910 TLNFIIDTTLS
+2910 
-2921 TPTIT
+2921 
-2926 LDSADDSGTA
+2926 
-2936 NDNKTNVKT
+2936 
-2945 PGFII
+2945 
-2950 GGIDSDVTQ
+2950 
-2959 VVVQVMRDGHS
+2959 
-2970 EEVELTQTNGQ
+2970 
-2981 WRFVP
+2981 
-2986 GSAWTDGDYTLTV
+2986 
-2999 TVKDEA
+2999 
-3005 GNIRHSAP
+3005 
-3013 LTVTI
+3013 
-3018 DTQIT
+3018 
-3023 IDHIELVNDSGIPDD
+3023 
-3038 NLTNNVRPH
+3038 
-3047 FQVTVPT
+3047 
-3054 DVNVVRLSI
+3054 VRLSI

-3102 KAGNKTTQ
+3102 KAGNQTTQ
-3110 QLDFIIDTLLSE
+3110 KLDFIIDTLLSE
-3122 PTIVLDNTDDSGTKG
+3122 PTIVLDSTDDSGTKG
-3137 DNLTNVNKPTFL
+3137 DNLTNANKPTFI

-3155 DARYVTVEVQHGGT
+3155 DARYVTVEVQYGGT

-3323 TIAMDS
+3323 TITMDS

-3352 IDADAHSV
+3352 IDSDAQSV

-3406 NVRQSTPLVVTVD
+3406 NVRQSTPLIVTVD

-3468 WVSATQGIEGVWGY
+3468 WVSAAQGIEGVWGY

-3616 VDTQIAIDRIELVND
+3616 VDTQIAIDHIELVND

-3715 DITLLTPT
+3715 DITLMTPT

-3850 DIHQVDSD
+3850 DIRQVDSD

-4431 GITNITSPRFEISA
+4431 GITNSTSPRFEISA

-4535 TPRFVIGNVPADID
+4535 KPRFVIGNVPADID

-4554 INGVSYSVTA
+4554 INGVSYPVTA

-4829 NKTPTLIGS
+4829 NKTPTLVGN
-4838 TLPNT
+4838 TLPNA

-4971 ELTFKVEDVA
+4971 VLTFKVEDVA

-5298 DDLITNHNKPVL
+5298 DDLITSHNKPVL

-5377 TSTFIDNPAMVAGSD
+5377 TSTFIDNPVMMAGSD

-5405 RPTFSIFGEMNQ
+5405 RPAFSIYGEMNQ

-5470 NFTIDTFNTTP
+5470 NFTIDTLNTTP

-5537 NEKGHWQMPVNPLYF
+5537 NDKGHWQMPVNPLYF

-5578 VDTHIKVFTS
+5578 VDTHIQVFTS

-5599 EWWSNSDL
+5599 DWWSNSST
-5607 ITMRGTGE
+5607 ITMRGMGE

-5633 VAATGRWELSTDKL
+5633 VAANGQWELSTDQL
-5647 PEGTYDISLVIEDS
+5647 PEGKYDITLSIEDN
-5661 AGNRWEDVREIFIDR
+5661 AGNRKEEVHEIFIDR

-5711 EGNTYTLT
+5711 NGNTYTLT

-5753 PLDIMKEVPV
+5753 SLDIMKEVPV

-5868 EDNGASD
+5868 EDNGVSD

-5904 HNGVTDIYQAT
+5904 HNGVTDTYQAT

-5929 NDGNYT
+5929 NDGTYT

-5993 ATHLRTEPSAAEESV
+5993 ATHLRTVPSAAEESV
-6008 VKVTAYSI
+6008 VKETAYSI

-6108 VNAMNVRGK
+6108 VNAMNARGK

>member
-33 SGPDMNITTPR
+33 SGPDMNITTPH

-122 DDAENAKKEADK
+122 DEAENAKKEADK

-439 LDDSSDSGIKNDNI
+439 LDDSSDSGIKNDSI

-537 IETTNDSGIVG
+537 IETTDDSGIVG

-592 NFTSDSVEGINNLT
+592 NFTSDSVEGVNNLT

-622 YVIDTIAPVPP
+622 YIIDTVAPVPP
-633 TVSLEDYVVL
+633 TVSLEDFVVL

-1062 QVWDAM
+1062 QVWDAA

-1108 NKANSAIFDF
+1108 NKANSAVFDF

-1181 LNGSWLFIP
+1181 LNGSWLFTP

-1329 LDSADDTGIQGDNM
+1329 LNSADDTGVQGDNM

-1439 DDNLTNNVRPHFQ
+1439 NDNLTNNVRPHFQ

-1473 NATQSA
+1473 NATQNA

-1510 ATQTLDFTIDT
+1510 TTQTLDFTIDT

-1554 NIDTDVSRVIVEVM
+1554 NIDTDVSRVTVEVM

-1676 QSATSGVWDYT
+1676 QSATPGVWDYT

-1711 TQKLDFT
+1711 TQKLDFI
-1718 IDTIL
+1718 IDTML

-2020 TQITIDHIELVND
+2020 TQIAIDHIELVND
-2033 SGIPDDNLTNNV
+2033 SGIPDDNLTN
-2045 RPHFQVTVPTDVNVV
+2045 
-2060 RLSIDGGKTWFN
+2060 
-2072 ATQSA
+2072 
-2077 TPGVW
+2077 
-2082 DYTWLADVGEG
+2082 
-2093 KHTLTVEATD
+2093 EA
-2103 KAGNKTTQ
+2103 
-2111 QLDFIIDTLL
+2111 
-2121 SEPTIVLDNTD
+2121 
-2132 DSGTKGDHLTNVNKP
+2132 
-2147 TFLLGNIDADAR
+2147 
-2159 YVTVE
+2159 
-2164 VQHGGTKEVL
+2164 
-2174 TATKDATGN
+2174 
-2183 WSVTPTGTWADGD
+2183 
-2196 YTLTVRVEDE
+2196 
-2206 AGNEKHSASLTV
+2206 
-2218 TVDTQITIDV
+2218 
-2228 IELVN
+2228 
-2233 DNGIPGDNMTNDAH
+2233 
-2247 PQFRVTVPGD
+2247 
-2257 VNEVSLSIDGGVTWV
+2257 
-2272 KATQSATPGVWNY
+2272 
-2285 TWPGTVPDGDYTLNV
+2285 
-2300 KATDNAGNTVTE
+2300 
-2312 TLHFTIDTTLS
+2312 
-2323 TPVIVLDSAD
+2323 
-2333 DSGVHGDNMTNHT
+2333 
-2346 QPTFAL
+2346 
-2352 QHIDDDAVRVTVSVE
+2352 
-2367 HGGVT
+2367 
-2372 TTFDA
+2372 
-2377 TKDAGGWTFTPTGAW
+2377 
-2392 ADGDYTLSVSVEDK
+2392 
-2406 AGNTSHSA
+2406 
-2414 SLTVTVDTQIAINNI
+2414 
-2429 ELVNDSGIPDDN
+2429 
-2441 LTNNVR
+2441 
-2447 PHFQVTVP
+2447 
-2455 TDVNVVRLSIDGG
+2455 
-2468 KTWFNATQSATP
+2468 
-2480 GVWDY
+2480 
-2485 IWPDDVADGGYTLT
+2485 
-2499 VEATDEAGNKAT
+2499 
-2511 QTLDFTIDTTL
+2511 
-2522 SVPTLSLDSADDSGI
+2522 
-2537 AGDNITNVKTP
+2537 
-2548 GFTLNNIDTDV
+2548 
-2559 SRVIVEV
+2559 
-2566 MHNGIKQEVPLV
+2566 
-2578 QTGGQWRF
+2578 
-2586 APTSDWAD
+2586 
-2594 GDYILTVKV
+2594 
-2603 EDRAGNVKQSA
+2603 
-2614 PLTVTVDTHI
+2614 
-2624 AIDRIELV
+2624 
-2632 NDSGIPGDNLTN
+2632 
-2644 EARPHFQVTVPA
+2644 
-2656 DVNGVRL
+2656 
-2663 SIDGGKTWFDAT
+2663 
-2675 QSATSGVWDY
+2675 
-2685 TWLTN
+2685 
-2690 VANGPHTLMVEASDK
+2690 
-2705 AGNKTTQKLDFTIDT
+2705 
-2720 ILSEPTITLD
+2720 
-2730 SADDSAAGDNIT
+2730 
-2742 NVKMPGFTLGNIDA
+2742 
-2756 DVTKVVVTV
+2756 
-2765 AHDGKNQQIE
+2765 
-2775 LIKNGGVWRFTPG
+2775 
-2788 AAWTD
+2788 
-2793 GDYTLTVKVEDKAGN
+2793 
-2808 TNYSAP
+2808 
-2814 LTVTIDTQTSIDRI
+2814 
-2828 ELLND
+2828 
-2833 TGIVGDNLTNEARP
+2833 
-2847 QFHIT
+2847 
-2852 VPTDVNSVQL
+2852 
-2862 SLDGGINWVN
+2862 
-2872 ATLTSDGVWEYI
+2872 
-2884 WPTDLVENTYTL
+2884 
-2896 TVKATDVAGNTATE
+2896 
-2910 TLNFIIDTTLS
+2910 
-2921 TPTIT
+2921 
-2926 LDSADDSGTA
+2926 
-2936 NDNKTNVKT
+2936 
-2945 PGFII
+2945 
-2950 GGIDSDVTQ
+2950 
-2959 VVVQVMRDGHS
+2959 
-2970 EEVELTQTNGQ
+2970 
-2981 WRFVP
+2981 
-2986 GSAWTDGDYTLTV
+2986 
-2999 TVKDEA
+2999 
-3005 GNIRHSAP
+3005 
-3013 LTVTI
+3013 
-3018 DTQIT
+3018 
-3023 IDHIELVNDSGIPDD
+3023 
-3038 NLTNNVRPH
+3038 RPH

-3169 KEVLTATKGA
+3169 KEVLTATKDA
-3179 TGIWSVTPTGTWA
+3179 TGNWSVTPTGTWA

-3200 RVEDDAGNVKYS
+3200 RVEDEAGNEKHS
-3212 APLTVTVDTQI
+3212 ASLTVTVDTQI
-3223 TIDVIELVNDN
+3223 TIDAIELVNDN

-3323 TIAMDS
+3323 TITMDS

-3352 IDADAHSV
+3352 IDSDAQSV

-3394 YTLTVEVTDNAG
+3394 YTLTVEVQDNAG
-3406 NVRQSTPLVVTVD
+3406 NVRQSTPLIVTVD

-3468 WVSATQGIEGVWGY
+3468 WVSAAQGIEGVWGY

-3616 VDTQIAIDRIELVND
+3616 VDTQIAIDHIELVND
-3631 SGVPGDNVTKHVR
+3631 SGVPGDNITKHVR

-3687 MPEGQHTLTVEVTD
+3687 MPEGQHTLIVEVTD
-3701 GAGNKMTETLNFTI
+3701 GAGNKMTGTLDFTI

-3739 LTSVTQPVFVL
+3739 LTSVTQPIFVL

-3850 DIHQVDSD
+3850 DIRQVDSD

-3915 FEVRIDTTTT
+3915 LEVRIDTTTT

-3954 PGDVVQ
+3954 PGDVIQ

-4181 NVGSALPDGQHTLL
+4181 NVGSALPDGKHTLL

-4295 VTDIAGNTKTSAELR
+4295 VTDIAGNTKTSAELQ

-4535 TPRFVIGNVPADID
+4535 KPRFVIGNVPADID

-4554 INGVSYSVTA
+4554 INGVSYPVTA

-4618 SDTGNSNSDNL
+4618 SDTGSSNSDNL

-4658 EVLKQ
+4658 EVLKH

-4720 PSIDDQHEAT
+4720 PSIDDQYEAT

-4735 FKGFAEAF
+4735 FKGLAEAF

-4829 NKTPTLIGS
+4829 NKTPTLVGN
-4838 TLPNT
+4838 TLPNA

-5080 SQQKEILIEHDTQI
+5080 SQQKDILIEHDTQI

-5298 DDLITNHNKPVL
+5298 DDLITSHNKPVL

-5405 RPTFSIFGEMNQ
+5405 RPTFSISGEMNQ

-5537 NEKGHWQMPVNPLYF
+5537 NDKGHWQMPVNPLYF

-5578 VDTHIKVFTS
+5578 VDTHIQVFTS

-5599 EWWSNSDL
+5599 DWWSNSST
-5607 ITMRGTGE
+5607 ITMRGMGE

-5633 VAATGRWELSTDKL
+5633 VAANGQWELSTDQL
-5647 PEGTYDISLVIEDS
+5647 PEGKYDITLSIEDN
-5661 AGNRWEDVREIFIDR
+5661 AGNRKEEVHEIFIDR

-5711 EGNTYTLT
+5711 NGNTYTLT

-5753 PLDIMKEVPV
+5753 PLDIMKETPV

-5777 NITRDKQPTFIIGNL
+5777 NITRDNQPTFIIGNL

-5882 TQPKFTLQHID
+5882 NHTQPKFTLQHID

-5915 QGADGWTFTPPAAW
+5915 QDADGWTFTPPAAW
-5929 NDGNYT
+5929 NDGTYT

-5942 RAGNSQQSASL
+5942 RAGNSLQSASL
-5953 AVTVDST
+5953 EVTVDST
-5960 VTVTADSQHDDASDD
+5960 VTVTADSQHDDAIDD

-5993 ATHLRTEPSAAEESV
+5993 ATHLRTVPSAAEESV
-6008 VKVTAYSI
+6008 VKETAYSI

-6041 PENIVNVSIMFEGE
+6041 PENIVNVSVMFEGE

-6088 DNDFLIKEK
+6088 DDDFLIKEK

-6108 VNAMNVRGK
+6108 VNAMNARGK

>member
-158 SSKQIE
+158 SSKQME
-164 EMLQNFLADNV
+164 EMLQEFLADNV

-396 KDNELSEGE
+396 RDNELSEGE

-428 DTIAPEKPTIE
+428 DTIPPEKPTIE

-537 IETTNDSGIVG
+537 IETTDDSGIVG

-622 YVIDTIAPVPP
+622 YVIDTIAPLPP

-953 AAPYSTVKLYID
+953 AAPYSTVKLYVD

-1035 GISDDNLTNIVK
+1035 GIADDNLTNIVK

-1108 NKANSAIFDF
+1108 NKANSAVFDF

-1181 LNGSWLFIP
+1181 LNGSWLFTP

-1212 NYSAPLTVVIDTQIA
+1212 SYSAPLTVVIDTQIA

-1329 LDSADDTGIQGDNM
+1329 LNSADDTGVQGDNM
-1343 TNSTQPTFALQHI
+1343 TNRTQPTFALQHI

-1387 TPPTSWADG
+1387 TPTASWTDG

-1460 VVRLSIDGGKTWF
+1460 VVRLSIDGGKTWVT
-1473 NATQSA
+1473 AAQKA
-1479 TPGVWD
+1479 AGVWE
-1485 YIWPDDVADGGYTLT
+1485 YTWPDDVTDGSHTLT

-1627 DRIELVNDSGIPGD
+1627 DRIELVNDSGIPDD

-2020 TQITIDHIELVND
+2020 TQIAIDHIELVND
-2033 SGIPDDNLTNNV
+2033 SGIPNDNLTNNV

-2111 QLDFIIDTLL
+2111 KLDFIIDTLL
-2121 SEPTIVLDNTD
+2121 SEPTIVLDSTD
-2132 DSGTKGDHLTNVNKP
+2132 DSGTKGDNLTNANKP

-2333 DSGVHGDNMTNHT
+2333 DTGIQGDNMTNRT
-2346 QPTFAL
+2346 QPTFNL

-2377 TKDAGGWTFTPTGAW
+2377 TKDAGGWTFTPPTSWGA
-2392 ADGDYTLSVSVEDK
+2392 GDYTLSVSVEDK

-2447 PHFQVTVP
+2447 PHFQVKVP
-2455 TDVNVVRLSIDGG
+2455 TDVN
-2468 KTWFNATQSATP
+2468 
-2480 GVWDY
+2480 
-2485 IWPDDVADGGYTLT
+2485 
-2499 VEATDEAGNKAT
+2499 E
-2511 QTLDFTIDTTL
+2511 
-2522 SVPTLSLDSADDSGI
+2522 
-2537 AGDNITNVKTP
+2537 
-2548 GFTLNNIDTDV
+2548 
-2559 SRVIVEV
+2559 
-2566 MHNGIKQEVPLV
+2566 
-2578 QTGGQWRF
+2578 
-2586 APTSDWAD
+2586 
-2594 GDYILTVKV
+2594 
-2603 EDRAGNVKQSA
+2603 
-2614 PLTVTVDTHI
+2614 
-2624 AIDRIELV
+2624 
-2632 NDSGIPGDNLTN
+2632 
-2644 EARPHFQVTVPA
+2644 
-2656 DVNGVRL
+2656 
-2663 SIDGGKTWFDAT
+2663 
-2675 QSATSGVWDY
+2675 
-2685 TWLTN
+2685 
-2690 VANGPHTLMVEASDK
+2690 
-2705 AGNKTTQKLDFTIDT
+2705 
-2720 ILSEPTITLD
+2720 
-2730 SADDSAAGDNIT
+2730 
-2742 NVKMPGFTLGNIDA
+2742 
-2756 DVTKVVVTV
+2756 
-2765 AHDGKNQQIE
+2765 
-2775 LIKNGGVWRFTPG
+2775 
-2788 AAWTD
+2788 
-2793 GDYTLTVKVEDKAGN
+2793 
-2808 TNYSAP
+2808 
-2814 LTVTIDTQTSIDRI
+2814 
-2828 ELLND
+2828 
-2833 TGIVGDNLTNEARP
+2833 
-2847 QFHIT
+2847 
-2852 VPTDVNSVQL
+2852 
-2862 SLDGGINWVN
+2862 
-2872 ATLTSDGVWEYI
+2872 
-2884 WPTDLVENTYTL
+2884 
-2896 TVKATDVAGNTATE
+2896 
-2910 TLNFIIDTTLS
+2910 
-2921 TPTIT
+2921 
-2926 LDSADDSGTA
+2926 
-2936 NDNKTNVKT
+2936 
-2945 PGFII
+2945 
-2950 GGIDSDVTQ
+2950 
-2959 VVVQVMRDGHS
+2959 
-2970 EEVELTQTNGQ
+2970 
-2981 WRFVP
+2981 
-2986 GSAWTDGDYTLTV
+2986 
-2999 TVKDEA
+2999 
-3005 GNIRHSAP
+3005 
-3013 LTVTI
+3013 
-3018 DTQIT
+3018 
-3023 IDHIELVNDSGIPDD
+3023 
-3038 NLTNNVRPH
+3038 
-3047 FQVTVPT
+3047 
-3054 DVNVVRLSI
+3054 VRLSI

-3087 DVGEG
+3087 DVEEG

-3102 KAGNKTTQ
+3102 KAGNQTTQ
-3110 QLDFIIDTLLSE
+3110 KLDFIIDTLLSE
-3122 PTIVLDNTDDSGTKG
+3122 PTIVLDSTDDSGTKG
-3137 DNLTNVNKPTFL
+3137 DNLTNANKPTFI

-3277 AGIWDYTWPKDVTDG
+3277 AGTWDYTWPKDVTDG

-3394 YTLTVEVTDNAG
+3394 YTLTVEVQDNAG

-3468 WVSATQGIEGVWGY
+3468 WVSAAQGIEGVWGY

-3576 GAGGWSFTPPA
+3576 GAAGWSFTPPA

-4059 IKVVVTIDGHDYNAT
+4059 IKVVVTIDGHDYNAI

-4295 VTDIAGNTKTSAELR
+4295 VTDIAGNTKTSAELQ

-4375 EFTAGSALPDGHYT
+4375 QFTAGSALPDGHYT

-4501 VSFTIDTIVSD
+4501 VSFTIDTVVSD
-4512 PSIDLLDADDT
+4512 PRIDLLDADDT
-4523 GESAVDNITSVT
+4523 GESAVDNITSIT
-4535 TPRFVIGNVPADID
+4535 KPRFVIGNVPADID

-4554 INGVSYSVTA
+4554 INGVSYPVTA

-4618 SDTGNSNSDNL
+4618 SDTGSSNSDNL

-4658 EVLKQ
+4658 EVLKH

-4720 PSIDDQHEAT
+4720 PSIDDQYEAT

-4735 FKGFAEAF
+4735 FKGLAEAF

-4829 NKTPTLIGS
+4829 NKTPTLVGN
-4838 TLPNT
+4838 TLPNA

-4946 KAIAYTTGAG
+4946 KAIAYTTGTG

-5080 SQQKEILIEHDTQI
+5080 SQQKDILIEHDTQI

-5253 TFNIHFSI
+5253 KFNIHFSI

-5298 DDLITNHNKPVL
+5298 DDLITSHNKPVL

-5377 TSTFIDNPAMVAGSD
+5377 TSTFIDNPVMMAGSD

-5405 RPTFSIFGEMNQ
+5405 RPAFSIFGEMNQ

-5537 NEKGHWQMPVNPLYF
+5537 NDKGHWQMPVNPLYF

-5578 VDTHIKVFTS
+5578 VDTHIQVFTS

-5599 EWWSNSDL
+5599 DWWSNSST
-5607 ITMRGTGE
+5607 ITMRGMGE

-5633 VAATGRWELSTDKL
+5633 VAANGQWELSTDQL
-5647 PEGTYDISLVIEDS
+5647 PEGKYDITLSIEDN
-5661 AGNRWEDVREIFIDR
+5661 AGNRKEEVHEIFIDR

-5711 EGNTYTLT
+5711 NGNTYTLT

-5753 PLDIMKEVPV
+5753 SLDIMKETPV

-5772 GTVGD
+5772 GTAGD
-5777 NITRDKQPTFIIGNL
+5777 NITRDNQPTFIIGNL

-5882 TQPKFTLQHID
+5882 NHTQPKFTLQHID

-5904 HNGVTDIYQAT
+5904 HNGVTDTYQAT

-5929 NDGNYT
+5929 NDGTYT

-5942 RAGNSQQSASL
+5942 RAGNSLQSASL
-5953 AVTVDST
+5953 EVTVDST

-5975 ATATAVTPP
+5975 ATPTAVTPP

-5993 ATHLRTEPSAAEESV
+5993 ATHLRTVASAAEESV
-6008 VKVTAYSI
+6008 VKETAYSI

-6041 PENIVNVSIMFEGE
+6041 PENIVNVSVMFEGE

-6088 DNDFLIKEK
+6088 DDDFLIKEK

-6108 VNAMNVRGK
+6108 VNAMNARGK

>member
-1 MGNKSIQKFFA
+1 
-12 DQNSVIDL
+12 
-20 SSLGNAKGAKVSL
+20 
-33 SGPDMNITTPR
+33 P
-44 GSVIIVNGALYS
+44 
-56 SIKGNNLAVKFKD
+56 
-69 KTITGAKILGS
+69 
-80 VDLKDIQLER
+80 
-90 IDSSLVDSAQV
+90 
-101 EKKGNGKR
+101 
-109 RNKKEEEELKKQL
+109 
-122 DDAENAKKEADK
+122 
-134 AKEEAEKAK
+134 
-143 EAAEKALNEAFEVQN
+143 
-158 SSKQIE
+158 
-164 EMLQNFLADNV
+164 
-175 AKDNLAQQSDA
+175 
-186 SQQNTQAKATQASKQ
+186 
-201 NDAEKVL
+201 
-208 PQPINKNTSTGKSNS
+208 
-223 SKNEENKLD
+223 
-232 AESVKEPLK
+232 
-241 VTLALAAESNSG
+241 
-253 SKDDSITNFTK
+253 
-264 PQFVGSTAPNATVI
+264 
-278 IKINGIAVGQA
+278 
-289 VADSLGNFTFTA
+289 
-301 PETLTDGTYN
+301 
-311 LEAEAKTADGSGS
+311 
-324 AKLVITIDSVTDK
+324 
-337 PTFELSPESSVS
+337 
-349 GHKGLTPT
+349 
-357 LTPSIVGTAEEN
+357 
-369 AKVDIYV
+369 
-376 DNKLVASVDVDK
+376 
-388 DGNWSYEF
+388 
-396 KDNELSEGE
+396 
-405 NSIKVVAVDKAGNK
+405 
-419 NETTDSIIT
+419 
-428 DTIAPEKPTIE
+428 TIA
-439 LDDSSDSGIKNDNI
+439 
-453 TNSTLPTFIGV
+453 
-464 AEPGS
+464 
-469 TVSIYLGLKHLGEVI
+469 
-484 VAKDGT
+484 
-490 WSYTLTTPLK
+490 
-500 DGEYNI
+500 
-506 TATATDIAGHT
+506 
-517 SATANLPF
+517 
-525 TIDTRISYFSAE
+525 
-537 IETTNDSGIVG
+537 
-548 DNVTNNTRPTF
+548 
-559 TGKTEPNAIISVINS
+559 
-574 ETGEEVIFKAND
+574 
-586 KGEWTF
+586 
-592 NFTSDSVEGINNLT
+592 
-606 FTVEDVAGNKK
+606 
-617 DFSFS
+617 
-622 YVIDTIAPVPP
+622 
-633 TVSLEDYVVL
+633 
-643 PNGIILS
+643 
-650 GNDLPALVGTAEP
+650 
-663 KSTILLMRDGKL
+663 
-675 YDSIEVDSNGT
+675 
-686 WNYQFSNKFLQ
+686 
-697 GAYDIEIISQDA
+697 
-709 AGNKSSTVKY
+709 
-719 SFTIQTE
+719 
-726 VVPPKAELDASD
+726 
-738 DSGAKGDWITNK
+738 
-750 HNALT
+750 
-755 LLGTADRFATVNILI
+755 
-770 DGKTIGVTTAD
+770 
-781 ADGNWNFDISRNLS
+781 
-795 DNVYK
+795 
-800 ITVESIDPLGRT
+800 
-812 SSVDY
+812 
-817 QLTIDSFTPIPTV
+817 
-830 MLHDSADSGVKGDMI
+830 
-845 TKINTPLFTG
+845 
-855 MAEANAKVSIYVDG
+855 
-869 VLSGEAI
+869 
-876 AGDDGVWNFQFTTAL
+876 
-891 SDGSHDVTVKVEDIA
+891 
-906 GNTASS
+906 
-912 SAYNFQIVTQTQ
+912 
-924 KPTIELVNDTG
+924 
-935 VDNTDHIINEKN
+935 
-947 PALTGT
+947 
-953 AAPYSTVKLYID
+953 
-965 GALIAEVRTNKDGR
+965 
-979 WEYTLKADQGLVDG
+979 
-993 DHRITAS
+993 
-1000 VEDIAGNIAH
+1000 
-1010 SDPFLISVDTAI
+1010 
-1022 SIPIVSLSPDSDS
+1022 
-1035 GISDDNLTNIVK
+1035 
-1047 PTLHLKDIDPDIISV
+1047 
-1062 QVWDAM
+1062 
-1068 SDTQIGVAT
+1068 
-1077 QQPDGSWAYTFT
+1077 
-1089 SDLTEGLHQVYVKV
+1089 
-1103 EDIAG
+1103 
-1108 NKANSAIFDF
+1108 
-1118 TIDTTVSTPV
+1118 
-1128 ISLLSKDD
+1128 
-1136 TGVTGDNLT
+1136 
-1145 NINKPGFAISGVDAD
+1145 
-1160 AHRVVVQVMHNGVS
+1160 
-1174 EEIELSH
+1174 
-1181 LNGSWLFIP
+1181 
-1190 GNTWADGSYTL
+1190 
-1201 TVKVEDKAGNT
+1201 
-1212 NYSAPLTVVIDTQIA
+1212 
-1227 IDGVELVNDSGV
+1227 
-1239 KGDNMTNDDRPHF
+1239 
-1252 RVTVPTDVNEVRLSI
+1252 
-1267 DGGNSWVQATP
+1267 
-1278 GVAGSW
+1278 
-1284 EYIWPTDLADGQYT
+1284 
-1298 LTVEA
+1298 
-1303 TDKAGN
+1303 
-1309 TVTKTIDFAV
+1309 
-1319 DTTLSVPVIV
+1319 
-1329 LDSADDTGIQGDNM
+1329 LDS
-1343 TNSTQPTFALQHI
+1343 
-1356 DDDAVR
+1356 
-1362 VTVSVEHGGV
+1362 
-1372 TTTFDATKGT
+1372 
-1382 GGWTF
+1382 
-1387 TPPTSWADG
+1387 
-1396 DYTLSVSVEDKAG
+1396 
-1409 NTSHS
+1409 
-1414 ASLTVTVDTQ
+1414 
-1424 IAINNIELVNDSGIP
+1424 
-1439 DDNLTNNVRPHFQ
+1439 
-1452 VTVPTDVN
+1452 
-1460 VVRLSIDGGKTWF
+1460 
-1473 NATQSA
+1473 
-1479 TPGVWD
+1479 
-1485 YIWPDDVADGGYTLT
+1485 
-1500 VEATDEAGNK
+1500 
-1510 ATQTLDFTIDT
+1510 
-1521 TLSVPTLSL
+1521 
-1530 DSADDSGIAGD
+1530 
-1541 NITNVKTPGFTLN
+1541 
-1554 NIDTDVSRVIVEVM
+1554 
-1568 HNGIKQEVP
+1568 
-1577 LVQTGGQ
+1577 
-1584 WRFAPTSDWA
+1584 
-1594 DGDYILTV
+1594 
-1602 KVEDRAGNV
+1602 
-1611 KQSAPLTVTV
+1611 
-1621 DTHIAI
+1621 
-1627 DRIELVNDSGIPGD
+1627 
-1641 NLTNEARPHFQVTVP
+1641 
-1656 ADVNGVRLSID
+1656 
-1667 GGKTWFDAT
+1667 
-1676 QSATSGVWDYT
+1676 
-1687 WLTNVANGP
+1687 
-1696 HTLMVEA
+1696 
-1703 SDKAGNKT
+1703 
-1711 TQKLDFT
+1711 
-1718 IDTIL
+1718 
-1723 SEPTITLDSADDSAA
+1723 
-1738 GDNITNV
+1738 
-1745 KMPGFTLG
+1745 
-1753 NIDADVTKVVVTVA
+1753 
-1767 HDGKNQQIELI
+1767 
-1778 KNGGVWRFT
+1778 
-1787 PGAAWTDGDYTLTVK
+1787 
-1802 VEDKAGNT
+1802 
-1810 NYSAPLT
+1810 
-1817 VTIDTQTSIDRIELL
+1817 
-1832 NDTGIVGDN
+1832 
-1841 LTNEAR
+1841 
-1847 PQFHITV
+1847 
-1854 PTDVNSVQL
+1854 
-1863 SLDGGINWV
+1863 
-1872 NATLTSDGVWE
+1872 
-1883 YIWPT
+1883 
-1888 DLVENTYTLTV
+1888 
-1899 KATDVAGNT
+1899 
-1908 ATETLNF
+1908 
-1915 IIDTTLS
+1915 
-1922 TPTITLDSADDSGT
+1922 
-1936 ANDNKTNVKTPGFII
+1936 
-1951 GGIDSDVTQVVVQVM
+1951 
-1966 RDGHSEE
+1966 
-1973 VELTQTNGQWR
+1973 
-1984 FVPGSAWTD
+1984 
-1993 GDYTLTVTV
+1993 
-2002 KDEAGNIRHSAP
+2002 
-2014 LTVTID
+2014 
-2020 TQITIDHIELVND
+2020 
-2033 SGIPDDNLTNNV
+2033 
-2045 RPHFQVTVPTDVNVV
+2045 
-2060 RLSIDGGKTWFN
+2060 
-2072 ATQSA
+2072 
-2077 TPGVW
+2077 
-2082 DYTWLADVGEG
+2082 
-2093 KHTLTVEATD
+2093 
-2103 KAGNKTTQ
+2103 
-2111 QLDFIIDTLL
+2111 
-2121 SEPTIVLDNTD
+2121 
-2132 DSGTKGDHLTNVNKP
+2132 
-2147 TFLLGNIDADAR
+2147 
-2159 YVTVE
+2159 
-2164 VQHGGTKEVL
+2164 
-2174 TATKDATGN
+2174 
-2183 WSVTPTGTWADGD
+2183 
-2196 YTLTVRVEDE
+2196 
-2206 AGNEKHSASLTV
+2206 
-2218 TVDTQITIDV
+2218 
-2228 IELVN
+2228 
-2233 DNGIPGDNMTNDAH
+2233 
-2247 PQFRVTVPGD
+2247 
-2257 VNEVSLSIDGGVTWV
+2257 
-2272 KATQSATPGVWNY
+2272 
-2285 TWPGTVPDGDYTLNV
+2285 
-2300 KATDNAGNTVTE
+2300 
-2312 TLHFTIDTTLS
+2312 
-2323 TPVIVLDSAD
+2323 
-2333 DSGVHGDNMTNHT
+2333 
-2346 QPTFAL
+2346 
-2352 QHIDDDAVRVTVSVE
+2352 
-2367 HGGVT
+2367 
-2372 TTFDA
+2372 
-2377 TKDAGGWTFTPTGAW
+2377 
-2392 ADGDYTLSVSVEDK
+2392 
-2406 AGNTSHSA
+2406 
-2414 SLTVTVDTQIAINNI
+2414 
-2429 ELVNDSGIPDDN
+2429 
-2441 LTNNVR
+2441 
-2447 PHFQVTVP
+2447 
-2455 TDVNVVRLSIDGG
+2455 
-2468 KTWFNATQSATP
+2468 
-2480 GVWDY
+2480 
-2485 IWPDDVADGGYTLT
+2485 
-2499 VEATDEAGNKAT
+2499 
-2511 QTLDFTIDTTL
+2511 
-2522 SVPTLSLDSADDSGI
+2522 
-2537 AGDNITNVKTP
+2537 
-2548 GFTLNNIDTDV
+2548 
-2559 SRVIVEV
+2559 
-2566 MHNGIKQEVPLV
+2566 
-2578 QTGGQWRF
+2578 
-2586 APTSDWAD
+2586 
-2594 GDYILTVKV
+2594 
-2603 EDRAGNVKQSA
+2603 
-2614 PLTVTVDTHI
+2614 
-2624 AIDRIELV
+2624 
-2632 NDSGIPGDNLTN
+2632 
-2644 EARPHFQVTVPA
+2644 
-2656 DVNGVRL
+2656 
-2663 SIDGGKTWFDAT
+2663 
-2675 QSATSGVWDY
+2675 
-2685 TWLTN
+2685 
-2690 VANGPHTLMVEASDK
+2690 
-2705 AGNKTTQKLDFTIDT
+2705 
-2720 ILSEPTITLD
+2720 
-2730 SADDSAAGDNIT
+2730 
-2742 NVKMPGFTLGNIDA
+2742 
-2756 DVTKVVVTV
+2756 
-2765 AHDGKNQQIE
+2765 
-2775 LIKNGGVWRFTPG
+2775 
-2788 AAWTD
+2788 
-2793 GDYTLTVKVEDKAGN
+2793 
-2808 TNYSAP
+2808 
-2814 LTVTIDTQTSIDRI
+2814 
-2828 ELLND
+2828 
-2833 TGIVGDNLTNEARP
+2833 
-2847 QFHIT
+2847 
-2852 VPTDVNSVQL
+2852 
-2862 SLDGGINWVN
+2862 
-2872 ATLTSDGVWEYI
+2872 
-2884 WPTDLVENTYTL
+2884 
-2896 TVKATDVAGNTATE
+2896 
-2910 TLNFIIDTTLS
+2910 
-2921 TPTIT
+2921 
-2926 LDSADDSGTA
+2926 
-2936 NDNKTNVKT
+2936 
-2945 PGFII
+2945 
-2950 GGIDSDVTQ
+2950 
-2959 VVVQVMRDGHS
+2959 
-2970 EEVELTQTNGQ
+2970 
-2981 WRFVP
+2981 
-2986 GSAWTDGDYTLTV
+2986 
-2999 TVKDEA
+2999 
-3005 GNIRHSAP
+3005 
-3013 LTVTI
+3013 
-3018 DTQIT
+3018 
-3023 IDHIELVNDSGIPDD
+3023 
-3038 NLTNNVRPH
+3038 
-3047 FQVTVPT
+3047 
-3054 DVNVVRLSI
+3054 
-3063 DGGKTWFNATQ
+3063 
-3074 SATPGVW
+3074 
-3081 DYTWLA
+3081 
-3087 DVGEG
+3087 
-3092 KHTLTVEATD
+3092 
-3102 KAGNKTTQ
+3102 
-3110 QLDFIIDTLLSE
+3110 
-3122 PTIVLDNTDDSGTKG
+3122 TDDSGTKG
-3137 DNLTNVNKPTFL
+3137 DNLTNVNKPTFI

-3179 TGIWSVTPTGTWA
+3179 TGIWSVTPTGMWA
-3192 DGDYTLTV
+3192 DGSHTLTV

-3212 APLTVTVDTQI
+3212 APLTITVDTQI
-3223 TIDVIELVNDN
+3223 TIDDIELVNDN

-3241 TNDVRPHFRVT
+3241 TNNVRPHFRVT

-3258 EVRLSIDG
+3258 EVRLSIDD

-3277 AGIWDYTWPKDVTDG
+3277 AGIWDYTWPDDVTDG
-3292 LHTLTVEATDKA
+3292 LYTLTVEATDAA

-3311 LDFTIDTRLSTP
+3311 LSFTIDTQLSIP
-3323 TIAMDS
+3323 TIMMD
-3329 RDDTGAIG
+3329 RGDDTGAPG
-3337 DHITSVKRPGFTIGN
+3337 DHITSVKTPGFTIGN
-3352 IDADAHSV
+3352 IDSDAHSV
-3360 ILRITQGGNSQ
+3360 ILRITQGSNSQ
-3371 EVTLTQVG
+3371 EVKLTQVG

-3394 YTLTVEVTDNAG
+3394 YTLTVEVQDNAG

-3424 TDITLVNDHGVPD
+3424 TDIKLVNDHGEPD
-3437 DNLTNSTRPQ
+3437 DNLTNDTRPQ
-3447 FEITVPADVNSVQ
+3447 FKVTVPTDVNEVR

-3468 WVSATQGIEGVWGY
+3468 WVSATQGVKGVWGY
-3482 TWPTDMGDGK
+3482 TWPTALGDGK
-3492 HTLTVMVTDRA
+3492 YTLTVMVTDAA
-3503 GNTATQTLEF
+3503 GNTATQTLDF
-3513 FIDTRLSTPTIAL
+3513 RIDTQLSTPTIAL
-3526 DSTDDTGT
+3526 DSADDTGT
-3534 PGDDMTNRTRP
+3534 PGDDMTNSPRP

-3576 GAGGWSFTPPA
+3576 AAGGWSFTPPA

-3616 VDTQIAIDRIELVND
+3616 VDTQIAIDHIELVND

-3662 DGGTTW
+3662 DGGVTW
-3668 VTAIKS
+3668 FSATKRP
-3674 STAGIWDYTWPTD
+3674 TQDIWDYTWPTD
-3687 MPEGQHTLTVEVTD
+3687 MPEGQHTLTVEATD
-3701 GAGNKMTETLNFTI
+3701 AAGNTTRQSLNFAI
-3715 DITLLTPT
+3715 DITLSTPT

-3733 QNKNDN
+3733 QIKNDN
-3739 LTSVTQPVFVL
+3739 LTSVTQPLFVL
-3750 GSIDKDVRHVELSIE
+3750 GHIDKDVQHVVLNIE

-3785 PDSALADG
+3785 PDAALGDG
-3793 SYTFTVTVTDV
+3793 SYKLTVTVTDV
-3804 AGNQQTSAPLKVT
+3804 AGNQQTSAPLTVT
-3817 IDGTLTTPVIELAA
+3817 IDGTLSTPTIELAA

-3850 DIHQVDSD
+3850 DIHQIDAD
-3858 VTRVMVKVTYNGKTH
+3858 ATRVMVKVTHNGKTH

-3878 FTNGQWRFTP
+3878 FTNGQWSFSP
-3888 SASWADGSYQ
+3888 SASWADGAYQ
-3898 LAVVV
+3898 LVVVV

-3915 FEVRIDTTTT
+3915 LEVRIDMTTT
-3925 INNIVLLNDTG
+3925 IDNIVLLTDTG
-3936 VQNDQLTN
+3936 VQGDQLTN
-3944 VAKPSFRIDV
+3944 VSEPSFRIDV
-3954 PGDVVQ
+3954 PADVVQ

-3968 ANWNV
+3968 TSWSQV
-3973 IRKNADG
+3973 RKNADG
-3980 QWIFDSPNTLVDGT
+3980 QWIFESPNTLGDGT
-3994 YTLRVEATD
+3994 HTLRVEATD

-4018 TNIQVPTIALDAGQ
+4018 TRIQVPTLALGAGQ

-4059 IKVVVTIDGHDYNAT
+4059 IKVLVTIDGHDYNAI
-4074 KVGAGW
+4074 KVGSGW
-4080 QFTPGNAIPDGSYNI
+4080 EFTPGNAIPDGSYNI

-4139 TKVDKPQFSI
+4139 TKVNKPQFSI

-4181 NVGSALPDGQHTLL
+4181 NVGSALLDGKHSLL

-4233 DTNDNLTR
+4233 DANDNLTR

-4257 HIVVHIDGRDYTIE
+4257 HIVIHIDGRDYTIE

-4279 TPDQPLSDGQH
+4279 TPEQPLSDGQH

-4295 VTDIAGNTKTSAELR
+4295 VTDIAGNTKTSAELQ

-4336 TNATRPSFEIATP
+4336 TNANRPSFEIATP

-4375 EFTAGSALPDGHYT
+4375 QFTAGSALSDGHYT

-4411 TQIDGL
+4411 TQVDGL
-4417 SVVMLDD
+4417 SVVMLND

-4431 GITNITSPRFEISA
+4431 GITNTTSPRFEISA

-4478 LVDGTYKI
+4478 LVDGNYKI

-4535 TPRFVIGNVPADID
+4535 KPRFVIGNVPADID

-4554 INGVSYSVTA
+4554 INGVSYPVTA

-4618 SDTGNSNSDNL
+4618 SDTGSSNSDNL

-4658 EVLKQ
+4658 EVLKH

-4720 PSIDDQHEAT
+4720 PSIDDQYEAT

-4735 FKGFAEAF
+4735 FKGLAEAF

-4829 NKTPTLIGS
+4829 NKTPTLVGN
-4838 TLPNT
+4838 TLPNA

-5080 SQQKEILIEHDTQI
+5080 SQQKDILIEHDTQI

-5253 TFNIHFSI
+5253 KFNIHFSI

-5298 DDLITNHNKPVL
+5298 DDLITSHNKPVL

-5377 TSTFIDNPAMVAGSD
+5377 TSTFIDNPVMMAGSD

-5405 RPTFSIFGEMNQ
+5405 RPAFSIFGEMNQ

-5537 NEKGHWQMPVNPLYF
+5537 NDKGHWQMPVNPLYF

-5578 VDTHIKVFTS
+5578 VDTHIQVFTS

-5599 EWWSNSDL
+5599 DWWSNSST
-5607 ITMRGTGE
+5607 ITMRGMGE

-5633 VAATGRWELSTDKL
+5633 VAANGQWELSTDQL
-5647 PEGTYDISLVIEDS
+5647 PEGKYDITLSIEDN
-5661 AGNRWEDVREIFIDR
+5661 AGNRKEEVHEIFIDR

-5711 EGNTYTLT
+5711 NGNTYTLT

-5882 TQPKFTLQHID
+5882 NHTQPKFTLQHID

-5929 NDGNYT
+5929 NDGTYT

-5942 RAGNSQQSASL
+5942 RAGNSLQSASL
-5953 AVTVDST
+5953 EVTVDST
-5960 VTVTADSQHDDASDD
+5960 VTVTADSQHDDAIDD

-5993 ATHLRTEPSAAEESV
+5993 AMHLRTVPSAAEESV
-6008 VKVTAYSI
+6008 VKETAYSI

-6041 PENIVNVSIMFEGE
+6041 PENIVNVSVMFEGE

-6088 DNDFLIKEK
+6088 DDDFLIKEK

-6108 VNAMNVRGK
+6108 VNAMNARGK

>member
-33 SGPDMNITTPR
+33 SGPDMNITTPH

-537 IETTNDSGIVG
+537 IETTDDSGIVG

-592 NFTSDSVEGINNLT
+592 NFTSDSVEGVNNLT

-622 YVIDTIAPVPP
+622 YVIDTVAPVPP
-633 TVSLEDYVVL
+633 TVSLEDFVVL

-697 GAYDIEIISQDA
+697 GSYDIEIISQDA

-1035 GISDDNLTNIVK
+1035 GIADDNLTNIVK

-1108 NKANSAIFDF
+1108 NKANSAVFDF

-1181 LNGSWLFIP
+1181 LNGSWLFTP

-1212 NYSAPLTVVIDTQIA
+1212 SYSAPLTVVIDTQIA

-1382 GGWTF
+1382 GGWSF
-1387 TPPTSWADG
+1387 TPTGAWADG

-1439 DDNLTNNVRPHFQ
+1439 NDNLTNNVRPHFQ

-1479 TPGVWD
+1479 TPGAWD

-1500 VEATDEAGNK
+1500 VEATDKAGNK
-1510 ATQTLDFTIDT
+1510 TTQELDFTIDT

-2121 SEPTIVLDNTD
+2121 SEPTIVLDSTD

-2323 TPVIVLDSAD
+2323 VPVIVLNSAD
-2333 DSGVHGDNMTNHT
+2333 DTGVQGDNMTNST

-2377 TKDAGGWTFTPTGAW
+2377 TKGVGGWSFTPTGAW

-2447 PHFQVTVP
+2447 PHFQVKVP
-2455 TDVNVVRLSIDGG
+2455 TDVN
-2468 KTWFNATQSATP
+2468 
-2480 GVWDY
+2480 
-2485 IWPDDVADGGYTLT
+2485 
-2499 VEATDEAGNKAT
+2499 E
-2511 QTLDFTIDTTL
+2511 
-2522 SVPTLSLDSADDSGI
+2522 
-2537 AGDNITNVKTP
+2537 
-2548 GFTLNNIDTDV
+2548 
-2559 SRVIVEV
+2559 
-2566 MHNGIKQEVPLV
+2566 
-2578 QTGGQWRF
+2578 
-2586 APTSDWAD
+2586 
-2594 GDYILTVKV
+2594 
-2603 EDRAGNVKQSA
+2603 
-2614 PLTVTVDTHI
+2614 
-2624 AIDRIELV
+2624 
-2632 NDSGIPGDNLTN
+2632 
-2644 EARPHFQVTVPA
+2644 
-2656 DVNGVRL
+2656 
-2663 SIDGGKTWFDAT
+2663 
-2675 QSATSGVWDY
+2675 
-2685 TWLTN
+2685 
-2690 VANGPHTLMVEASDK
+2690 
-2705 AGNKTTQKLDFTIDT
+2705 
-2720 ILSEPTITLD
+2720 
-2730 SADDSAAGDNIT
+2730 
-2742 NVKMPGFTLGNIDA
+2742 
-2756 DVTKVVVTV
+2756 
-2765 AHDGKNQQIE
+2765 
-2775 LIKNGGVWRFTPG
+2775 
-2788 AAWTD
+2788 
-2793 GDYTLTVKVEDKAGN
+2793 
-2808 TNYSAP
+2808 
-2814 LTVTIDTQTSIDRI
+2814 
-2828 ELLND
+2828 
-2833 TGIVGDNLTNEARP
+2833 
-2847 QFHIT
+2847 
-2852 VPTDVNSVQL
+2852 
-2862 SLDGGINWVN
+2862 
-2872 ATLTSDGVWEYI
+2872 
-2884 WPTDLVENTYTL
+2884 
-2896 TVKATDVAGNTATE
+2896 
-2910 TLNFIIDTTLS
+2910 
-2921 TPTIT
+2921 
-2926 LDSADDSGTA
+2926 
-2936 NDNKTNVKT
+2936 
-2945 PGFII
+2945 
-2950 GGIDSDVTQ
+2950 
-2959 VVVQVMRDGHS
+2959 
-2970 EEVELTQTNGQ
+2970 
-2981 WRFVP
+2981 
-2986 GSAWTDGDYTLTV
+2986 
-2999 TVKDEA
+2999 
-3005 GNIRHSAP
+3005 
-3013 LTVTI
+3013 
-3018 DTQIT
+3018 
-3023 IDHIELVNDSGIPDD
+3023 
-3038 NLTNNVRPH
+3038 
-3047 FQVTVPT
+3047 
-3054 DVNVVRLSI
+3054 VRLSI

-3102 KAGNKTTQ
+3102 KAGNQTTQ
-3110 QLDFIIDTLLSE
+3110 KLDFIIDTMLSE
-3122 PTIVLDNTDDSGTKG
+3122 PTIVLDSTDDSGTKG
-3137 DNLTNVNKPTFL
+3137 DNLTNANKPTFI

-3155 DARYVTVEVQHGGT
+3155 DARYVTVEVQYGGT

-3394 YTLTVEVTDNAG
+3394 YTLTVEVQDNAG

-3513 FIDTRLSTPTIAL
+3513 FIDTRLSTPTIEL

-3715 DITLLTPT
+3715 DITLMTPT

-3850 DIHQVDSD
+3850 DIRQVDSD

-4295 VTDIAGNTKTSAELR
+4295 VTDIAGNTKTSAELK

-4535 TPRFVIGNVPADID
+4535 KPRFVIGNVPADID

-4554 INGVSYSVTA
+4554 INGVSYPVTA

-4829 NKTPTLIGS
+4829 NKTPTLVGN
-4838 TLPNT
+4838 TLPNA

-4971 ELTFKVEDVA
+4971 VLTFKVEDVA

-5034 TLTIRNPQGVV
+5034 TLTIRSPQGVV

-5080 SQQKEILIEHDTQI
+5080 SQQKDILIEHDTQI

-5405 RPTFSIFGEMNQ
+5405 RPTFSISGEMNQ

-5578 VDTHIKVFTS
+5578 VDTHIQVFTS

-5599 EWWSNSDL
+5599 DWWSNSST
-5607 ITMRGTGE
+5607 ITMRGMGE

-5633 VAATGRWELSTDKL
+5633 VAANGQWELSTDQL
-5647 PEGTYDISLVIEDS
+5647 PEGKYDITLSIEDN
-5661 AGNRWEDVREIFIDR
+5661 AGNRKEEVHEIFIDR

-5711 EGNTYTLT
+5711 NGNTYTLT

-5825 LADGSYTISVIA
+5825 LTDGSYTISVIA

-5929 NDGNYT
+5929 NDGTYT

-5993 ATHLRTEPSAAEESV
+5993 ATHLRTVPSAAEESV
-6008 VKVTAYSI
+6008 VKETAYSI

-6041 PENIVNVSIMFEGE
+6041 PENIVNVSVMFEGE

-6133 NNNGAIDVFAVN
+6133 NNNGTIDVFAVN

>member
-428 DTIAPEKPTIE
+428 DTIPPEKPTIE

-1062 QVWDAM
+1062 QVWDAA

-1108 NKANSAIFDF
+1108 NKANSAVFDF

-1382 GGWTF
+1382 GGWSF
-1387 TPPTSWADG
+1387 TPTGAWADG

-1479 TPGVWD
+1479 TPGAWD

-1500 VEATDEAGNK
+1500 VEATDKAGNK
-1510 ATQTLDFTIDT
+1510 TTQELDFTIDT

-1627 DRIELVNDSGIPGD
+1627 DRIELVNDSGIPDD

-1703 SDKAGNKT
+1703 TDKAGNKT

-2103 KAGNKTTQ
+2103 KAGNQTTQ

-2132 DSGTKGDHLTNVNKP
+2132 DSGTKGDNLTNVNKP

-2196 YTLTVRVEDE
+2196 YTLTVRVEDD

-2333 DSGVHGDNMTNHT
+2333 DTGIQGDNMTNRT
-2346 QPTFAL
+2346 QPTFNL

-2377 TKDAGGWTFTPTGAW
+2377 TKDAGGWTFTPPTSWGA
-2392 ADGDYTLSVSVEDK
+2392 GDYTLSVSVEDK

-2447 PHFQVTVP
+2447 PHFQVKVP
-2455 TDVNVVRLSIDGG
+2455 TDVN
-2468 KTWFNATQSATP
+2468 
-2480 GVWDY
+2480 
-2485 IWPDDVADGGYTLT
+2485 
-2499 VEATDEAGNKAT
+2499 E
-2511 QTLDFTIDTTL
+2511 
-2522 SVPTLSLDSADDSGI
+2522 
-2537 AGDNITNVKTP
+2537 
-2548 GFTLNNIDTDV
+2548 
-2559 SRVIVEV
+2559 
-2566 MHNGIKQEVPLV
+2566 
-2578 QTGGQWRF
+2578 
-2586 APTSDWAD
+2586 
-2594 GDYILTVKV
+2594 
-2603 EDRAGNVKQSA
+2603 
-2614 PLTVTVDTHI
+2614 
-2624 AIDRIELV
+2624 
-2632 NDSGIPGDNLTN
+2632 
-2644 EARPHFQVTVPA
+2644 
-2656 DVNGVRL
+2656 
-2663 SIDGGKTWFDAT
+2663 
-2675 QSATSGVWDY
+2675 
-2685 TWLTN
+2685 
-2690 VANGPHTLMVEASDK
+2690 
-2705 AGNKTTQKLDFTIDT
+2705 
-2720 ILSEPTITLD
+2720 
-2730 SADDSAAGDNIT
+2730 
-2742 NVKMPGFTLGNIDA
+2742 
-2756 DVTKVVVTV
+2756 
-2765 AHDGKNQQIE
+2765 
-2775 LIKNGGVWRFTPG
+2775 
-2788 AAWTD
+2788 
-2793 GDYTLTVKVEDKAGN
+2793 
-2808 TNYSAP
+2808 
-2814 LTVTIDTQTSIDRI
+2814 
-2828 ELLND
+2828 
-2833 TGIVGDNLTNEARP
+2833 
-2847 QFHIT
+2847 
-2852 VPTDVNSVQL
+2852 
-2862 SLDGGINWVN
+2862 
-2872 ATLTSDGVWEYI
+2872 
-2884 WPTDLVENTYTL
+2884 
-2896 TVKATDVAGNTATE
+2896 
-2910 TLNFIIDTTLS
+2910 
-2921 TPTIT
+2921 
-2926 LDSADDSGTA
+2926 
-2936 NDNKTNVKT
+2936 
-2945 PGFII
+2945 
-2950 GGIDSDVTQ
+2950 
-2959 VVVQVMRDGHS
+2959 
-2970 EEVELTQTNGQ
+2970 
-2981 WRFVP
+2981 
-2986 GSAWTDGDYTLTV
+2986 
-2999 TVKDEA
+2999 
-3005 GNIRHSAP
+3005 
-3013 LTVTI
+3013 
-3018 DTQIT
+3018 
-3023 IDHIELVNDSGIPDD
+3023 
-3038 NLTNNVRPH
+3038 
-3047 FQVTVPT
+3047 
-3054 DVNVVRLSI
+3054 VRLSI

-3102 KAGNKTTQ
+3102 KAGNQTTQ
-3110 QLDFIIDTLLSE
+3110 KLDFIIDTLLSE
-3122 PTIVLDNTDDSGTKG
+3122 PTIVLDSTDDSGTKG
-3137 DNLTNVNKPTFL
+3137 DNLTNANKPTFL

-4554 INGVSYSVTA
+4554 INGVSYPVTA

-5405 RPTFSIFGEMNQ
+5405 RPTFSISGEMNQ

-5523 EIIINGLNV
+5523 EIIINGFNV

-5578 VDTHIKVFTS
+5578 VDTHIQVFTS

-5599 EWWSNSDL
+5599 DWWSNSST
-5607 ITMRGTGE
+5607 ITMRGMGE

-5633 VAATGRWELSTDKL
+5633 VAANGQWELSTDQL
-5647 PEGTYDISLVIEDS
+5647 PEGKYDITLSIEDN
-5661 AGNRWEDVREIFIDR
+5661 AGNRKEEVHEIFIDR

-5711 EGNTYTLT
+5711 NGNTYTLT

-5904 HNGVTDIYQAT
+5904 HNGVTDTYQAT

-5929 NDGNYT
+5929 NDGTYT

-5942 RAGNSQQSASL
+5942 RAGNSQQSAL
-5953 AVTVDST
+5953 LEVTVDST

-5993 ATHLRTEPSAAEESV
+5993 ATHLRTVPSAAEESV
-6008 VKVTAYSI
+6008 VKETAYSI

-6041 PENIVNVSIMFEGE
+6041 PENIVNVSVMFEGE

-6088 DNDFLIKEK
+6088 DDDFLIKEK

-6108 VNAMNVRGK
+6108 VNAMNARGK

>member
-2121 SEPTIVLDNTD
+2121 SEPTIVLDSTD

-2468 KTWFNATQSATP
+2468 KTWFNATQSA
-2480 GVWDY
+2480 
-2485 IWPDDVADGGYTLT
+2485 A
-2499 VEATDEAGNKAT
+2499 
-2511 QTLDFTIDTTL
+2511 
-2522 SVPTLSLDSADDSGI
+2522 
-2537 AGDNITNVKTP
+2537 
-2548 GFTLNNIDTDV
+2548 
-2559 SRVIVEV
+2559 
-2566 MHNGIKQEVPLV
+2566 
-2578 QTGGQWRF
+2578 
-2586 APTSDWAD
+2586 
-2594 GDYILTVKV
+2594 
-2603 EDRAGNVKQSA
+2603 
-2614 PLTVTVDTHI
+2614 
-2624 AIDRIELV
+2624 
-2632 NDSGIPGDNLTN
+2632 
-2644 EARPHFQVTVPA
+2644 
-2656 DVNGVRL
+2656 
-2663 SIDGGKTWFDAT
+2663 
-2675 QSATSGVWDY
+2675 
-2685 TWLTN
+2685 
-2690 VANGPHTLMVEASDK
+2690 
-2705 AGNKTTQKLDFTIDT
+2705 
-2720 ILSEPTITLD
+2720 
-2730 SADDSAAGDNIT
+2730 
-2742 NVKMPGFTLGNIDA
+2742 
-2756 DVTKVVVTV
+2756 
-2765 AHDGKNQQIE
+2765 
-2775 LIKNGGVWRFTPG
+2775 
-2788 AAWTD
+2788 
-2793 GDYTLTVKVEDKAGN
+2793 
-2808 TNYSAP
+2808 
-2814 LTVTIDTQTSIDRI
+2814 
-2828 ELLND
+2828 
-2833 TGIVGDNLTNEARP
+2833 
-2847 QFHIT
+2847 
-2852 VPTDVNSVQL
+2852 
-2862 SLDGGINWVN
+2862 
-2872 ATLTSDGVWEYI
+2872 
-2884 WPTDLVENTYTL
+2884 
-2896 TVKATDVAGNTATE
+2896 
-2910 TLNFIIDTTLS
+2910 
-2921 TPTIT
+2921 
-2926 LDSADDSGTA
+2926 
-2936 NDNKTNVKT
+2936 
-2945 PGFII
+2945 
-2950 GGIDSDVTQ
+2950 
-2959 VVVQVMRDGHS
+2959 
-2970 EEVELTQTNGQ
+2970 
-2981 WRFVP
+2981 
-2986 GSAWTDGDYTLTV
+2986 
-2999 TVKDEA
+2999 
-3005 GNIRHSAP
+3005 
-3013 LTVTI
+3013 
-3018 DTQIT
+3018 
-3023 IDHIELVNDSGIPDD
+3023 
-3038 NLTNNVRPH
+3038 
-3047 FQVTVPT
+3047 
-3054 DVNVVRLSI
+3054 
-3063 DGGKTWFNATQ
+3063 
-3074 SATPGVW
+3074 PGVW

-4271 NTGGNLTF
+4271 NSGGNLTF

-4554 INGVSYSVTA
+4554 INGVSYPVTA

>member
-158 SSKQIE
+158 SSKQME
-164 EMLQNFLADNV
+164 EMLQEFLADNV

-396 KDNELSEGE
+396 RDNELSEGE

-428 DTIAPEKPTIE
+428 DTIPPEKPTIE
-439 LDDSSDSGIKNDNI
+439 LDDNSDSGIKNDNI

-537 IETTNDSGIVG
+537 IETTDDSGIVG

-622 YVIDTIAPVPP
+622 YVIDTIAPLPP

-726 VVPPKAELDASD
+726 VVSPKAELDASD

-953 AAPYSTVKLYID
+953 AAPYSTVKLYVD

-1035 GISDDNLTNIVK
+1035 GIADDNLTNIVK

-1108 NKANSAIFDF
+1108 NKANSAVFDF

-1181 LNGSWLFIP
+1181 LNGSWLFTP

-1212 NYSAPLTVVIDTQIA
+1212 SYSAPLTVVIDTQIA

-1329 LDSADDTGIQGDNM
+1329 LNSADDTGVQGDNM
-1343 TNSTQPTFALQHI
+1343 TNRTQPTFALQHI

-1387 TPPTSWADG
+1387 TPTASWTDG

-1439 DDNLTNNVRPHFQ
+1439 NDNLTNNVRPHFQ

-1460 VVRLSIDGGKTWF
+1460 VVRLSIDGGKTWVT
-1473 NATQSA
+1473 AAQKA
-1479 TPGVWD
+1479 AGVWE
-1485 YIWPDDVADGGYTLT
+1485 YIWPDDVTDGSHTLT

-1541 NITNVKTPGFTLN
+1541 NITSVKTPGFTLN

-1627 DRIELVNDSGIPGD
+1627 DRIELVNDSGIPDD

-1703 SDKAGNKT
+1703 TDKAGNKT
-1711 TQKLDFT
+1711 TQKLDFI
-1718 IDTIL
+1718 IDTLL

-2020 TQITIDHIELVND
+2020 TQIAIDHIELVND
-2033 SGIPDDNLTNNV
+2033 SGIPNDNLTNNV

-2111 QLDFIIDTLL
+2111 KLDFIIDTLL
-2121 SEPTIVLDNTD
+2121 SEPTIVLDSTD
-2132 DSGTKGDHLTNVNKP
+2132 DSGTKGDNLTNVNKP

-2196 YTLTVRVEDE
+2196 YTLTVRVEDD
-2206 AGNEKHSASLTV
+2206 AGNVKYSASLTV

-2233 DNGIPGDNMTNDAH
+2233 DSGTRGDNLTNDANPH
-2247 PQFRVTVPGD
+2247 FRITVPGD

-2272 KATQSATPGVWNY
+2272 KATQSVTPGVWNY

-2333 DSGVHGDNMTNHT
+2333 DSGVHGDNMTNRT

-2352 QHIDDDAVRVTVSVE
+2352 QQIDDDAVRVTVSVE

-2377 TKDAGGWTFTPTGAW
+2377 TKGTGGWTFTPTGAW

-2485 IWPDDVADGGYTLT
+2485 
-2499 VEATDEAGNKAT
+2499 
-2511 QTLDFTIDTTL
+2511 
-2522 SVPTLSLDSADDSGI
+2522 
-2537 AGDNITNVKTP
+2537 
-2548 GFTLNNIDTDV
+2548 
-2559 SRVIVEV
+2559 
-2566 MHNGIKQEVPLV
+2566 
-2578 QTGGQWRF
+2578 
-2586 APTSDWAD
+2586 
-2594 GDYILTVKV
+2594 
-2603 EDRAGNVKQSA
+2603 
-2614 PLTVTVDTHI
+2614 
-2624 AIDRIELV
+2624 
-2632 NDSGIPGDNLTN
+2632 
-2644 EARPHFQVTVPA
+2644 
-2656 DVNGVRL
+2656 
-2663 SIDGGKTWFDAT
+2663 
-2675 QSATSGVWDY
+2675 
-2685 TWLTN
+2685 
-2690 VANGPHTLMVEASDK
+2690 
-2705 AGNKTTQKLDFTIDT
+2705 
-2720 ILSEPTITLD
+2720 
-2730 SADDSAAGDNIT
+2730 
-2742 NVKMPGFTLGNIDA
+2742 
-2756 DVTKVVVTV
+2756 
-2765 AHDGKNQQIE
+2765 
-2775 LIKNGGVWRFTPG
+2775 
-2788 AAWTD
+2788 
-2793 GDYTLTVKVEDKAGN
+2793 
-2808 TNYSAP
+2808 
-2814 LTVTIDTQTSIDRI
+2814 
-2828 ELLND
+2828 
-2833 TGIVGDNLTNEARP
+2833 
-2847 QFHIT
+2847 
-2852 VPTDVNSVQL
+2852 
-2862 SLDGGINWVN
+2862 
-2872 ATLTSDGVWEYI
+2872 
-2884 WPTDLVENTYTL
+2884 
-2896 TVKATDVAGNTATE
+2896 
-2910 TLNFIIDTTLS
+2910 
-2921 TPTIT
+2921 
-2926 LDSADDSGTA
+2926 
-2936 NDNKTNVKT
+2936 
-2945 PGFII
+2945 
-2950 GGIDSDVTQ
+2950 
-2959 VVVQVMRDGHS
+2959 
-2970 EEVELTQTNGQ
+2970 
-2981 WRFVP
+2981 
-2986 GSAWTDGDYTLTV
+2986 
-2999 TVKDEA
+2999 
-3005 GNIRHSAP
+3005 
-3013 LTVTI
+3013 
-3018 DTQIT
+3018 
-3023 IDHIELVNDSGIPDD
+3023 
-3038 NLTNNVRPH
+3038 
-3047 FQVTVPT
+3047 
-3054 DVNVVRLSI
+3054 
-3063 DGGKTWFNATQ
+3063 
-3074 SATPGVW
+3074 
-3081 DYTWLA
+3081 TWLA

-3102 KAGNKTTQ
+3102 KAGNQTTQ

-3149 LGNIDA
+3149 LGNIDV
-3155 DARYVTVEVQHGGT
+3155 DARYVTVEVLHGGT

-3394 YTLTVEVTDNAG
+3394 YTLTVEVQDNAG
-3406 NVRQSTPLVVTVD
+3406 NVRQSTPLIVTVD

-3468 WVSATQGIEGVWGY
+3468 WVSAAQGIEGVWGY

-3492 HTLTVMVTDRA
+3492 HILTVMVTDRA

-4059 IKVVVTIDGHDYNAT
+4059 IKVVVTIDGHDYNAI

-4295 VTDIAGNTKTSAELR
+4295 VTDIAGNTKTSAELQ

-4375 EFTAGSALPDGHYT
+4375 QFTAGSALPDGHYT

-4501 VSFTIDTIVSD
+4501 VSFTIDTVVSD
-4512 PSIDLLDADDT
+4512 PRIDLLDADDT
-4523 GESAVDNITSVT
+4523 GESAVDNITSIT
-4535 TPRFVIGNVPADID
+4535 KPRFVIGNVPADID

-4554 INGVSYSVTA
+4554 INGVSYPVTA

-4618 SDTGNSNSDNL
+4618 SDTGSSNSDNL

-4658 EVLKQ
+4658 EVLKH

-4720 PSIDDQHEAT
+4720 PSIDDQYEAT

-4735 FKGFAEAF
+4735 FKGLAEAF

-4829 NKTPTLIGS
+4829 NKTPTLVGN
-4838 TLPNT
+4838 TLPNA

-4946 KAIAYTTGAG
+4946 KAIAYTTGTG

-5080 SQQKEILIEHDTQI
+5080 SQQKDILIEHDTQI

-5253 TFNIHFSI
+5253 KFNIHFSI

-5298 DDLITNHNKPVL
+5298 DDLITSHNKPVL

-5377 TSTFIDNPAMVAGSD
+5377 TSTFIDNPVMMAGSD

-5405 RPTFSIFGEMNQ
+5405 RPAFSIFGEMNQ
-5417 SVQIFIDGVLVD
+5417 SVQIFI
-5429 TITVTDRNQVYRPES
+5429 
-5444 PLGDGSHS
+5444 
-5452 IYYVIT
+5452 
-5458 DKAGN
+5458 
-5463 TATSKTL
+5463 
-5470 NFTIDTFNTTP
+5470 
-5481 VAIDSIG
+5481 
-5488 GQTLAEMTGSDGKIY
+5488 
-5503 ITDTT
+5503 
-5508 RNLLFSGSAEPNSKI
+5508 
-5523 EIIINGLNV
+5523 
-5532 GEVWV
+5532 
-5537 NEKGHWQMPVNPLYF
+5537 
-5552 TEGQLDIT
+5552 
-5560 VKSTDRAGNV
+5560 
-5570 NQEKYSIW
+5570 
-5578 VDTHIKVFTS
+5578 
-5588 ELDDNKSSSKT
+5588 
-5599 EWWSNSDL
+5599 
-5607 ITMRGTGE
+5607 
-5615 IGATVSL
+5615 
-5622 IVAGVTLATAV
+5622 
-5633 VAATGRWELSTDKL
+5633 
-5647 PEGTYDISLVIEDS
+5647 
-5661 AGNRWEDVREIFIDR
+5661 
-5676 TPPNAPVVT
+5676 
-5685 YSDIVND
+5685 
-5692 LIIMQGTA
+5692 
-5700 EAKSQLIITDS
+5700 
-5711 EGNTYTLT
+5711 
-5719 VPDNGKWSMAI
+5719 
-5730 PYPSEGKFTITSVDA
+5730 
-5745 IGNRSDDV
+5745 
-5753 PLDIMKEVPV
+5753 
-5763 ISLSPDSDS
+5763 
-5772 GTVGD
+5772 
-5777 NITRDKQPTFIIGNL
+5777 
-5792 ESDVVVVQVD
+5792 
-5802 INGTVYN
+5802 
-5809 AEKNADGV
+5809 
-5817 WFFTPGTP
+5817 
-5825 LADGSYTISVIA
+5825 
-5837 SDAAG
+5837 
-5842 NQKNSLPITVT
+5842 
-5853 IDSTLTVPEIALAAG
+5853 
-5868 EDNGASD
+5868 
-5875 SDNVTNH
+5875 
-5882 TQPKFTLQHID
+5882 
-5893 ADVTGVTVNVT
+5893 
-5904 HNGVTDIYQAT
+5904 
-5915 QGADGWTFTPPAAW
+5915 
-5929 NDGNYT
+5929 
-5935 LSVTVVD
+5935 
-5942 RAGNSQQSASL
+5942 
-5953 AVTVDST
+5953 
-5960 VTVTADSQHDDASDD
+5960 
-5975 ATATAVTPP
+5975 
-5984 ESETVNAES
+5984 
-5993 ATHLRTEPSAAEESV
+5993 
-6008 VKVTAYSI
+6008 
-6016 TLLNADSGDEIDRS
+6016 
-6030 ISQTPSFEISV
+6030 
-6041 PENIVNVSIMFEGE
+6041 
-6055 EFTLPITNQK
+6055 
-6065 AIFEVPLSLE
+6065 
-6075 DGEYTMDVKFIDK
+6075 
-6088 DNDFLIKEK
+6088 
-6097 TFSVDH
+6097 
-6103 SSADI
+6103 
-6108 VNAMNVRGK
+6108 
-6117 TEDDINDSP
+6117 
-6126 STSSVGH
+6126 
-6133 NNNGAIDVFAVN
+6133 
-6145 EVTLPVDN
+6145 
-6153 QEEHA
+6153 

>member
-158 SSKQIE
+158 SSKQME
-164 EMLQNFLADNV
+164 EMLQEFLADNV

-428 DTIAPEKPTIE
+428 DTIPPEKPTIE

-537 IETTNDSGIVG
+537 IETTDDSGIVG

-574 ETGEEVIFKAND
+574 ETGEEVVFKAND
-586 KGEWTF
+586 QGEWTF

-953 AAPYSTVKLYID
+953 AAPYSTVKLYVD

-1035 GISDDNLTNIVK
+1035 GIADDNLTNIVK

-1062 QVWDAM
+1062 QVWDAA

-1108 NKANSAIFDF
+1108 NKANSAVFDF

-1181 LNGSWLFIP
+1181 LNGSWLFTP

-1382 GGWTF
+1382 GGWSF
-1387 TPPTSWADG
+1387 TPTGAWADG

-1439 DDNLTNNVRPHFQ
+1439 NDNLTNNVRPQFQ

-1473 NATQSA
+1473 NATQGA
-1479 TPGVWD
+1479 TPGAWD

-1500 VEATDEAGNK
+1500 VEATDKAGNQT
-1510 ATQTLDFTIDT
+1510 TQELDFTIDT

-1584 WRFAPTSDWA
+1584 WRFAPTSDWG

-1711 TQKLDFT
+1711 TQKLDFI
-1718 IDTIL
+1718 IDTML

-1915 IIDTTLS
+1915 TIDTTLS

-1936 ANDNKTNVKTPGFII
+1936 ANDNKTNVKTPGFVI

-2014 LTVTID
+2014 LKVTVD
-2020 TQITIDHIELVND
+2020 TQIGIDNIELVND
-2033 SGIPDDNLTNNV
+2033 SGIPNDNLTNNV
-2045 RPHFQVTVPTDVNVV
+2045 RPQFQVTVPTDVNVV

-2082 DYTWLADVGEG
+2082 DYTWLTDVANGS
-2093 KHTLTVEATD
+2093 HTLTVEATD
-2103 KAGNKTTQ
+2103 AAGNKATQ
-2111 QLDFIIDTLL
+2111 NLEFNIDTLL
-2121 SEPTIVLDNTD
+2121 SEPTIALDSTD
-2132 DSGTKGDHLTNVNKP
+2132 DSGTKGDNLTNVNKP
-2147 TFLLGNIDADAR
+2147 TFILGNIDADAR

-2174 TATKDATGN
+2174 TATKGATGI
-2183 WSVTPTGTWADGD
+2183 WSVTPTGMWADGSH
-2196 YTLTVRVEDE
+2196 TLTVRVEDE
-2206 AGNEKHSASLTV
+2206 AGNVKYSVPLTI
-2218 TVDTQITIDV
+2218 TVDTQITIDD

-2233 DNGIPGDNMTNDAH
+2233 DSGTKGDNLTNDANPH
-2247 PQFRVTVPGD
+2247 FRITVPGD

-2272 KATQSATPGVWNY
+2272 KAMQSSTSGVWNY
-2285 TWPGTVPDGDYTLNV
+2285 TWPKTLADDDYTLTV
-2300 KATDNAGNTVTE
+2300 KATDNAGNTVTR
-2312 TLHFTIDTTLS
+2312 TLDFTIDTTLS

-2333 DSGVHGDNMTNHT
+2333 DTGIQGDNMTNRT
-2346 QPTFAL
+2346 QPTFNL

-2372 TTFDA
+2372 TTFDV
-2377 TKDAGGWTFTPTGAW
+2377 TKDAGGWSFTPPTSWGA
-2392 ADGDYTLSVSVEDK
+2392 GDYTLSVSVEDK

-2447 PHFQVTVP
+2447 PQFQVKVP
-2455 TDVNVVRLSIDGG
+2455 TDVN
-2468 KTWFNATQSATP
+2468 
-2480 GVWDY
+2480 
-2485 IWPDDVADGGYTLT
+2485 
-2499 VEATDEAGNKAT
+2499 E
-2511 QTLDFTIDTTL
+2511 
-2522 SVPTLSLDSADDSGI
+2522 
-2537 AGDNITNVKTP
+2537 
-2548 GFTLNNIDTDV
+2548 
-2559 SRVIVEV
+2559 
-2566 MHNGIKQEVPLV
+2566 
-2578 QTGGQWRF
+2578 
-2586 APTSDWAD
+2586 
-2594 GDYILTVKV
+2594 
-2603 EDRAGNVKQSA
+2603 
-2614 PLTVTVDTHI
+2614 
-2624 AIDRIELV
+2624 
-2632 NDSGIPGDNLTN
+2632 
-2644 EARPHFQVTVPA
+2644 
-2656 DVNGVRL
+2656 
-2663 SIDGGKTWFDAT
+2663 
-2675 QSATSGVWDY
+2675 
-2685 TWLTN
+2685 
-2690 VANGPHTLMVEASDK
+2690 
-2705 AGNKTTQKLDFTIDT
+2705 
-2720 ILSEPTITLD
+2720 
-2730 SADDSAAGDNIT
+2730 
-2742 NVKMPGFTLGNIDA
+2742 
-2756 DVTKVVVTV
+2756 
-2765 AHDGKNQQIE
+2765 
-2775 LIKNGGVWRFTPG
+2775 
-2788 AAWTD
+2788 
-2793 GDYTLTVKVEDKAGN
+2793 
-2808 TNYSAP
+2808 
-2814 LTVTIDTQTSIDRI
+2814 
-2828 ELLND
+2828 
-2833 TGIVGDNLTNEARP
+2833 
-2847 QFHIT
+2847 
-2852 VPTDVNSVQL
+2852 
-2862 SLDGGINWVN
+2862 
-2872 ATLTSDGVWEYI
+2872 
-2884 WPTDLVENTYTL
+2884 
-2896 TVKATDVAGNTATE
+2896 
-2910 TLNFIIDTTLS
+2910 
-2921 TPTIT
+2921 
-2926 LDSADDSGTA
+2926 
-2936 NDNKTNVKT
+2936 
-2945 PGFII
+2945 
-2950 GGIDSDVTQ
+2950 
-2959 VVVQVMRDGHS
+2959 
-2970 EEVELTQTNGQ
+2970 
-2981 WRFVP
+2981 
-2986 GSAWTDGDYTLTV
+2986 
-2999 TVKDEA
+2999 
-3005 GNIRHSAP
+3005 
-3013 LTVTI
+3013 
-3018 DTQIT
+3018 
-3023 IDHIELVNDSGIPDD
+3023 
-3038 NLTNNVRPH
+3038 
-3047 FQVTVPT
+3047 
-3054 DVNVVRLSI
+3054 VRLSI

-3102 KAGNKTTQ
+3102 KAGNQTTQ
-3110 QLDFIIDTLLSE
+3110 KLDFIIDTLLSE
-3122 PTIVLDNTDDSGTKG
+3122 PTIALDSTDDSGTKG
-3137 DNLTNVNKPTFL
+3137 DNLTSVNKPTFI

-3179 TGIWSVTPTGTWA
+3179 TGIWSVTPTGMWA
-3192 DGDYTLTV
+3192 DGSHTLTV

-3212 APLTVTVDTQI
+3212 APLTVTVDTHI
-3223 TIDVIELVNDN
+3223 AIDDIELVNDN

-3304 GNKTTQT
+3304 GNQTTQT

-3394 YTLTVEVTDNAG
+3394 YTLTVEVQDNAG
-3406 NVRQSTPLVVTVD
+3406 NVRQSTPLIVTVD

-3468 WVSATQGIEGVWGY
+3468 WVSAAQGIEGVWGY

-3817 IDGTLTTPVIELAA
+3817 IDGSLTTPVIELAA

-3843 NHDRPVF
+3843 KHDRPVF
-3850 DIHQVDSD
+3850 DIRQVDSD

-3915 FEVRIDTTTT
+3915 LEVRIDTTTT

-3954 PGDVVQ
+3954 PGDVIQ

-3980 QWIFDSPNTLVDGT
+3980 QWIFDTPNTLVDGT

-4003 EAGNIANK
+4003 QAGNIANK

-4295 VTDIAGNTKTSAELR
+4295 VTDIAGNTKTSAELK

-4364 TPISK
+4364 TPVSK

-4375 EFTAGSALPDGHYT
+4375 QFTAGSALSDGHYT

-4501 VSFTIDTIVSD
+4501 VSFTIDTVVSD
-4512 PSIDLLDADDT
+4512 PRIDLLDADDT

-4535 TPRFVIGNVPADID
+4535 KPRFVIGNVPADID

-4554 INGVSYSVTA
+4554 INGVSYPVTA

-4618 SDTGNSNSDNL
+4618 SDTGSSNSDNL

-4658 EVLKQ
+4658 EVLKH

-4720 PSIDDQHEAT
+4720 PSIDDQYEAT

-4735 FKGFAEAF
+4735 FKGLAEAF

-4829 NKTPTLIGS
+4829 NKTPTLVGN
-4838 TLPNT
+4838 TLPNA

-4946 KAIAYTTGAG
+4946 KAIAYTTGTG

-5080 SQQKEILIEHDTQI
+5080 SQQKDILIEHDTQI

-5253 TFNIHFSI
+5253 KFNIHFSI

-5298 DDLITNHNKPVL
+5298 DDLITSHNKPVL

-5377 TSTFIDNPAMVAGSD
+5377 TSTFIDNPVMMAGSD

-5405 RPTFSIFGEMNQ
+5405 RPAFSIFGEMNQ

-5537 NEKGHWQMPVNPLYF
+5537 NDKGHWQMPVNPLYF

-5578 VDTHIKVFTS
+5578 VDTHIQVFTS

-5599 EWWSNSDL
+5599 DWWSNSST
-5607 ITMRGTGE
+5607 ITMRGMGE

-5633 VAATGRWELSTDKL
+5633 VAANGQWELSTDQL
-5647 PEGTYDISLVIEDS
+5647 PEGKYDITLSIEDN
-5661 AGNRWEDVREIFIDR
+5661 AGNRKEEVHEIFIDR
-5676 TPPNAPVVT
+5676 TPTNAPVVT

-5711 EGNTYTLT
+5711 NGNTYTLT

-5753 PLDIMKEVPV
+5753 PLDIMKETPV

-5882 TQPKFTLQHID
+5882 NHTQPKFTLQHID

-5929 NDGNYT
+5929 NDGTYT

-5942 RAGNSQQSASL
+5942 RAGNSLQSASL
-5953 AVTVDST
+5953 EVTVDST

-5993 ATHLRTEPSAAEESV
+5993 ATHLRTVPSAAEESV
-6008 VKVTAYSI
+6008 VKETAYSI

-6041 PENIVNVSIMFEGE
+6041 PENIVNVSVMFEGE

-6088 DNDFLIKEK
+6088 DDDFLIKEK

-6108 VNAMNVRGK
+6108 VNAMNARGK

>member
-33 SGPDMNITTPR
+33 SGPDMNITTPH

-90 IDSSLVDSAQV
+90 IDSSLVDSAQI

-537 IETTNDSGIVG
+537 IETTDDSGIVG

-592 NFTSDSVEGINNLT
+592 NFTSDSVEGVNNLT

-622 YVIDTIAPVPP
+622 YVIDTVAPVPP
-633 TVSLEDYVVL
+633 TVSLEDFVVL

-1035 GISDDNLTNIVK
+1035 GIADDNLTNIVK

-1108 NKANSAIFDF
+1108 NKANSAVFDF

-1382 GGWTF
+1382 GGWSF
-1387 TPPTSWADG
+1387 TPTGAWADG

-1439 DDNLTNNVRPHFQ
+1439 NDNLTNNVRPHFQ

-1479 TPGVWD
+1479 TPGAWD

-1500 VEATDEAGNK
+1500 VEATDKAGNK
-1510 ATQTLDFTIDT
+1510 TTQELDFTIDT

-2121 SEPTIVLDNTD
+2121 SEPTIVLDSTD
-2132 DSGTKGDHLTNVNKP
+2132 DSGTKGDNLTNVNKP

-2323 TPVIVLDSAD
+2323 VPVIVLNSAD
-2333 DSGVHGDNMTNHT
+2333 DTGVQGDNMTNST

-2377 TKDAGGWTFTPTGAW
+2377 TKGVGGWSFTPTGAW

-2447 PHFQVTVP
+2447 PHFQVKVP
-2455 TDVNVVRLSIDGG
+2455 TDVN
-2468 KTWFNATQSATP
+2468 
-2480 GVWDY
+2480 
-2485 IWPDDVADGGYTLT
+2485 
-2499 VEATDEAGNKAT
+2499 E
-2511 QTLDFTIDTTL
+2511 
-2522 SVPTLSLDSADDSGI
+2522 
-2537 AGDNITNVKTP
+2537 
-2548 GFTLNNIDTDV
+2548 
-2559 SRVIVEV
+2559 
-2566 MHNGIKQEVPLV
+2566 
-2578 QTGGQWRF
+2578 
-2586 APTSDWAD
+2586 
-2594 GDYILTVKV
+2594 
-2603 EDRAGNVKQSA
+2603 
-2614 PLTVTVDTHI
+2614 
-2624 AIDRIELV
+2624 
-2632 NDSGIPGDNLTN
+2632 
-2644 EARPHFQVTVPA
+2644 
-2656 DVNGVRL
+2656 
-2663 SIDGGKTWFDAT
+2663 
-2675 QSATSGVWDY
+2675 
-2685 TWLTN
+2685 
-2690 VANGPHTLMVEASDK
+2690 
-2705 AGNKTTQKLDFTIDT
+2705 
-2720 ILSEPTITLD
+2720 
-2730 SADDSAAGDNIT
+2730 
-2742 NVKMPGFTLGNIDA
+2742 
-2756 DVTKVVVTV
+2756 
-2765 AHDGKNQQIE
+2765 
-2775 LIKNGGVWRFTPG
+2775 
-2788 AAWTD
+2788 
-2793 GDYTLTVKVEDKAGN
+2793 
-2808 TNYSAP
+2808 
-2814 LTVTIDTQTSIDRI
+2814 
-2828 ELLND
+2828 
-2833 TGIVGDNLTNEARP
+2833 
-2847 QFHIT
+2847 
-2852 VPTDVNSVQL
+2852 
-2862 SLDGGINWVN
+2862 
-2872 ATLTSDGVWEYI
+2872 
-2884 WPTDLVENTYTL
+2884 
-2896 TVKATDVAGNTATE
+2896 
-2910 TLNFIIDTTLS
+2910 
-2921 TPTIT
+2921 
-2926 LDSADDSGTA
+2926 
-2936 NDNKTNVKT
+2936 
-2945 PGFII
+2945 
-2950 GGIDSDVTQ
+2950 
-2959 VVVQVMRDGHS
+2959 
-2970 EEVELTQTNGQ
+2970 
-2981 WRFVP
+2981 
-2986 GSAWTDGDYTLTV
+2986 
-2999 TVKDEA
+2999 
-3005 GNIRHSAP
+3005 
-3013 LTVTI
+3013 
-3018 DTQIT
+3018 
-3023 IDHIELVNDSGIPDD
+3023 
-3038 NLTNNVRPH
+3038 
-3047 FQVTVPT
+3047 
-3054 DVNVVRLSI
+3054 VRLSI

-3102 KAGNKTTQ
+3102 KAGNQTTQ
-3110 QLDFIIDTLLSE
+3110 KLDFIIDTMLSE
-3122 PTIVLDNTDDSGTKG
+3122 PTIVLDSTDDSGTKG
-3137 DNLTNVNKPTFL
+3137 DNLTNANKPTFI

-3155 DARYVTVEVQHGGT
+3155 DARYVTVEVQYGGT

-3323 TIAMDS
+3323 TITMDS

-3352 IDADAHSV
+3352 IDSDAQSV

-3406 NVRQSTPLVVTVD
+3406 NVRQSTPLIVTVD

-3468 WVSATQGIEGVWGY
+3468 WVSAAQGIEGVWGY

-3616 VDTQIAIDRIELVND
+3616 VDTQIAIDHIELVND

-3715 DITLLTPT
+3715 DITLMTPT

-3850 DIHQVDSD
+3850 DIRQVDSD

-4271 NTGGNLTF
+4271 NTGENLTF

-4295 VTDIAGNTKTSAELR
+4295 VTDIAGNTKTSAELK

-4535 TPRFVIGNVPADID
+4535 KPRFVIGNVPADID

-4554 INGVSYSVTA
+4554 INGVSYPVTA

-4888 NSELRSTAVDVTIDT
+4888 NSELRSTAVDLTIDT

-5055 RWSAELDLREGSNAF
+5055 RWSAKLDLREGSNAF

-5298 DDLITNHNKPVL
+5298 DDLITSHNKPVL

-5377 TSTFIDNPAMVAGSD
+5377 TSTFIDNPVMMAGSD

-5405 RPTFSIFGEMNQ
+5405 RPAFSIYGEMNQ

-5470 NFTIDTFNTTP
+5470 NFTIDTLNTTP

-5537 NEKGHWQMPVNPLYF
+5537 NDKGHWQMPVNPLYF

-5578 VDTHIKVFTS
+5578 VDTHIQVFTS

-5599 EWWSNSDL
+5599 DWWSNSST
-5607 ITMRGTGE
+5607 ITMRGMGE

-5633 VAATGRWELSTDKL
+5633 VAANGQWELSTDQL
-5647 PEGTYDISLVIEDS
+5647 PEGKYDITLSIEDN
-5661 AGNRWEDVREIFIDR
+5661 AGNRKEEVHEIFIDR

-5711 EGNTYTLT
+5711 NGNTYTLT

-5929 NDGNYT
+5929 NDGTYT

-5960 VTVTADSQHDDASDD
+5960 VTVTADSQHNDASDD

-5993 ATHLRTEPSAAEESV
+5993 ATHLRTVPSVAEESV
-6008 VKVTAYSI
+6008 VKETAYSI

-6041 PENIVNVSIMFEGE
+6041 PENIVNVSVMFEGE

-6088 DNDFLIKEK
+6088 DDDFLIKEK

-6108 VNAMNVRGK
+6108 VNAMNARGK
-6117 TEDDINDSP
+6117 AEDDINDSP

>member
-428 DTIAPEKPTIE
+428 DTIPPEKPTIE

-1035 GISDDNLTNIVK
+1035 GIADDNLTNIVK

-1062 QVWDAM
+1062 QVWDAA

-1108 NKANSAIFDF
+1108 NKANSAVFDF

-1382 GGWTF
+1382 GGWSF
-1387 TPPTSWADG
+1387 TPTGAWADG

-1479 TPGVWD
+1479 TPGAWD

-1500 VEATDEAGNK
+1500 VEATDKAGNK
-1510 ATQTLDFTIDT
+1510 TTQELDFTIDT

-1627 DRIELVNDSGIPGD
+1627 DRIELVNDSGIPDD

-1703 SDKAGNKT
+1703 TDKAGNKT

-1787 PGAAWTDGDYTLTVK
+1787 PGAAWTDGNYTLTVK

-2020 TQITIDHIELVND
+2020 TQIAIDHIELVND

-2121 SEPTIVLDNTD
+2121 SEPTIMLDNTD
-2132 DSGTKGDHLTNVNKP
+2132 DSGTKGDNLTNVNKP

-2218 TVDTQITIDV
+2218 TVDTQITIDA

-2323 TPVIVLDSAD
+2323 VPVIVLNSAD
-2333 DSGVHGDNMTNHT
+2333 DTGVQGDNMTNST

-2377 TKDAGGWTFTPTGAW
+2377 TKGTGGWSFTPTGAW

-2455 TDVNVVRLSIDGG
+2455 TDVN
-2468 KTWFNATQSATP
+2468 
-2480 GVWDY
+2480 
-2485 IWPDDVADGGYTLT
+2485 
-2499 VEATDEAGNKAT
+2499 E
-2511 QTLDFTIDTTL
+2511 
-2522 SVPTLSLDSADDSGI
+2522 
-2537 AGDNITNVKTP
+2537 
-2548 GFTLNNIDTDV
+2548 
-2559 SRVIVEV
+2559 
-2566 MHNGIKQEVPLV
+2566 
-2578 QTGGQWRF
+2578 
-2586 APTSDWAD
+2586 
-2594 GDYILTVKV
+2594 
-2603 EDRAGNVKQSA
+2603 
-2614 PLTVTVDTHI
+2614 
-2624 AIDRIELV
+2624 
-2632 NDSGIPGDNLTN
+2632 
-2644 EARPHFQVTVPA
+2644 
-2656 DVNGVRL
+2656 
-2663 SIDGGKTWFDAT
+2663 
-2675 QSATSGVWDY
+2675 
-2685 TWLTN
+2685 
-2690 VANGPHTLMVEASDK
+2690 
-2705 AGNKTTQKLDFTIDT
+2705 
-2720 ILSEPTITLD
+2720 
-2730 SADDSAAGDNIT
+2730 
-2742 NVKMPGFTLGNIDA
+2742 
-2756 DVTKVVVTV
+2756 
-2765 AHDGKNQQIE
+2765 
-2775 LIKNGGVWRFTPG
+2775 
-2788 AAWTD
+2788 
-2793 GDYTLTVKVEDKAGN
+2793 
-2808 TNYSAP
+2808 
-2814 LTVTIDTQTSIDRI
+2814 
-2828 ELLND
+2828 
-2833 TGIVGDNLTNEARP
+2833 
-2847 QFHIT
+2847 
-2852 VPTDVNSVQL
+2852 
-2862 SLDGGINWVN
+2862 
-2872 ATLTSDGVWEYI
+2872 
-2884 WPTDLVENTYTL
+2884 
-2896 TVKATDVAGNTATE
+2896 
-2910 TLNFIIDTTLS
+2910 
-2921 TPTIT
+2921 
-2926 LDSADDSGTA
+2926 
-2936 NDNKTNVKT
+2936 
-2945 PGFII
+2945 
-2950 GGIDSDVTQ
+2950 
-2959 VVVQVMRDGHS
+2959 
-2970 EEVELTQTNGQ
+2970 
-2981 WRFVP
+2981 
-2986 GSAWTDGDYTLTV
+2986 
-2999 TVKDEA
+2999 
-3005 GNIRHSAP
+3005 
-3013 LTVTI
+3013 
-3018 DTQIT
+3018 
-3023 IDHIELVNDSGIPDD
+3023 
-3038 NLTNNVRPH
+3038 
-3047 FQVTVPT
+3047 
-3054 DVNVVRLSI
+3054 VRLSI

-3102 KAGNKTTQ
+3102 KAGNQTTQ
-3110 QLDFIIDTLLSE
+3110 KLDFIIDTMLSE
-3122 PTIVLDNTDDSGTKG
+3122 PTIVLDSTDDSGTKG
-3137 DNLTNVNKPTFL
+3137 DNLTNANKPTFI

-3155 DARYVTVEVQHGGT
+3155 DARYVTVEVQYGGT

-3192 DGDYTLTV
+3192 DGDYMLTV

-3323 TIAMDS
+3323 TITMDS

-3352 IDADAHSV
+3352 IDSDAQSV

-3406 NVRQSTPLVVTVD
+3406 NVRQSTPLIVTVD

-3468 WVSATQGIEGVWGY
+3468 WVSAAQGIEGVWGY

-3616 VDTQIAIDRIELVND
+3616 VDTQIAIDHIELVND

-3715 DITLLTPT
+3715 DITLMTPT

-3850 DIHQVDSD
+3850 DIRQVDSD

-4295 VTDIAGNTKTSAELR
+4295 VTDIAGNTKTSAELK

-4535 TPRFVIGNVPADID
+4535 KPRFVIGNVPADID

-4554 INGVSYSVTA
+4554 INGVSYPVTA

-4829 NKTPTLIGS
+4829 NKTPTLVGN
-4838 TLPNT
+4838 TLPNA

-4971 ELTFKVEDVA
+4971 VLTFKVEDVA

-5034 TLTIRNPQGVV
+5034 TLTIRSPQGVV

-5080 SQQKEILIEHDTQI
+5080 SQQKDILIEHDTQI

-5405 RPTFSIFGEMNQ
+5405 RPTFSISGEMNQ

-5578 VDTHIKVFTS
+5578 VDTHIQVFTS

-5599 EWWSNSDL
+5599 DWWSNSST
-5607 ITMRGTGE
+5607 ITMRGMGE

-5633 VAATGRWELSTDKL
+5633 VAANGQWELSTDQL
-5647 PEGTYDISLVIEDS
+5647 PEGKYDITLSIEDN
-5661 AGNRWEDVREIFIDR
+5661 AGNRKEEVHEIFIDR

-5711 EGNTYTLT
+5711 NGNTYTLT

-5929 NDGNYT
+5929 NDGTYT

-5993 ATHLRTEPSAAEESV
+5993 ATHLRTVPSAAEESV
-6008 VKVTAYSI
+6008 VKETAYSI

-6041 PENIVNVSIMFEGE
+6041 PENIVNVSVMFEGE

-6088 DNDFLIKEK
+6088 DDDFLIKEK

-6108 VNAMNVRGK
+6108 VNAMNARGK

>member
-1656 ADVNGVRLSID
+1656 ADVNCVRLSID

-2121 SEPTIVLDNTD
+2121 SEPTIVLDSTD

-2414 SLTVTVDTQIAINNI
+2414 SLTVTVDTQIAINN
-2429 ELVNDSGIPDDN
+2429 
-2441 LTNNVR
+2441 
-2447 PHFQVTVP
+2447 
-2455 TDVNVVRLSIDGG
+2455 
-2468 KTWFNATQSATP
+2468 
-2480 GVWDY
+2480 
-2485 IWPDDVADGGYTLT
+2485 
-2499 VEATDEAGNKAT
+2499 
-2511 QTLDFTIDTTL
+2511 
-2522 SVPTLSLDSADDSGI
+2522 
-2537 AGDNITNVKTP
+2537 
-2548 GFTLNNIDTDV
+2548 
-2559 SRVIVEV
+2559 
-2566 MHNGIKQEVPLV
+2566 
-2578 QTGGQWRF
+2578 
-2586 APTSDWAD
+2586 
-2594 GDYILTVKV
+2594 
-2603 EDRAGNVKQSA
+2603 
-2614 PLTVTVDTHI
+2614 
-2624 AIDRIELV
+2624 
-2632 NDSGIPGDNLTN
+2632 
-2644 EARPHFQVTVPA
+2644 
-2656 DVNGVRL
+2656 
-2663 SIDGGKTWFDAT
+2663 
-2675 QSATSGVWDY
+2675 
-2685 TWLTN
+2685 
-2690 VANGPHTLMVEASDK
+2690 
-2705 AGNKTTQKLDFTIDT
+2705 
-2720 ILSEPTITLD
+2720 
-2730 SADDSAAGDNIT
+2730 
-2742 NVKMPGFTLGNIDA
+2742 
-2756 DVTKVVVTV
+2756 
-2765 AHDGKNQQIE
+2765 
-2775 LIKNGGVWRFTPG
+2775 
-2788 AAWTD
+2788 
-2793 GDYTLTVKVEDKAGN
+2793 
-2808 TNYSAP
+2808 
-2814 LTVTIDTQTSIDRI
+2814 
-2828 ELLND
+2828 
-2833 TGIVGDNLTNEARP
+2833 
-2847 QFHIT
+2847 
-2852 VPTDVNSVQL
+2852 
-2862 SLDGGINWVN
+2862 
-2872 ATLTSDGVWEYI
+2872 
-2884 WPTDLVENTYTL
+2884 
-2896 TVKATDVAGNTATE
+2896 
-2910 TLNFIIDTTLS
+2910 
-2921 TPTIT
+2921 
-2926 LDSADDSGTA
+2926 
-2936 NDNKTNVKT
+2936 
-2945 PGFII
+2945 
-2950 GGIDSDVTQ
+2950 
-2959 VVVQVMRDGHS
+2959 
-2970 EEVELTQTNGQ
+2970 
-2981 WRFVP
+2981 
-2986 GSAWTDGDYTLTV
+2986 
-2999 TVKDEA
+2999 
-3005 GNIRHSAP
+3005 
-3013 LTVTI
+3013 
-3018 DTQIT
+3018 
-3023 IDHIELVNDSGIPDD
+3023 IELVNDSGIPDD

-4554 INGVSYSVTA
+4554 INGVSYPVTA

>member
-158 SSKQIE
+158 SSKQME
-164 EMLQNFLADNV
+164 EMLQEFLADNV

-428 DTIAPEKPTIE
+428 DTIPPEKPTIE

-537 IETTNDSGIVG
+537 IETTDDSGIVG

-574 ETGEEVIFKAND
+574 ETGEEVVFKAND
-586 KGEWTF
+586 QGEWTF

-622 YVIDTIAPVPP
+622 YVIDTIAPLPP

-953 AAPYSTVKLYID
+953 AAPYSTVKLYVD

-1062 QVWDAM
+1062 QVWDAA

-1108 NKANSAIFDF
+1108 NKANSAVFDF

-1181 LNGSWLFIP
+1181 HNGSWLFTP

-1329 LDSADDTGIQGDNM
+1329 LNSADDTGVQGDNM
-1343 TNSTQPTFALQHI
+1343 TNRTQPTFALQHI

-1387 TPPTSWADG
+1387 TPPALWADG

-1460 VVRLSIDGGKTWF
+1460 EVRLSIDGGKTWVT
-1473 NATQSA
+1473 AA
-1479 TPGVWD
+1479 LKAAGVWD

-1510 ATQTLDFTIDT
+1510 TTQTLDFTIDT

-1554 NIDTDVSRVIVEVM
+1554 NIDTDVSRVTVEVM

-1627 DRIELVNDSGIPGD
+1627 DRIELVNDSGIPDD

-1676 QSATSGVWDYT
+1676 QSGTSGVWDYT

-1711 TQKLDFT
+1711 TQKLDFI
-1718 IDTIL
+1718 IDTLL

-1888 DLVENTYTLTV
+1888 ELVENTYTLTV

-1915 IIDTTLS
+1915 TIDTTLS

-1966 RDGHSEE
+1966 RDGGSEE
-1973 VELTQTNGQWR
+1973 VELTQIGGQWR
-1984 FVPGSAWTD
+1984 FVPGSAWAD

-2020 TQITIDHIELVND
+2020 TQIAIDHIELVND
-2033 SGIPDDNLTNNV
+2033 SGIPNDNLTNNV
-2045 RPHFQVTVPTDVNVV
+2045 RPQFQVTVPTDVNVV

-2072 ATQSA
+2072 ATQS
-2077 TPGVW
+2077 
-2082 DYTWLADVGEG
+2082 
-2093 KHTLTVEATD
+2093 
-2103 KAGNKTTQ
+2103 
-2111 QLDFIIDTLL
+2111 
-2121 SEPTIVLDNTD
+2121 S
-2132 DSGTKGDHLTNVNKP
+2132 
-2147 TFLLGNIDADAR
+2147 
-2159 YVTVE
+2159 
-2164 VQHGGTKEVL
+2164 
-2174 TATKDATGN
+2174 
-2183 WSVTPTGTWADGD
+2183 
-2196 YTLTVRVEDE
+2196 
-2206 AGNEKHSASLTV
+2206 
-2218 TVDTQITIDV
+2218 
-2228 IELVN
+2228 
-2233 DNGIPGDNMTNDAH
+2233 
-2247 PQFRVTVPGD
+2247 
-2257 VNEVSLSIDGGVTWV
+2257 
-2272 KATQSATPGVWNY
+2272 
-2285 TWPGTVPDGDYTLNV
+2285 
-2300 KATDNAGNTVTE
+2300 
-2312 TLHFTIDTTLS
+2312 
-2323 TPVIVLDSAD
+2323 
-2333 DSGVHGDNMTNHT
+2333 
-2346 QPTFAL
+2346 
-2352 QHIDDDAVRVTVSVE
+2352 
-2367 HGGVT
+2367 
-2372 TTFDA
+2372 
-2377 TKDAGGWTFTPTGAW
+2377 
-2392 ADGDYTLSVSVEDK
+2392 
-2406 AGNTSHSA
+2406 
-2414 SLTVTVDTQIAINNI
+2414 
-2429 ELVNDSGIPDDN
+2429 
-2441 LTNNVR
+2441 
-2447 PHFQVTVP
+2447 
-2455 TDVNVVRLSIDGG
+2455 
-2468 KTWFNATQSATP
+2468 
-2480 GVWDY
+2480 
-2485 IWPDDVADGGYTLT
+2485 
-2499 VEATDEAGNKAT
+2499 
-2511 QTLDFTIDTTL
+2511 
-2522 SVPTLSLDSADDSGI
+2522 
-2537 AGDNITNVKTP
+2537 
-2548 GFTLNNIDTDV
+2548 
-2559 SRVIVEV
+2559 
-2566 MHNGIKQEVPLV
+2566 
-2578 QTGGQWRF
+2578 
-2586 APTSDWAD
+2586 
-2594 GDYILTVKV
+2594 
-2603 EDRAGNVKQSA
+2603 
-2614 PLTVTVDTHI
+2614 
-2624 AIDRIELV
+2624 
-2632 NDSGIPGDNLTN
+2632 
-2644 EARPHFQVTVPA
+2644 
-2656 DVNGVRL
+2656 
-2663 SIDGGKTWFDAT
+2663 
-2675 QSATSGVWDY
+2675 TSGVWDY
-2685 TWLTN
+2685 TWLTD
-2690 VANGPHTLMVEASDK
+2690 VANGS
-2705 AGNKTTQKLDFTIDT
+2705 
-2720 ILSEPTITLD
+2720 
-2730 SADDSAAGDNIT
+2730 
-2742 NVKMPGFTLGNIDA
+2742 
-2756 DVTKVVVTV
+2756 
-2765 AHDGKNQQIE
+2765 
-2775 LIKNGGVWRFTPG
+2775 
-2788 AAWTD
+2788 
-2793 GDYTLTVKVEDKAGN
+2793 
-2808 TNYSAP
+2808 
-2814 LTVTIDTQTSIDRI
+2814 
-2828 ELLND
+2828 
-2833 TGIVGDNLTNEARP
+2833 
-2847 QFHIT
+2847 
-2852 VPTDVNSVQL
+2852 
-2862 SLDGGINWVN
+2862 
-2872 ATLTSDGVWEYI
+2872 
-2884 WPTDLVENTYTL
+2884 
-2896 TVKATDVAGNTATE
+2896 
-2910 TLNFIIDTTLS
+2910 
-2921 TPTIT
+2921 
-2926 LDSADDSGTA
+2926 
-2936 NDNKTNVKT
+2936 
-2945 PGFII
+2945 
-2950 GGIDSDVTQ
+2950 
-2959 VVVQVMRDGHS
+2959 
-2970 EEVELTQTNGQ
+2970 
-2981 WRFVP
+2981 
-2986 GSAWTDGDYTLTV
+2986 
-2999 TVKDEA
+2999 
-3005 GNIRHSAP
+3005 
-3013 LTVTI
+3013 
-3018 DTQIT
+3018 
-3023 IDHIELVNDSGIPDD
+3023 
-3038 NLTNNVRPH
+3038 
-3047 FQVTVPT
+3047 
-3054 DVNVVRLSI
+3054 
-3063 DGGKTWFNATQ
+3063 
-3074 SATPGVW
+3074 
-3081 DYTWLA
+3081 
-3087 DVGEG
+3087 
-3092 KHTLTVEATD
+3092 HTLTVEATD
-3102 KAGNKTTQ
+3102 AAGNKATQ
-3110 QLDFIIDTLLSE
+3110 NLEFNIDTLLSE
-3122 PTIVLDNTDDSGTKG
+3122 PTIALDSTDDSGTKG
-3137 DNLTNVNKPTFL
+3137 DNLTNVNKPTFI

-3223 TIDVIELVNDN
+3223 TIDDIELVNDSGTKGDNLTNDANPHFRITVPGDVNEVSLSIDGGVTWVKAMQSSKSGVWNYTWPKTLADDDYTLTVKATDNAGNTVTRTLDFTIDTTLSTPVIVLDSADDTGVQGDNMTNRTQPTFNLQHIDDDAVRVTVSVEHGGGVTTFDATKDAGGWTFTPPTSWGAGDYTLSVSVEDKAGNTSHSASLKVTVDTQIGIDNIELVNDSGIPNDNQTNNVRPQFQVTVPTDVNVVRLSIDGGKTWFNATQSSTSGVWDYTWLADVGEGKHTLTVEATDKAGNKATQQLEFTIDTLLSEPTIALDSTDDSGTKGDNLTNVNKPTFILGNIDADARYVTVEVQHGGTKEVLTATKGATGIWSVTPTGMWADGSHTLTVRVEDDAGNVKYSSPLTVTVDTHIAIDDIELVNDN

-3323 TIAMDS
+3323 TITMDS

-3337 DHITSVKRPGFTIGN
+3337 DHITSVKTPGFTIGN
-3352 IDADAHSV
+3352 IDSDAHSV

-3371 EVTLTQVG
+3371 EVKLTQVG

-3394 YTLTVEVTDNAG
+3394 YTLTVEVQDNAG
-3406 NVRQSTPLVVTVD
+3406 NVRQSTPLIVTVD

-3468 WVSATQGIEGVWGY
+3468 WVSAAQGIEGVWGY

-3616 VDTQIAIDRIELVND
+3616 VDTQIAIDHIELVND

-3785 PDSALADG
+3785 PDAALADG

-3843 NHDRPVF
+3843 KHDRPVF
-3850 DIHQVDSD
+3850 DIRQVDSD

-3915 FEVRIDTTTT
+3915 LEVRIDTTTT

-3954 PGDVVQ
+3954 PGDVIQ

-3980 QWIFDSPNTLVDGT
+3980 QWIFESPNTLGDGT
-3994 YTLRVEATD
+3994 HTLRVEATD

-4059 IKVVVTIDGHDYNAT
+4059 IKVVVTIDGHNYNAT

-4174 GDGRWIF
+4174 GD
-4181 NVGSALPDGQHTLL
+4181 A
-4195 VDVTDIAGNVAQ
+4195 AGY
-4207 ETLQFT
+4207 LM
-4213 IDTTLREPTIV
+4213 
-4224 LDPTHDTGD
+4224 
-4233 DTNDNLTR
+4233 
-4241 INKPVF
+4241 
-4247 IIGNVDNDVS
+4247 
-4257 HIVVHIDGRDYTIE
+4257 
-4271 NTGGNLTF
+4271 
-4279 TPDQPLSDGQH
+4279 
-4290 TISVT
+4290 SVRHYLM
-4295 VTDIAGNTKTSAELR
+4295 GNT
-4310 IEIDT
+4310 
-4315 QVQIDSV
+4315 
-4322 TLTTDSGVNDHDNV
+4322 
-4336 TNATRPSFEIATP
+4336 
-4349 DDVTSVLVS
+4349 
-4358 FDGVNW
+4358 
-4364 TPISK
+4364 
-4369 NAAGQW
+4369 
-4375 EFTAGSALPDGHYT
+4375 
-4389 LHVQATDRAGNT
+4389 
-4401 ANSTLGFTVD
+4401 
-4411 TQIDGL
+4411 L
-4417 SVVMLDD
+4417 S
-4424 AGKDSTD
+4424 
-4431 GITNITSPRFEISA
+4431 
-4445 REPLQ
+4445 
-4450 SVTVILNGKS
+4450 
-4460 STLTQG
+4460 
-4466 AGNKWLFTPDTP
+4466 WL
-4478 LVDGTYKI
+4478 
-4486 EIVAEDIAGNKISKE
+4486 
-4501 VSFTIDTIVSD
+4501 
-4512 PSIDLLDADDT
+4512 
-4523 GESAVDNITSVT
+4523 
-4535 TPRFVIGNVPADID
+4535 
-4549 TVVIR
+4549 
-4554 INGVSYSVTA
+4554 
-4564 NGNNLWEF
+4564 
-4572 QVPVALN
+4572 
-4579 DGVYE
+4579 
-4584 AVVVFR
+4584 
-4590 DIAGNTSETK
+4590 
-4600 LPFTI
+4600 
-4605 DTTTSVSVRMEPA
+4605 M
-4618 SDTGNSNSDNL
+4618 
-4629 TNKQNPKFEGTAEP
+4629 
-4643 NAKLVITIVDDKSGR
+4643 
-4658 EVLKQ
+4658 
-4663 TITVGADGNWS
+4663 
-4674 VTPNILPDGMY
+4674 
-4685 TINVV
+4685 
-4690 ATDVAGNT
+4690 
-4698 AQTQERF
+4698 
-4705 TIDTVTIDPTIRLSD
+4705 
-4720 PSIDDQHEAT
+4720 
-4730 SLRPE
+4730 
-4735 FKGFAEAF
+4735 
-4743 STIMIQ
+4743 
-4749 WDGKVV
+4749 
-4755 GSANANANGEW
+4755 
-4766 SWTPPSV
+4766 
-4773 LAPGSYVVSIVAKD
+4773 
-4787 KAGNESSQVDFPVV
+4787 
-4801 IPVIDV
+4801 
-4807 TPPTIKLSEESDSG
+4807 
-4821 ALGDFTTN
+4821 
-4829 NKTPTLIGS
+4829 
-4838 TLPNT
+4838 
-4843 IVSIYVDGVKV
+4843 
-4854 GEATADTAGRY
+4854 
-4865 TFQLSEMKDGHY
+4865 
-4877 VVQVGI
+4877 
-4883 VNPRD
+4883 
-4888 NSELRSTAVDVTIDT
+4888 
-4903 EVAEL
+4903 
-4908 VWNIS
+4908 
-4913 GMHEGGYINTVT
+4913 
-4925 PEIGGTSEPNSK
+4925 
-4937 ITIFVNGVE
+4937 
-4946 KAIAYTTGAG
+4946 
-4956 HWGVVLPALGNDGNY
+4956 
-4971 ELTFKVEDVA
+4971 
-4981 GNIREFGP
+4981 
-4989 QNVIL
+4989 
-4994 DTVISP
+4994 
-5000 LTVVLREADDSGK
+5000 
-5013 VGDWITN
+5013 
-5020 KSHVTIDGTAEAGS
+5020 
-5034 TLTIRNPQGVV
+5034 
-5045 IATLVVGNDG
+5045 
-5055 RWSAELDLREGSNAF
+5055 
-5070 VVVSEDKAGN
+5070 
-5080 SQQKEILIEHDTQI
+5080 
-5094 EISDISLSRDTNSGD
+5094 
-5109 KYDLI
+5109 
-5114 TNNKSPVLVAMTDP
+5114 
-5128 GATVQVYI
+5128 
-5136 NGVLQGTVEAS
+5136 
-5147 SSGNISY
+5147 
-5154 TMPANSA
+5154 
-5161 DGEYQVQF
+5161 
-5169 VATDTAGNRVESA
+5169 
-5182 ITTVTIDSQIAVF
+5182 
-5195 DIDEDSLPALSNNR
+5195 
-5209 ALSVSG
+5209 
-5215 VGEAGSQVSIFVDGK
+5215 
-5230 LVNVVMVEA
+5230 
-5239 DGTWRAPILLQDDG
+5239 
-5253 TFNIHFSI
+5253 
-5261 TDVAGNTEV
+5261 
-5270 SKDYSVDVDSSTD
+5270 
-5283 FPTLNLEDASNSGSL
+5283 
-5298 DDLITNHNKPVL
+5298 
-5310 VGTAEAGATI
+5310 
-5320 HIYVDEKIVANVLVL
+5320 
-5335 EDGTWSYQ
+5335 
-5343 FDNALKDG
+5343 
-5351 EYSIRVVA
+5351 
-5359 EDPAGNTAE
+5359 
-5368 SPRLLVTID
+5368 
-5377 TSTFIDNPAMVAGSD
+5377 
-5392 NGIFSNDSITSQT
+5392 
-5405 RPTFSIFGEMNQ
+5405 
-5417 SVQIFIDGVLVD
+5417 
-5429 TITVTDRNQVYRPES
+5429 
-5444 PLGDGSHS
+5444 
-5452 IYYVIT
+5452 
-5458 DKAGN
+5458 
-5463 TATSKTL
+5463 
-5470 NFTIDTFNTTP
+5470 
-5481 VAIDSIG
+5481 
-5488 GQTLAEMTGSDGKIY
+5488 
-5503 ITDTT
+5503 
-5508 RNLLFSGSAEPNSKI
+5508 
-5523 EIIINGLNV
+5523 
-5532 GEVWV
+5532 
-5537 NEKGHWQMPVNPLYF
+5537 
-5552 TEGQLDIT
+5552 
-5560 VKSTDRAGNV
+5560 
-5570 NQEKYSIW
+5570 
-5578 VDTHIKVFTS
+5578 
-5588 ELDDNKSSSKT
+5588 
-5599 EWWSNSDL
+5599 
-5607 ITMRGTGE
+5607 
-5615 IGATVSL
+5615 
-5622 IVAGVTLATAV
+5622 
-5633 VAATGRWELSTDKL
+5633 
-5647 PEGTYDISLVIEDS
+5647 
-5661 AGNRWEDVREIFIDR
+5661 
-5676 TPPNAPVVT
+5676 
-5685 YSDIVND
+5685 
-5692 LIIMQGTA
+5692 
-5700 EAKSQLIITDS
+5700 
-5711 EGNTYTLT
+5711 
-5719 VPDNGKWSMAI
+5719 
-5730 PYPSEGKFTITSVDA
+5730 
-5745 IGNRSDDV
+5745 
-5753 PLDIMKEVPV
+5753 
-5763 ISLSPDSDS
+5763 
-5772 GTVGD
+5772 
-5777 NITRDKQPTFIIGNL
+5777 
-5792 ESDVVVVQVD
+5792 
-5802 INGTVYN
+5802 
-5809 AEKNADGV
+5809 
-5817 WFFTPGTP
+5817 
-5825 LADGSYTISVIA
+5825 
-5837 SDAAG
+5837 
-5842 NQKNSLPITVT
+5842 
-5853 IDSTLTVPEIALAAG
+5853 
-5868 EDNGASD
+5868 
-5875 SDNVTNH
+5875 
-5882 TQPKFTLQHID
+5882 
-5893 ADVTGVTVNVT
+5893 
-5904 HNGVTDIYQAT
+5904 
-5915 QGADGWTFTPPAAW
+5915 
-5929 NDGNYT
+5929 
-5935 LSVTVVD
+5935 
-5942 RAGNSQQSASL
+5942 
-5953 AVTVDST
+5953 
-5960 VTVTADSQHDDASDD
+5960 
-5975 ATATAVTPP
+5975 
-5984 ESETVNAES
+5984 
-5993 ATHLRTEPSAAEESV
+5993 
-6008 VKVTAYSI
+6008 
-6016 TLLNADSGDEIDRS
+6016 
-6030 ISQTPSFEISV
+6030 
-6041 PENIVNVSIMFEGE
+6041 
-6055 EFTLPITNQK
+6055 
-6065 AIFEVPLSLE
+6065 
-6075 DGEYTMDVKFIDK
+6075 
-6088 DNDFLIKEK
+6088 
-6097 TFSVDH
+6097 
-6103 SSADI
+6103 
-6108 VNAMNVRGK
+6108 
-6117 TEDDINDSP
+6117 
-6126 STSSVGH
+6126 
-6133 NNNGAIDVFAVN
+6133 
-6145 EVTLPVDN
+6145 
-6153 QEEHA
+6153 

>member
-428 DTIAPEKPTIE
+428 DTIPPEKPTIE

-1035 GISDDNLTNIVK
+1035 GIADDNLTNIVK

-1108 NKANSAIFDF
+1108 NKANSAVFDF

-1329 LDSADDTGIQGDNM
+1329 LDSADDTGVQGDNM
-1343 TNSTQPTFALQHI
+1343 TNRTQPTFALQHI

-1439 DDNLTNNVRPHFQ
+1439 NDNLTNNVRPHFQ

-1479 TPGVWD
+1479 TTGVWD

-2121 SEPTIVLDNTD
+2121 SEPTIVLDSTD
-2132 DSGTKGDHLTNVNKP
+2132 DSGTKGDNLTNVNKP

-2323 TPVIVLDSAD
+2323 VPVIVLNSAD
-2333 DSGVHGDNMTNHT
+2333 DTGVQGDNMTNST

-2377 TKDAGGWTFTPTGAW
+2377 TKGVGGWSFTPTGAW

-2447 PHFQVTVP
+2447 PHFQVKVP
-2455 TDVNVVRLSIDGG
+2455 TDVN
-2468 KTWFNATQSATP
+2468 
-2480 GVWDY
+2480 
-2485 IWPDDVADGGYTLT
+2485 
-2499 VEATDEAGNKAT
+2499 E
-2511 QTLDFTIDTTL
+2511 
-2522 SVPTLSLDSADDSGI
+2522 
-2537 AGDNITNVKTP
+2537 
-2548 GFTLNNIDTDV
+2548 
-2559 SRVIVEV
+2559 
-2566 MHNGIKQEVPLV
+2566 
-2578 QTGGQWRF
+2578 
-2586 APTSDWAD
+2586 
-2594 GDYILTVKV
+2594 
-2603 EDRAGNVKQSA
+2603 
-2614 PLTVTVDTHI
+2614 
-2624 AIDRIELV
+2624 
-2632 NDSGIPGDNLTN
+2632 
-2644 EARPHFQVTVPA
+2644 
-2656 DVNGVRL
+2656 
-2663 SIDGGKTWFDAT
+2663 
-2675 QSATSGVWDY
+2675 
-2685 TWLTN
+2685 
-2690 VANGPHTLMVEASDK
+2690 
-2705 AGNKTTQKLDFTIDT
+2705 
-2720 ILSEPTITLD
+2720 
-2730 SADDSAAGDNIT
+2730 
-2742 NVKMPGFTLGNIDA
+2742 
-2756 DVTKVVVTV
+2756 
-2765 AHDGKNQQIE
+2765 
-2775 LIKNGGVWRFTPG
+2775 
-2788 AAWTD
+2788 
-2793 GDYTLTVKVEDKAGN
+2793 
-2808 TNYSAP
+2808 
-2814 LTVTIDTQTSIDRI
+2814 
-2828 ELLND
+2828 
-2833 TGIVGDNLTNEARP
+2833 
-2847 QFHIT
+2847 
-2852 VPTDVNSVQL
+2852 
-2862 SLDGGINWVN
+2862 
-2872 ATLTSDGVWEYI
+2872 
-2884 WPTDLVENTYTL
+2884 
-2896 TVKATDVAGNTATE
+2896 
-2910 TLNFIIDTTLS
+2910 
-2921 TPTIT
+2921 
-2926 LDSADDSGTA
+2926 
-2936 NDNKTNVKT
+2936 
-2945 PGFII
+2945 
-2950 GGIDSDVTQ
+2950 
-2959 VVVQVMRDGHS
+2959 
-2970 EEVELTQTNGQ
+2970 
-2981 WRFVP
+2981 
-2986 GSAWTDGDYTLTV
+2986 
-2999 TVKDEA
+2999 
-3005 GNIRHSAP
+3005 
-3013 LTVTI
+3013 
-3018 DTQIT
+3018 
-3023 IDHIELVNDSGIPDD
+3023 
-3038 NLTNNVRPH
+3038 
-3047 FQVTVPT
+3047 
-3054 DVNVVRLSI
+3054 VRLSI

-3102 KAGNKTTQ
+3102 KAGNQTTQ
-3110 QLDFIIDTLLSE
+3110 KLDFIIDTLLSE
-3122 PTIVLDNTDDSGTKG
+3122 PTIVLDSTDDSGTKG
-3137 DNLTNVNKPTFL
+3137 DNLTNANKPTFI

-3277 AGIWDYTWPKDVTDG
+3277 AGTWDYTWPKDVTDG

-3352 IDADAHSV
+3352 IDSDAQSV

-3406 NVRQSTPLVVTVD
+3406 NVRQSTPLIVTVD

-3595 LTVTVEDRAGNTRPS
+3595 LTVTVEDRAGNMRPS

-3616 VDTQIAIDRIELVND
+3616 VDTQIAIDHIELVND

-3715 DITLLTPT
+3715 DITLMTPT

-3785 PDSALADG
+3785 PDSALVDG

-4535 TPRFVIGNVPADID
+4535 KPRFVIGNVPADID

-4554 INGVSYSVTA
+4554 INGVSYPVTA

-4888 NSELRSTAVDVTIDT
+4888 NSELRSTAVDLTIDT

-5298 DDLITNHNKPVL
+5298 DDLITSHNKPVL

-5377 TSTFIDNPAMVAGSD
+5377 TSTFIDNPVMMAGSD

-5405 RPTFSIFGEMNQ
+5405 RPAFSIYGEMNQ

-5470 NFTIDTFNTTP
+5470 NFTIDTLNTTP

-5537 NEKGHWQMPVNPLYF
+5537 NDKGHWQMPVNPLYF

-5578 VDTHIKVFTS
+5578 VDTHIQVFTS

-5599 EWWSNSDL
+5599 DWWSNSST
-5607 ITMRGTGE
+5607 ITMRGMGE

-5633 VAATGRWELSTDKL
+5633 VAANGQWELSTDQL
-5647 PEGTYDISLVIEDS
+5647 PEGKYDITLSIEDN
-5661 AGNRWEDVREIFIDR
+5661 AGNRKEEVHEIFIDR

-5711 EGNTYTLT
+5711 NGNTYTLT

-5753 PLDIMKEVPV
+5753 SLDIMKEVPV

-5868 EDNGASD
+5868 EDNGVSD

-5904 HNGVTDIYQAT
+5904 HNGVTDTYQAT

-5929 NDGNYT
+5929 NDGTYT

-5975 ATATAVTPP
+5975 ATPTAVTPL

-5993 ATHLRTEPSAAEESV
+5993 DTHLRTVPSAAEESV
-6008 VKVTAYSI
+6008 VKETAYSI

-6041 PENIVNVSIMFEGE
+6041 PENIVNVSVMFEGE

-6108 VNAMNVRGK
+6108 VNAMNARGK
-6117 TEDDINDSP
+6117 AEDDINDSP

>member
-428 DTIAPEKPTIE
+428 DTIPPEKPTIE

-574 ETGEEVIFKAND
+574 ETGEEVIFKANE

-592 NFTSDSVEGINNLT
+592 NFTSDSVEGVNNLT

-622 YVIDTIAPVPP
+622 YVIDTVAPVPP
-633 TVSLEDYVVL
+633 TVSLEDFVVL

-663 KSTILLMRDGKL
+663 KSIILLMRDGKL

-1035 GISDDNLTNIVK
+1035 GVSDDNLTNIVK

-1062 QVWDAM
+1062 QVWDAA

-1108 NKANSAIFDF
+1108 NKANSAVFDF

-1382 GGWTF
+1382 GGWSF
-1387 TPPTSWADG
+1387 TPTGAWADG

-1439 DDNLTNNVRPHFQ
+1439 NDNLTNNVRPHFQ

-1479 TPGVWD
+1479 TPGAWD

-1500 VEATDEAGNK
+1500 VEATDKAGNK
-1510 ATQTLDFTIDT
+1510 TTQELDFTIDT

-1703 SDKAGNKT
+1703 TDKAGNKT

-2020 TQITIDHIELVND
+2020 TQI
-2033 SGIPDDNLTNNV
+2033 
-2045 RPHFQVTVPTDVNVV
+2045 
-2060 RLSIDGGKTWFN
+2060 
-2072 ATQSA
+2072 A
-2077 TPGVW
+2077 
-2082 DYTWLADVGEG
+2082 
-2093 KHTLTVEATD
+2093 
-2103 KAGNKTTQ
+2103 
-2111 QLDFIIDTLL
+2111 
-2121 SEPTIVLDNTD
+2121 
-2132 DSGTKGDHLTNVNKP
+2132 
-2147 TFLLGNIDADAR
+2147 
-2159 YVTVE
+2159 
-2164 VQHGGTKEVL
+2164 
-2174 TATKDATGN
+2174 
-2183 WSVTPTGTWADGD
+2183 
-2196 YTLTVRVEDE
+2196 
-2206 AGNEKHSASLTV
+2206 
-2218 TVDTQITIDV
+2218 
-2228 IELVN
+2228 
-2233 DNGIPGDNMTNDAH
+2233 
-2247 PQFRVTVPGD
+2247 
-2257 VNEVSLSIDGGVTWV
+2257 
-2272 KATQSATPGVWNY
+2272 
-2285 TWPGTVPDGDYTLNV
+2285 
-2300 KATDNAGNTVTE
+2300 
-2312 TLHFTIDTTLS
+2312 
-2323 TPVIVLDSAD
+2323 
-2333 DSGVHGDNMTNHT
+2333 
-2346 QPTFAL
+2346 
-2352 QHIDDDAVRVTVSVE
+2352 
-2367 HGGVT
+2367 
-2372 TTFDA
+2372 
-2377 TKDAGGWTFTPTGAW
+2377 
-2392 ADGDYTLSVSVEDK
+2392 
-2406 AGNTSHSA
+2406 
-2414 SLTVTVDTQIAINNI
+2414 
-2429 ELVNDSGIPDDN
+2429 
-2441 LTNNVR
+2441 
-2447 PHFQVTVP
+2447 
-2455 TDVNVVRLSIDGG
+2455 
-2468 KTWFNATQSATP
+2468 
-2480 GVWDY
+2480 
-2485 IWPDDVADGGYTLT
+2485 
-2499 VEATDEAGNKAT
+2499 
-2511 QTLDFTIDTTL
+2511 
-2522 SVPTLSLDSADDSGI
+2522 
-2537 AGDNITNVKTP
+2537 
-2548 GFTLNNIDTDV
+2548 
-2559 SRVIVEV
+2559 
-2566 MHNGIKQEVPLV
+2566 
-2578 QTGGQWRF
+2578 
-2586 APTSDWAD
+2586 
-2594 GDYILTVKV
+2594 
-2603 EDRAGNVKQSA
+2603 
-2614 PLTVTVDTHI
+2614 
-2624 AIDRIELV
+2624 
-2632 NDSGIPGDNLTN
+2632 
-2644 EARPHFQVTVPA
+2644 
-2656 DVNGVRL
+2656 
-2663 SIDGGKTWFDAT
+2663 
-2675 QSATSGVWDY
+2675 
-2685 TWLTN
+2685 
-2690 VANGPHTLMVEASDK
+2690 
-2705 AGNKTTQKLDFTIDT
+2705 
-2720 ILSEPTITLD
+2720 
-2730 SADDSAAGDNIT
+2730 
-2742 NVKMPGFTLGNIDA
+2742 
-2756 DVTKVVVTV
+2756 
-2765 AHDGKNQQIE
+2765 
-2775 LIKNGGVWRFTPG
+2775 
-2788 AAWTD
+2788 
-2793 GDYTLTVKVEDKAGN
+2793 
-2808 TNYSAP
+2808 
-2814 LTVTIDTQTSIDRI
+2814 
-2828 ELLND
+2828 
-2833 TGIVGDNLTNEARP
+2833 
-2847 QFHIT
+2847 
-2852 VPTDVNSVQL
+2852 
-2862 SLDGGINWVN
+2862 
-2872 ATLTSDGVWEYI
+2872 
-2884 WPTDLVENTYTL
+2884 
-2896 TVKATDVAGNTATE
+2896 
-2910 TLNFIIDTTLS
+2910 
-2921 TPTIT
+2921 
-2926 LDSADDSGTA
+2926 
-2936 NDNKTNVKT
+2936 
-2945 PGFII
+2945 
-2950 GGIDSDVTQ
+2950 
-2959 VVVQVMRDGHS
+2959 
-2970 EEVELTQTNGQ
+2970 
-2981 WRFVP
+2981 
-2986 GSAWTDGDYTLTV
+2986 
-2999 TVKDEA
+2999 
-3005 GNIRHSAP
+3005 
-3013 LTVTI
+3013 
-3018 DTQIT
+3018 

-3169 KEVLTATKGA
+3169 KEVLTATKDATGNWSVTPTGTWADGDYTLTVRVEDEAGNEKHSASLTVTVDTQITIDAIELVNDNGIPGDNMTNDAHPQFRVTVPGDVNEVSLSIDGGVTWVKATQSATPGVWNYTWPGTVPDGDYTLNVKATDNAGNTVTETLHFTIDTTLSVPVIVLNSADDTGVQGDNMTNRTQPTFALQHIDDDAVRVTVSVEHGGVTTTFDATKGTGGWSFTPTGAWADGDYTLSVSVEDKAGNTSHSASLTVTVDTQIAINNIELVNDSGIPDDNLTNNVRPHFQVTVPTDVNVVRLSIDGGKTWFNATQSATPGVWDYTWLADVGEGKHTLTVEATDKAGNQTTQKLDFIIDTMLSEPTIVLDSTDDSGTKGDNLTNANKPTFILGNIDADARYVTVEVQYGGTKEVLTATKGA

-3192 DGDYTLTV
+3192 DGDYMLTV

-3323 TIAMDS
+3323 TITMDS

-3352 IDADAHSV
+3352 IDSDAQSV

-3406 NVRQSTPLVVTVD
+3406 NVRQSTPLIVTVD

-3468 WVSATQGIEGVWGY
+3468 WVSAAQGIEGVWGY

-3616 VDTQIAIDRIELVND
+3616 VDTQIAIDHIELVND

-3715 DITLLTPT
+3715 DITLMTPT

-3850 DIHQVDSD
+3850 DIRQVDSD

-4295 VTDIAGNTKTSAELR
+4295 VTDIAGNTKTSAELK

-4535 TPRFVIGNVPADID
+4535 KPRFVIGNVPADID

-4554 INGVSYSVTA
+4554 INGVSYPVTA

-4618 SDTGNSNSDNL
+4618 SDTGSSNSDNL

-4720 PSIDDQHEAT
+4720 PSIDDQYEAT

-4735 FKGFAEAF
+4735 FKGLAEAF

-4829 NKTPTLIGS
+4829 NKTPTLIGN
-4838 TLPNT
+4838 TLPNA

-5034 TLTIRNPQGVV
+5034 TLTIRNPQGGV

-5253 TFNIHFSI
+5253 KFNIHFSI

-5298 DDLITNHNKPVL
+5298 DDLITSHNKPVL

-5377 TSTFIDNPAMVAGSD
+5377 TSTFIDNPVMIAGSD

-5405 RPTFSIFGEMNQ
+5405 RPAFSIFGEMNQ

-5470 NFTIDTFNTTP
+5470 NFTIDTLNTTP

-5537 NEKGHWQMPVNPLYF
+5537 NDKGHWQMPVNPLYF

-5578 VDTHIKVFTS
+5578 VDTHIQVFTS

-5599 EWWSNSDL
+5599 DWWSNSST
-5607 ITMRGTGE
+5607 ITMRGMGE

-5633 VAATGRWELSTDKL
+5633 VAANGQWELSTDQL
-5647 PEGTYDISLVIEDS
+5647 PEGKYDITLSIEDN
-5661 AGNRWEDVREIFIDR
+5661 AGNRKEEVHEIFIDR

-5711 EGNTYTLT
+5711 NGNTYTLT

-5753 PLDIMKEVPV
+5753 PLDIMKETPV

-5772 GTVGD
+5772 GTAGD
-5777 NITRDKQPTFIIGNL
+5777 NITRDNQPTFIIGNL

-5882 TQPKFTLQHID
+5882 NHTQPKFTLQHID

-5904 HNGVTDIYQAT
+5904 HNGVTDTYQAT

-5960 VTVTADSQHDDASDD
+5960 VTVTADSQHNDASDD
-5975 ATATAVTPP
+5975 ATAIAVTPP

-5993 ATHLRTEPSAAEESV
+5993 ATHLRTVPSVAEESV
-6008 VKVTAYSI
+6008 VKETAYSI

-6041 PENIVNVSIMFEGE
+6041 PENIVNVSVMFEGE
-6055 EFTLPITNQK
+6055 EFTLPIINQK

-6075 DGEYTMDVKFIDK
+6075 DGEYTMDVKYLDK
-6088 DNDFLIKEK
+6088 DDDFLIKEK

-6108 VNAMNVRGK
+6108 VNAMNARGK

>member
-439 LDDSSDSGIKNDNI
+439 LDDSSDSGIKNDSI

-537 IETTNDSGIVG
+537 IETTDDSGIVG

-592 NFTSDSVEGINNLT
+592 NFTSDSVEGVNNLT

-622 YVIDTIAPVPP
+622 YVIDTVAPVPP
-633 TVSLEDYVVL
+633 TVSLEDFVVL

-1035 GISDDNLTNIVK
+1035 GIADDNLTNIVK

-1108 NKANSAIFDF
+1108 NKANSAVFDF

-1382 GGWTF
+1382 GGWSF
-1387 TPPTSWADG
+1387 TPTGAWADG

-1479 TPGVWD
+1479 TPGAWD

-1500 VEATDEAGNK
+1500 VEATDKAGNK
-1510 ATQTLDFTIDT
+1510 TTQELDFTIDT

-1627 DRIELVNDSGIPGD
+1627 DRIELVNDSGIPDD

-1703 SDKAGNKT
+1703 TDKAGNKT

-1787 PGAAWTDGDYTLTVK
+1787 PGAAWTDGNYTLTVK

-2020 TQITIDHIELVND
+2020 TQIAIDHIELVND

-2111 QLDFIIDTLL
+2111 KLDFIIDTML

-2132 DSGTKGDHLTNVNKP
+2132 DSGTKGDNLTNVNKP

-2218 TVDTQITIDV
+2218 TVDTQITIDA

-2323 TPVIVLDSAD
+2323 VPVIVLNSAD
-2333 DSGVHGDNMTNHT
+2333 DTGVQGDNMTNST

-2377 TKDAGGWTFTPTGAW
+2377 TKGTGGWTFTPPTSW

-2447 PHFQVTVP
+2447 PHFQVKVP
-2455 TDVNVVRLSIDGG
+2455 TDVN
-2468 KTWFNATQSATP
+2468 
-2480 GVWDY
+2480 
-2485 IWPDDVADGGYTLT
+2485 
-2499 VEATDEAGNKAT
+2499 E
-2511 QTLDFTIDTTL
+2511 
-2522 SVPTLSLDSADDSGI
+2522 
-2537 AGDNITNVKTP
+2537 
-2548 GFTLNNIDTDV
+2548 
-2559 SRVIVEV
+2559 
-2566 MHNGIKQEVPLV
+2566 
-2578 QTGGQWRF
+2578 
-2586 APTSDWAD
+2586 
-2594 GDYILTVKV
+2594 
-2603 EDRAGNVKQSA
+2603 
-2614 PLTVTVDTHI
+2614 
-2624 AIDRIELV
+2624 
-2632 NDSGIPGDNLTN
+2632 
-2644 EARPHFQVTVPA
+2644 
-2656 DVNGVRL
+2656 
-2663 SIDGGKTWFDAT
+2663 
-2675 QSATSGVWDY
+2675 
-2685 TWLTN
+2685 
-2690 VANGPHTLMVEASDK
+2690 
-2705 AGNKTTQKLDFTIDT
+2705 
-2720 ILSEPTITLD
+2720 
-2730 SADDSAAGDNIT
+2730 
-2742 NVKMPGFTLGNIDA
+2742 
-2756 DVTKVVVTV
+2756 
-2765 AHDGKNQQIE
+2765 
-2775 LIKNGGVWRFTPG
+2775 
-2788 AAWTD
+2788 
-2793 GDYTLTVKVEDKAGN
+2793 
-2808 TNYSAP
+2808 
-2814 LTVTIDTQTSIDRI
+2814 
-2828 ELLND
+2828 
-2833 TGIVGDNLTNEARP
+2833 
-2847 QFHIT
+2847 
-2852 VPTDVNSVQL
+2852 
-2862 SLDGGINWVN
+2862 
-2872 ATLTSDGVWEYI
+2872 
-2884 WPTDLVENTYTL
+2884 
-2896 TVKATDVAGNTATE
+2896 
-2910 TLNFIIDTTLS
+2910 
-2921 TPTIT
+2921 
-2926 LDSADDSGTA
+2926 
-2936 NDNKTNVKT
+2936 
-2945 PGFII
+2945 
-2950 GGIDSDVTQ
+2950 
-2959 VVVQVMRDGHS
+2959 
-2970 EEVELTQTNGQ
+2970 
-2981 WRFVP
+2981 
-2986 GSAWTDGDYTLTV
+2986 
-2999 TVKDEA
+2999 
-3005 GNIRHSAP
+3005 
-3013 LTVTI
+3013 
-3018 DTQIT
+3018 
-3023 IDHIELVNDSGIPDD
+3023 
-3038 NLTNNVRPH
+3038 
-3047 FQVTVPT
+3047 
-3054 DVNVVRLSI
+3054 VRLSI

-3102 KAGNKTTQ
+3102 KAGNQTTQ
-3110 QLDFIIDTLLSE
+3110 KLDFIIDTMLSE
-3122 PTIVLDNTDDSGTKG
+3122 PTIVLDSTDDSGTKG
-3137 DNLTNVNKPTFL
+3137 DNLTNANKPTFI

-3155 DARYVTVEVQHGGT
+3155 DARYVTVEVQYGGT

-3192 DGDYTLTV
+3192 DGDYMLTV

-3323 TIAMDS
+3323 TITMDS

-3352 IDADAHSV
+3352 IDADAQSV

-3406 NVRQSTPLVVTVD
+3406 NVRQSTPLIVTVD

-3468 WVSATQGIEGVWGY
+3468 WVSAAQGIEGVWGY

-3616 VDTQIAIDRIELVND
+3616 VDTQIAIDHIELVND

-3715 DITLLTPT
+3715 DITLMTPT

-3850 DIHQVDSD
+3850 DIRQVDSD

-4295 VTDIAGNTKTSAELR
+4295 VTDIAGNTKTSAELK

-4535 TPRFVIGNVPADID
+4535 KPRFVIGNVPADID

-4554 INGVSYSVTA
+4554 INGVSYPVTA

-4829 NKTPTLIGS
+4829 NKTPTLVGN
-4838 TLPNT
+4838 TLPNA

-4971 ELTFKVEDVA
+4971 VLTFKVEDVA

-5182 ITTVTIDSQIAVF
+5182 ITAVTIDSQIAVF

-5298 DDLITNHNKPVL
+5298 DDLITSHNKPVL

-5377 TSTFIDNPAMVAGSD
+5377 TSTFIDNPVMMAGSD

-5405 RPTFSIFGEMNQ
+5405 RPAFSIYGEMNQ

-5470 NFTIDTFNTTP
+5470 NFTIDTLNTTP

-5578 VDTHIKVFTS
+5578 VDTHIQVFTS

-5599 EWWSNSDL
+5599 DWWSNSST
-5607 ITMRGTGE
+5607 ITMRGMGE

-5633 VAATGRWELSTDKL
+5633 VAANGQWELSTDQL
-5647 PEGTYDISLVIEDS
+5647 PEGKYDITLSIEDN
-5661 AGNRWEDVREIFIDR
+5661 AGNRKEEVHEIFIDR

-5711 EGNTYTLT
+5711 NGNTYTLT

-5753 PLDIMKEVPV
+5753 SLDIMKEVPV

-5825 LADGSYTISVIA
+5825 LTDGSYTISVIA

-5929 NDGNYT
+5929 NDGTYT

-5993 ATHLRTEPSAAEESV
+5993 ATHLRTVPSAAEESV
-6008 VKVTAYSI
+6008 VKETAYSI

-6041 PENIVNVSIMFEGE
+6041 PENIVNVSVMFEGE

-6088 DNDFLIKEK
+6088 DDDFLIKEK

-6108 VNAMNVRGK
+6108 VNAMNARGK

>member
-33 SGPDMNITTPR
+33 SGPDMNITTPH

-122 DDAENAKKEADK
+122 DEAENAKKEADK

-439 LDDSSDSGIKNDNI
+439 LDDSSDSGIKNDSI

-537 IETTNDSGIVG
+537 IETTDDSGIVG

-592 NFTSDSVEGINNLT
+592 NFTSDSVEGVNNLT

-622 YVIDTIAPVPP
+622 YVIDTVAPVPP
-633 TVSLEDYVVL
+633 TVSLEDFVVL

-1047 PTLHLKDIDPDIISV
+1047 PTLYLKDIDPDIISV
-1062 QVWDAM
+1062 QVWDAA

-1108 NKANSAIFDF
+1108 NKANSAVFDF

-1181 LNGSWLFIP
+1181 LNGSWLFTP

-1329 LDSADDTGIQGDNM
+1329 LNSADDTGVQGDNM

-1372 TTTFDATKGT
+1372 TTTFDATKGV
-1382 GGWTF
+1382 GGWSF
-1387 TPPTSWADG
+1387 TPTGAWADG

-1439 DDNLTNNVRPHFQ
+1439 NDNLTNNVRPHFQ

-1473 NATQSA
+1473 NATQNA

-1510 ATQTLDFTIDT
+1510 TTQTLDFTIDT

-1554 NIDTDVSRVIVEVM
+1554 NIDTDVSRVTVEVM

-1627 DRIELVNDSGIPGD
+1627 DRIELVNDSGIPDD

-1676 QSATSGVWDYT
+1676 QSATPGVWDYT

-1711 TQKLDFT
+1711 TQKLDFI
-1718 IDTIL
+1718 IDTML

-2020 TQITIDHIELVND
+2020 TQIAIDHIELVND

-2132 DSGTKGDHLTNVNKP
+2132 DSGTKGDNLTNVNKP

-2333 DSGVHGDNMTNHT
+2333 DTGIQGDNMTNRT
-2346 QPTFAL
+2346 QPTFNL

-2377 TKDAGGWTFTPTGAW
+2377 TKGVGGWTFTPPTSWGA
-2392 ADGDYTLSVSVEDK
+2392 GDYTLSVSVEDK

-2447 PHFQVTVP
+2447 PQFQVKVP
-2455 TDVNVVRLSIDGG
+2455 TDVN
-2468 KTWFNATQSATP
+2468 
-2480 GVWDY
+2480 
-2485 IWPDDVADGGYTLT
+2485 
-2499 VEATDEAGNKAT
+2499 E
-2511 QTLDFTIDTTL
+2511 
-2522 SVPTLSLDSADDSGI
+2522 
-2537 AGDNITNVKTP
+2537 
-2548 GFTLNNIDTDV
+2548 
-2559 SRVIVEV
+2559 
-2566 MHNGIKQEVPLV
+2566 
-2578 QTGGQWRF
+2578 
-2586 APTSDWAD
+2586 
-2594 GDYILTVKV
+2594 
-2603 EDRAGNVKQSA
+2603 
-2614 PLTVTVDTHI
+2614 
-2624 AIDRIELV
+2624 
-2632 NDSGIPGDNLTN
+2632 
-2644 EARPHFQVTVPA
+2644 
-2656 DVNGVRL
+2656 
-2663 SIDGGKTWFDAT
+2663 
-2675 QSATSGVWDY
+2675 
-2685 TWLTN
+2685 
-2690 VANGPHTLMVEASDK
+2690 
-2705 AGNKTTQKLDFTIDT
+2705 
-2720 ILSEPTITLD
+2720 
-2730 SADDSAAGDNIT
+2730 
-2742 NVKMPGFTLGNIDA
+2742 
-2756 DVTKVVVTV
+2756 
-2765 AHDGKNQQIE
+2765 
-2775 LIKNGGVWRFTPG
+2775 
-2788 AAWTD
+2788 
-2793 GDYTLTVKVEDKAGN
+2793 
-2808 TNYSAP
+2808 
-2814 LTVTIDTQTSIDRI
+2814 
-2828 ELLND
+2828 
-2833 TGIVGDNLTNEARP
+2833 
-2847 QFHIT
+2847 
-2852 VPTDVNSVQL
+2852 
-2862 SLDGGINWVN
+2862 
-2872 ATLTSDGVWEYI
+2872 
-2884 WPTDLVENTYTL
+2884 
-2896 TVKATDVAGNTATE
+2896 
-2910 TLNFIIDTTLS
+2910 
-2921 TPTIT
+2921 
-2926 LDSADDSGTA
+2926 
-2936 NDNKTNVKT
+2936 
-2945 PGFII
+2945 
-2950 GGIDSDVTQ
+2950 
-2959 VVVQVMRDGHS
+2959 
-2970 EEVELTQTNGQ
+2970 
-2981 WRFVP
+2981 
-2986 GSAWTDGDYTLTV
+2986 
-2999 TVKDEA
+2999 
-3005 GNIRHSAP
+3005 
-3013 LTVTI
+3013 
-3018 DTQIT
+3018 
-3023 IDHIELVNDSGIPDD
+3023 
-3038 NLTNNVRPH
+3038 
-3047 FQVTVPT
+3047 
-3054 DVNVVRLSI
+3054 VRLSI

-3102 KAGNKTTQ
+3102 KAGNQTTQ
-3110 QLDFIIDTLLSE
+3110 KLDFIIDTMLSE
-3122 PTIVLDNTDDSGTKG
+3122 PTIVLDSTDDSGTKG
-3137 DNLTNVNKPTFL
+3137 DNLTNANKPTFI

-3200 RVEDDAGNVKYS
+3200 RVEDEAGNVKYS

-3323 TIAMDS
+3323 TITMDS

-3352 IDADAHSV
+3352 IDSDAQSV

-3406 NVRQSTPLVVTVD
+3406 NVRQSTPLIVTVD

-3468 WVSATQGIEGVWGY
+3468 WVSAAQGIEGVWGY

-3616 VDTQIAIDRIELVND
+3616 VDTQIAIDHIELVND
-3631 SGVPGDNVTKHVR
+3631 SGVPGDNITKHVR

-3687 MPEGQHTLTVEVTD
+3687 MPEGQHTLIVEVTD
-3701 GAGNKMTETLNFTI
+3701 GAGNKMTGTLDFTI

-3850 DIHQVDSD
+3850 DIRQVDSD

-3915 FEVRIDTTTT
+3915 LEVRIDTTTT

-3954 PGDVVQ
+3954 PGDVIQ

-4181 NVGSALPDGQHTLL
+4181 NVGSALPDGKHTLL

-4295 VTDIAGNTKTSAELR
+4295 VTDIAGNTKTSAELQ

-4535 TPRFVIGNVPADID
+4535 KPRFVIGNVPADID

-4554 INGVSYSVTA
+4554 INGVSYPVTA

-4618 SDTGNSNSDNL
+4618 SDTGSSNSDNL

-4658 EVLKQ
+4658 EVLKH

-4720 PSIDDQHEAT
+4720 PSIDDQYEAT

-4735 FKGFAEAF
+4735 FKGLAEAF

-4829 NKTPTLIGS
+4829 NKTPTLVGN
-4838 TLPNT
+4838 TLPNA

-4971 ELTFKVEDVA
+4971 VLTFKVEDVA

-5080 SQQKEILIEHDTQI
+5080 SQQKDILIEHDTQI

-5298 DDLITNHNKPVL
+5298 DDLITSHNKPVL

-5377 TSTFIDNPAMVAGSD
+5377 TSTFIDNPVMMAGSD

-5405 RPTFSIFGEMNQ
+5405 RPAFSIYGEMNQ

-5537 NEKGHWQMPVNPLYF
+5537 NDKGHWQMPVNPLYF

-5578 VDTHIKVFTS
+5578 VDTHIQVFTS

-5599 EWWSNSDL
+5599 DWWSNSST
-5607 ITMRGTGE
+5607 ITMRGMGE

-5633 VAATGRWELSTDKL
+5633 VAANGQWELSTDQL
-5647 PEGTYDISLVIEDS
+5647 PEGKYDITLSIEDN
-5661 AGNRWEDVREIFIDR
+5661 AGNRKEEVHEIFIDR

-5711 EGNTYTLT
+5711 NGNTYTLT

-5753 PLDIMKEVPV
+5753 PLDIMKETPV

-5777 NITRDKQPTFIIGNL
+5777 NITRDNQPTFIIGNL

-5868 EDNGASD
+5868 EGNGASD
-5875 SDNVTNH
+5875 SDNVTNHNH

-5929 NDGNYT
+5929 NDGTYT

-5942 RAGNSQQSASL
+5942 RAGNSLQSASL
-5953 AVTVDST
+5953 EVTVDST

-5975 ATATAVTPP
+5975 ATPTAVTPP

-5993 ATHLRTEPSAAEESV
+5993 ATHLRTVPSAAEESV
-6008 VKVTAYSI
+6008 VKETAYSI

-6041 PENIVNVSIMFEGE
+6041 PENIVNVSVMFEGE

-6075 DGEYTMDVKFIDK
+6075 DGEYTMDVKFLDK
-6088 DNDFLIKEK
+6088 DDDFLIKEK

-6108 VNAMNVRGK
+6108 VNAMNARGK

-6133 NNNGAIDVFAVN
+6133 NNNGAIEVFAVN

>member
-33 SGPDMNITTPR
+33 SGPDMNITTPH

-122 DDAENAKKEADK
+122 DEAENAKKEADK

-439 LDDSSDSGIKNDNI
+439 LDDSSDSGIKNDSI

-537 IETTNDSGIVG
+537 IETTDDSGIVG

-592 NFTSDSVEGINNLT
+592 NFTSDSVEGVNNLT

-622 YVIDTIAPVPP
+622 YIIDTVAPVPP
-633 TVSLEDYVVL
+633 TVSLEDFVVL

-1062 QVWDAM
+1062 QVWDAA

-1108 NKANSAIFDF
+1108 NKANSAVFDF

-1181 LNGSWLFIP
+1181 LNGSWLFTP

-1329 LDSADDTGIQGDNM
+1329 LNSADDTGVQGDNM

-1439 DDNLTNNVRPHFQ
+1439 NDNLTNNVRPHFQ

-1473 NATQSA
+1473 NATQNA

-1510 ATQTLDFTIDT
+1510 TTQTLDFTIDT

-1554 NIDTDVSRVIVEVM
+1554 NIDTDVSRVTVEVM

-1676 QSATSGVWDYT
+1676 QSATPGVWDYT

-1711 TQKLDFT
+1711 TQKLDFI
-1718 IDTIL
+1718 IDTML

-2020 TQITIDHIELVND
+2020 TQIAIDHIELVND
-2033 SGIPDDNLTNNV
+2033 SGIPDDNLTNEA

-2103 KAGNKTTQ
+2103 KAGNQTTQ

-2132 DSGTKGDHLTNVNKP
+2132 DSGTKGDNLTNVNKP

-2218 TVDTQITIDV
+2218 TVDTQITID
-2228 IELVN
+2228 
-2233 DNGIPGDNMTNDAH
+2233 A
-2247 PQFRVTVPGD
+2247 
-2257 VNEVSLSIDGGVTWV
+2257 
-2272 KATQSATPGVWNY
+2272 
-2285 TWPGTVPDGDYTLNV
+2285 
-2300 KATDNAGNTVTE
+2300 
-2312 TLHFTIDTTLS
+2312 
-2323 TPVIVLDSAD
+2323 
-2333 DSGVHGDNMTNHT
+2333 
-2346 QPTFAL
+2346 
-2352 QHIDDDAVRVTVSVE
+2352 
-2367 HGGVT
+2367 
-2372 TTFDA
+2372 
-2377 TKDAGGWTFTPTGAW
+2377 
-2392 ADGDYTLSVSVEDK
+2392 
-2406 AGNTSHSA
+2406 
-2414 SLTVTVDTQIAINNI
+2414 
-2429 ELVNDSGIPDDN
+2429 
-2441 LTNNVR
+2441 
-2447 PHFQVTVP
+2447 
-2455 TDVNVVRLSIDGG
+2455 
-2468 KTWFNATQSATP
+2468 
-2480 GVWDY
+2480 
-2485 IWPDDVADGGYTLT
+2485 
-2499 VEATDEAGNKAT
+2499 
-2511 QTLDFTIDTTL
+2511 
-2522 SVPTLSLDSADDSGI
+2522 
-2537 AGDNITNVKTP
+2537 
-2548 GFTLNNIDTDV
+2548 
-2559 SRVIVEV
+2559 
-2566 MHNGIKQEVPLV
+2566 
-2578 QTGGQWRF
+2578 
-2586 APTSDWAD
+2586 
-2594 GDYILTVKV
+2594 
-2603 EDRAGNVKQSA
+2603 
-2614 PLTVTVDTHI
+2614 
-2624 AIDRIELV
+2624 
-2632 NDSGIPGDNLTN
+2632 
-2644 EARPHFQVTVPA
+2644 
-2656 DVNGVRL
+2656 
-2663 SIDGGKTWFDAT
+2663 
-2675 QSATSGVWDY
+2675 
-2685 TWLTN
+2685 
-2690 VANGPHTLMVEASDK
+2690 
-2705 AGNKTTQKLDFTIDT
+2705 
-2720 ILSEPTITLD
+2720 
-2730 SADDSAAGDNIT
+2730 
-2742 NVKMPGFTLGNIDA
+2742 
-2756 DVTKVVVTV
+2756 
-2765 AHDGKNQQIE
+2765 
-2775 LIKNGGVWRFTPG
+2775 
-2788 AAWTD
+2788 
-2793 GDYTLTVKVEDKAGN
+2793 
-2808 TNYSAP
+2808 
-2814 LTVTIDTQTSIDRI
+2814 
-2828 ELLND
+2828 
-2833 TGIVGDNLTNEARP
+2833 
-2847 QFHIT
+2847 
-2852 VPTDVNSVQL
+2852 
-2862 SLDGGINWVN
+2862 
-2872 ATLTSDGVWEYI
+2872 
-2884 WPTDLVENTYTL
+2884 
-2896 TVKATDVAGNTATE
+2896 
-2910 TLNFIIDTTLS
+2910 
-2921 TPTIT
+2921 
-2926 LDSADDSGTA
+2926 
-2936 NDNKTNVKT
+2936 
-2945 PGFII
+2945 
-2950 GGIDSDVTQ
+2950 
-2959 VVVQVMRDGHS
+2959 
-2970 EEVELTQTNGQ
+2970 
-2981 WRFVP
+2981 
-2986 GSAWTDGDYTLTV
+2986 
-2999 TVKDEA
+2999 
-3005 GNIRHSAP
+3005 
-3013 LTVTI
+3013 
-3018 DTQIT
+3018 
-3023 IDHIELVNDSGIPDD
+3023 
-3038 NLTNNVRPH
+3038 
-3047 FQVTVPT
+3047 
-3054 DVNVVRLSI
+3054 
-3063 DGGKTWFNATQ
+3063 
-3074 SATPGVW
+3074 
-3081 DYTWLA
+3081 
-3087 DVGEG
+3087 
-3092 KHTLTVEATD
+3092 
-3102 KAGNKTTQ
+3102 
-3110 QLDFIIDTLLSE
+3110 
-3122 PTIVLDNTDDSGTKG
+3122 
-3137 DNLTNVNKPTFL
+3137 
-3149 LGNIDA
+3149 
-3155 DARYVTVEVQHGGT
+3155 
-3169 KEVLTATKGA
+3169 
-3179 TGIWSVTPTGTWA
+3179 
-3192 DGDYTLTV
+3192 
-3200 RVEDDAGNVKYS
+3200 
-3212 APLTVTVDTQI
+3212 
-3223 TIDVIELVNDN
+3223 IELVNDN

-3323 TIAMDS
+3323 TITMDS

-3352 IDADAHSV
+3352 IDSDAQSV

-3394 YTLTVEVTDNAG
+3394 YTLTVEVQDNAG
-3406 NVRQSTPLVVTVD
+3406 NVRQSTPLIVTVD

-3468 WVSATQGIEGVWGY
+3468 WVSAAQGIEGVWGY

-3616 VDTQIAIDRIELVND
+3616 VDTQIAIDHIELVND
-3631 SGVPGDNVTKHVR
+3631 SGVPGDNITKHVR

-3687 MPEGQHTLTVEVTD
+3687 MPEGQHTLIVEVTD
-3701 GAGNKMTETLNFTI
+3701 GAGNKMTGTLDFTI

-3739 LTSVTQPVFVL
+3739 LTSVTQPIFVL

-3850 DIHQVDSD
+3850 DIRQVDSD

-3915 FEVRIDTTTT
+3915 LEVRIDTTTT

-3954 PGDVVQ
+3954 PGDVIQ

-4181 NVGSALPDGQHTLL
+4181 NVGSALPDGKHTLL

-4295 VTDIAGNTKTSAELR
+4295 VTDIAGNTKTSAELQ

-4535 TPRFVIGNVPADID
+4535 KPRFVIGNVPADID

-4554 INGVSYSVTA
+4554 INGVSYPVTA

-4618 SDTGNSNSDNL
+4618 SDTGSSNSDNL

-4658 EVLKQ
+4658 EVLKH

-4720 PSIDDQHEAT
+4720 PSIDDQYEAT

-4735 FKGFAEAF
+4735 FKGLAEAF

-4829 NKTPTLIGS
+4829 NKTPTLVGN
-4838 TLPNT
+4838 TLPNA

-5045 IATLVVGNDG
+5045 IAILVVGNDG

-5080 SQQKEILIEHDTQI
+5080 SQQKDILIEHDTQI

-5298 DDLITNHNKPVL
+5298 DDLITSHNKPVL

-5405 RPTFSIFGEMNQ
+5405 RPTFSISGEMNQ

-5537 NEKGHWQMPVNPLYF
+5537 NDKGHWQMPVNPLYF

-5578 VDTHIKVFTS
+5578 VDTHIQVFTS

-5599 EWWSNSDL
+5599 DWWSNSST
-5607 ITMRGTGE
+5607 ITMRGMGE

-5633 VAATGRWELSTDKL
+5633 VAANGQWELSTDQL
-5647 PEGTYDISLVIEDS
+5647 PEGKYDITLSIEDN
-5661 AGNRWEDVREIFIDR
+5661 AGNRKEEVHEIFIDR

-5711 EGNTYTLT
+5711 NGNTYTLT

-5753 PLDIMKEVPV
+5753 PLDIMKETPV

-5777 NITRDKQPTFIIGNL
+5777 NITRDNQPTFIIGNL

-5882 TQPKFTLQHID
+5882 NHTQPKFTLQHID

-5915 QGADGWTFTPPAAW
+5915 QDADGWTFTPPAAW
-5929 NDGNYT
+5929 NDGTYT

-5942 RAGNSQQSASL
+5942 RAGNSLQSASL
-5953 AVTVDST
+5953 EVTVDST
-5960 VTVTADSQHDDASDD
+5960 VTVTADSQHDDAIDD

-5993 ATHLRTEPSAAEESV
+5993 ATHLRTVPSAAEESV
-6008 VKVTAYSI
+6008 VKETAYSI

-6041 PENIVNVSIMFEGE
+6041 PENIVNVSVMFEGE

-6088 DNDFLIKEK
+6088 DDDFLIKEK

-6108 VNAMNVRGK
+6108 VNAMNARGK